1 MNLLKKNKYS
11 IRKYKVGIFSTL
23 IGTVLLLS
31 NPNGAQALTT
41 DHNVQ
46 GGSNQALPGNSQN
59 TNADTNRDIVND
71 SQNTPN
77 AHATDNTST
86 NQALTNHQNVDVANQ
101 VGPAPIQPSASPAQN
116 NNNSNANSTATEP
129 AANTN
134 NNLASNNNTLNVPNN
149 TDNND
154 SARHLTLKE
163 IQEDVRHS
171 SDKPELVAIAEEAS
185 NRPKKRS
192 RRAAP
197 TDPNATPADPTATP
211 ADPTAG
217 NGSAPVAITAPYTPT
232 TDPNANNIGQNA
244 PNEVLSFDDNNIRPS
259 TNRSV
264 PTVTVVDNLPG
275 YTLINGGKVG
285 VFSHAMV
292 RTSMFDSGDAKN
304 YQAQGNVIAL
314 GRIRGNDTNDHGD
327 FNGIEKTLTV
337 NPNSE
342 LIFEF
347 NTMTTKNYQAQ
358 GNVIALG
365 RIRGNDTND
374 HGDFNGIEKTLTVN
388 PNSELI
394 FEFNTMTTKNYQ
406 GMTNLIIKNAD
417 NDTVIGEKV
426 VAYGPIWRL
435 LKVPENVSHL
445 KIQFVPKNDAITDA
459 RGIYQLRDGYK
470 YYDFV
475 DSIGLHSGSHV
486 YVERRTME
494 PTATN
499 NKEFTVTTS
508 LKNNGNFGASFN
520 TDDFVYKIQLPEG
533 VEYVNNSLTK
543 DFPSGNSGV
552 DINDM
557 NVTYDAANRII
568 TIKST
573 GGGTGNS
580 PARLMPDKILD
591 LKYKL
596 RVNNVPTPRTVT
608 FNDTL
613 TYKTYSQDFIN
624 SPAESHTVS
633 TNPYTIDIIMNK
645 DALQAEVDRRIQ
657 QADYTFASLD
667 IFNDLKRRAQT
678 ILDENRNNVPLN
690 KRVSQADIDS
700 LANQMQH
707 TLIRSV
713 DAENAVNRKVD
724 DMEDLVNQNDELTDE
739 EKQAAIQVIEEHKN
753 EIIGNIGDQTTDDG
767 VTRIKDQGIQ
777 TLSGDTATPVVKP
790 NAKQAIRDK
799 AAKQREIINHTPDAT
814 QDEIQDALNQLTT
827 DETDA
832 IDNVTNATTN
842 ADVETAKNN
851 GINTIGA
858 VAPQV
863 THKQA
868 ARDAINQ
875 ATATKR
881 QQINSNREATQE
893 EKNAALNELTQATNH
908 ALEQINQATTNDD
921 VDTAKGDGLNAI
933 NPIAPVTVV
942 KQAAR
947 DAVSHDAQQ
956 HIAEINAN
964 PDATQ
969 EERQAAI
976 EKVNAAVAVANTNIL
991 NANTNAD
998 VEQVK
1003 TNAIQGI
1010 QAIEPATKVKTDAK
1024 NAIDQSAETQHN
1036 AIFNNNDATLEEQQA
1051 AQQLLDQAVATAKQ
1065 NINAAD
1071 TNQEVAQAKDQGT
1084 QNIVVIQPATQVK
1097 TDARN
1102 AVNEKAREAITNI
1115 NATPGATREEKQE
1128 AINRVNTLKNRA
1140 LNDIGVTSTTAMV
1153 NSIRDDAVNQIGAVQ
1168 PHVTKKQTATGVL
1181 TDLATAK
1188 KQEINQNTNATTEE
1202 KQVALNQVD
1211 QDLATAI
1218 NNINQADTNAEVD
1231 QAQQLGTKAINAIQ
1245 PNIVKKP
1252 AALAQTNQHYSAK
1265 LVEINATP
1273 DATDDEKNAA
1283 INTLNQDRQQ
1293 AIESIKQANTN
1304 AEVDQAATVAE
1315 NNIDAVQVDVVK
1327 KQAARDK
1334 ITAEVAKR
1342 IEAVKQTPNAT
1353 DEEKQAA
1360 VNQIN
1365 QLKDQAFNQ
1374 INQNQTNDQ
1383 VDATTNQAINAIDN
1397 VEAEVVIK
1405 PKAIADIEKAVKEKQ
1420 QQIDNSLDSTDN
1432 EKEVALQALAKEK
1445 EKALAAIDQAQTNS
1459 QVNQAATNGVSAIKI
1474 IQPETK
1480 IKPAAREKINQKAN
1494 ELRAQINQ
1502 DKEATAE
1509 ERQAAL
1515 DKIND
1520 LVAKAM
1526 TNITNDRTNQQV
1538 NDSTNQALDDI
1549 ALVTPDHIVRAAARD
1564 AVKQQY
1570 EAKKHEIEQAE
1581 HATDEEKQV
1590 ALNQLANN
1598 EKRAL
1603 QNINQAIANNDVKR
1617 VESNGI
1623 ATLKGVEPHIVV
1635 KPEAQE
1641 AIKAS
1646 ADNQVESIKDTPHAT
1661 TDELDEANQQINDT
1675 LKQGQQDIDNTTQD
1689 AAVNDVRNQT
1699 IKAIEQ
1705 IKPKV
1710 RRKRAALDNID
1721 ESNNNQLDAIRNTL
1735 DTTQDERN
1743 VAIAALNKIVNAIKN
1758 DIAQN
1763 KTNAEVDQTEAD
1775 GNNNI
1780 KVILPKVQVKPAAR
1794 QSVSAKAEAQNALI
1808 DQSDLST
1815 EEERLAAKHLVEQ
1828 ALNQAIDQINHADK
1842 TAQVNQNSIDAQN
1855 IISKIKPAT
1864 TVKATALQ
1872 QIQNIAT
1879 NKINLIKANNEA
1891 TDEEQNAAIVQVEKE
1906 LIKAKQQIA
1915 GAVTNADVAYLLH
1928 DGKNEIREIEPVI
1941 NKKAT
1946 AREQLT
1952 TLFNDKKQAIEANV
1966 QATVEERNSIL
1977 AQLQNIYD
1985 TAIGQIDQDR
1995 SNAQVDKTAT
2005 LNLQTIHDLDVHPI
2019 KKPDAEKTINDD
2031 LARVTHLVQNYRKV
2045 SDRNKADALKA
2056 ITALKLQMDEE
2067 LKTARTNADVDAVLK
2082 RFNVAL
2088 GDIEAVITEKENSL
2102 LRIDNIAQQTYAKF
2116 KAIATPEQLAKV
2128 KALIDQYV
2136 ADGNRMVDEDAT
2148 LNDIKKD
2155 TQLIIDEILA
2165 IKLPAEVI
2173 KASPKVGQPAP
2184 KVCTPIKKEDKQEVR
2199 KVVKELPNTGSE
2211 EMDLPLKELAL
2222 ITGAALLAR
2231 RRSKKEKES

>member
-46 GGSNQALPGNSQN
+46 GGSNQALPGNSPN
-59 TNADTNRDIVND
+59 TNADTNRDIVNG

-86 NQALTNHQNVDVANQ
+86 NQALTNHQNVGVANQ
-101 VGPAPIQPSASPAQN
+101 VAPAPIQPSTSSASN
-116 NNNSNANSTATEP
+116 NNHSDANSTATEP

-197 TDPNATPADPTATP
+197 ADPNATP

-217 NGSAPVAITAPYTPT
+217 NGSAPVAITAPFTPT

-244 PNEVLSFDDNNIRPS
+244 PNEVLTFDDNNIRPS

-314 GRIRGNDTNDHGD
+314 GRIKGNDTNDHG
-327 FNGIEKTLTV
+327 G
-337 NPNSE
+337 
-342 LIFEF
+342 
-347 NTMTTKNYQAQ
+347 
-358 GNVIALG
+358 
-365 RIRGNDTND
+365 
-374 HGDFNGIEKTLTVN
+374 FNGIEKTLTVN

-608 FNDTL
+608 FNDIL
-613 TYKTYSQDFIN
+613 TYKTYTQDFIN

-645 DALQAEVDRRIQ
+645 DVLQAEVDRRIQ

-667 IFNDLKRRAQT
+667 IFNELKRRAQT

-700 LANQMQH
+700 LVNQMQH

-777 TLSGDTATPVVKP
+777 TLSGDTATPVVKT

-799 AAKQREIINHTPDAT
+799 AAKQREIINNTPDAT

-976 EKVNAAVAVANTNIL
+976 EKVNAAVAAANTNIL

-1102 AVNEKAREAITNI
+1102 AVNDKAREAITNI

-1188 KQEINQNTNATTEE
+1188 KQEINQNTNATDEE

-1252 AALAQTNQHYSAK
+1252 TALAQINQHYNAK
-1265 LVEINATP
+1265 LAEINATP

-1397 VEAEVVIK
+1397 VEAKVVIK

-1432 EKEVALQALAKEK
+1432 EKEVALLALAKEK

-1480 IKPAAREKINQKAN
+1480 VKPAAREKINQKAN

-1549 ALVTPDHIVRAAARD
+1549 ALVTPDHIVRATARD

-1603 QNINQAIANNDVKR
+1603 QNIDQAIANNDVKR

-1915 GAVTNADVAYLLH
+1915 SAVTNADVAYLLH

-1952 TLFNDKKQAIEANV
+1952 TLFNDKKLAIEANV

-1995 SNAQVDKTAT
+1995 SNAQVDKTAS

-2136 ADGNRMVDEDAT
+2136 ADGIRMIDEDAT
-2148 LNDIKKD
+2148 LNDIKQH
-2155 TQLIIDEILA
+2155 TQFIVDEILA
-2165 IKLPAEVI
+2165 IKLPAEATKVL
-2173 KASPKVGQPAP
+2173 PKVGQPAP
-2184 KVCTPIKKEDKQEVR
+2184 KLCTSIKK
-2199 KVVKELPNTGSE
+2199 
-2211 EMDLPLKELAL
+2211 
-2222 ITGAALLAR
+2222 
-2231 RRSKKEKES
+2231 

>member
-41 DHNVQ
+41 DNNVQ
-46 GGSNQALPGNSQN
+46 SDTNQATPVNSQ
-59 TNADTNRDIVND
+59 DTNVANNRGLAN
-71 SQNTPN
+71 SAQNTPN
-77 AHATDNTST
+77 QSATTNQST
-86 NQALTNHQNVDVANQ
+86 NQALVNHNNGSIANQ
-101 VGPAPIQPSASPAQN
+101 ATPAPIQPSASRAQN
-116 NNNSNANSTATEP
+116 NNHTDANSTATETVSN
-129 AANTN
+129 AN
-134 NNLASNNNTLNVPNN
+134 NNDVVSNNTTLNVPNRTN
-149 TDNND
+149 ENG
-154 SARHLTLKE
+154 SGGHLTLKE

-171 SDKPELVAIAEEAS
+171 SDKPELVAIAEQAS

-197 TDPNATPADPTATP
+197 ADPNATPADPA
-211 ADPTAG
+211 AAAAG
-217 NGSAPVAITAPYTPT
+217 NGGAPVAITAPYTPT
-232 TDPNANNIGQNA
+232 TDPNANNAGQNA
-244 PNEVLSFDDNNIRPS
+244 PNEVLSFDDNGIRPS

-264 PTVTVVDNLPG
+264 PSVTVVDNLPG
-275 YTLINGGKVG
+275 FTLINGGKVG

-314 GRIRGNDTNDHGD
+314 GRIKGNDTNDHGD
-327 FNGIEKTLTV
+327 FNGIEKSLTV
-337 NPNSE
+337 N
-342 LIFEF
+342 
-347 NTMTTKNYQAQ
+347 T
-358 GNVIALG
+358 
-365 RIRGNDTND
+365 
-374 HGDFNGIEKTLTVN
+374 
-388 PNSELI
+388 NSELI

-406 GMTNLIIKNAD
+406 GVTNLIIKNAD
-417 NDTVIGEKV
+417 NDTVIAEKS

-435 LKVPENVSHL
+435 FKVPENVSHL

-520 TDDFVYKIQLPEG
+520 TDDFVYKVQLPEG

-543 DFPSGNSGV
+543 DFPSSNSGV
-552 DINDM
+552 DMNDF
-557 NVTYDAANRII
+557 NVTYDAANRVI

-573 GGGTGNS
+573 GGGSGNS

-613 TYKTYSQDFIN
+613 TYKTYTQDFIN

-667 IFNDLKRRAQT
+667 IFNGLKRRAQT

-700 LANQMQH
+700 LTNQMQH

-713 DAENAVNRKVD
+713 DAENAVNKKVD
-724 DMEDLVNQNDELTDE
+724 QMEDLVNQNDELTDE

-790 NAKQAIRDK
+790 NAKKAIRDK
-799 AAKQREIINHTPDAT
+799 ATKQREIINATPDAT
-814 QDEIQDALNQLTT
+814 EDEIQDAINQLAT

-858 VAPQV
+858 VVPQV
-863 THKQA
+863 THKKA

-893 EKNAALNELTQATNH
+893 EKDAALNELTQATNH
-908 ALEQINQATTNDD
+908 ALEQINQATTNAD
-921 VDTAKGDGLNAI
+921 VDNAKGDGLNAI

-976 EKVNAAVAVANTNIL
+976 DKVNAAVTAANTNIL
-991 NANTNAD
+991 NANTNAN

-1010 QAIEPATKVKTDAK
+1010 QAITPATKVKTDAK
-1024 NAIDQSAETQHN
+1024 NAIDKSAETQHN
-1036 AIFNNNDATLEEQQA
+1036 TIFNNNDATLEEQQA

-1102 AVNEKAREAITNI
+1102 AVNDKAREAITNI

-1140 LNDIGVTSTTAMV
+1140 LTDIGVTSTTAMV

-1181 TDLATAK
+1181 NDLATAK

-1211 QDLATAI
+1211 QELATAI

-1252 AALAQTNQHYSAK
+1252 AALAQINQHYNAK
-1265 LVEINATP
+1265 LAEINATP
-1273 DATDDEKNAA
+1273 DATNDEKNAA

-1304 AEVDQAATVAE
+1304 AEVDQATTVAE

-1432 EKEVALQALAKEK
+1432 EKEVASQALAKEK

-1480 IKPAAREKINQKAN
+1480 VKPAAREKINQKAN
-1494 ELRAQINQ
+1494 ELRAKINQ

-1509 ERQAAL
+1509 ERQVAL
-1515 DKIND
+1515 DKINEF
-1520 LVAKAM
+1520 VNQAM
-1526 TNITNDRTNQQV
+1526 TDITNNRTNQQV
-1538 NDSTNQALDDI
+1538 DDTTSQALDSI
-1549 ALVTPDHIVRAAARD
+1549 ALVTPEHIVRAGARD

-1570 EAKKHEIEQAE
+1570 EAKKQEIEQAE

-1598 EKRAL
+1598 EKLAL
-1603 QNINQAIANNDVKR
+1603 QNINQAVTNNDVKR
-1617 VESNGI
+1617 VETNGI
-1623 ATLKGVEPHIVV
+1623 ATLKGVQPHIVI
-1635 KPEAQE
+1635 KPEAQQ

-1646 ADNQVESIKDTPHAT
+1646 AENQVESIKDTPHAT
-1661 TDELDEANQQINDT
+1661 VDELDEANQLISDT
-1675 LKQGQQDIDNTTQD
+1675 LKQAQQEIENTNQD
-1689 AAVNDVRNQT
+1689 AAVTDVRNQT

-1710 RRKRAALDNID
+1710 RRKRAALDSI
-1721 ESNNNQLDAIRNTL
+1721 EENNKNQLDAIRNTL

-1743 VAIAALNKIVNAIKN
+1743 VAIDTLNKIVNTIKN

-1763 KTNAEVDQTEAD
+1763 KTNAEVDRTETD
-1775 GNNNI
+1775 GNDNI

-1794 QSVSAKAEAQNALI
+1794 QSVGVKAEAQNTLI

-1842 TAQVNQNSIDAQN
+1842 TAQVNQDSINAQN

-1891 TDEEQNAAIVQVEKE
+1891 TDEEQNAAIAQVEKE

-1915 GAVTNADVAYLLH
+1915 SAVTNADVAYLLH
-1928 DGKNEIREIEPVI
+1928 DEKNEIREIEPII
-1941 NKKAT
+1941 NRKAS

-1952 TLFNDKKQAIEANV
+1952 TVFNDKKQAIEANI

-1995 SNAQVDKTAT
+1995 SNAQVDKTAS

-2136 ADGNRMVDEDAT
+2136 ADGNRMIDEDAT
-2148 LNDIKKD
+2148 LNDIKQH
-2155 TQLIIDEILA
+2155 TQFIVDEILA
-2165 IKLPAEVI
+2165 IKLPAEATKV
-2173 KASPKVGQPAP
+2173 SPKVGQPAP
-2184 KVCTPIKKEDKQEVR
+2184 KVCTPIKKEETHESR
-2199 KVVKELPNTGSE
+2199 KVEKELPNTGSE
-2211 EMDLPLKELAL
+2211 GMDLPLKEFAL

-2231 RRSKKEKES
+2231 RRTKNEKES

>member
-41 DHNVQ
+41 DNNVQ
-46 GGSNQALPGNSQN
+46 SDTNQATPVNSQDKDVAN
-59 TNADTNRDIVND
+59 NRGLAN
-71 SQNTPN
+71 SAQNTPN
-77 AHATDNTST
+77 QSATTNQAT
-86 NQALTNHQNVDVANQ
+86 NQALVNHNNGSIVNQ
-101 VGPAPIQPSASPAQN
+101 ATPTSVQSSTPSAQN
-116 NNNSNANSTATEP
+116 NNHTDGNTTATETVSNAN
-129 AANTN
+129 N
-134 NNLASNNNTLNVPNN
+134 NDAVSNNTTLNVPNKTN
-149 TDNND
+149 ENG
-154 SARHLTLKE
+154 SGGHLTLKE

-171 SDKPELVAIAEEAS
+171 SDKPELVAIAEPAS

-197 TDPNATPADPTATP
+197 ADPNATPADPA
-211 ADPTAG
+211 AAAAG
-217 NGSAPVAITAPYTPT
+217 NGGAPVAITAPYTPT
-232 TDPNANNIGQNA
+232 TDPNANNAGQNA
-244 PNEVLSFDDNNIRPS
+244 PNEVLSFDDNGIRPS

-264 PTVTVVDNLPG
+264 PSVTVVDNLPG
-275 YTLINGGKVG
+275 FTLINGGKVG

-292 RTSMFDSGDAKN
+292 RTSMFDSGDNKN

-314 GRIRGNDTNDHGD
+314 GRINGTDTNDHGD

-347 NTMTTKNYQAQ
+347 NTMTTKNGQ
-358 GNVIALG
+358 GATNV
-365 RIRGNDTND
+365 
-374 HGDFNGIEKTLTVN
+374 
-388 PNSELI
+388 
-394 FEFNTMTTKNYQ
+394 
-406 GMTNLIIKNAD
+406 IIKNAD
-417 NDTVIGEKV
+417 TNDTIAEKTV
-426 VAYGPIWRL
+426 EGGPTLRL
-435 LKVPENVSHL
+435 FKVPDNVRNL
-445 KIQFVPKNDAITDA
+445 KIQFVSKNDAITDA
-459 RGIYQLRDGYK
+459 RGIYQLKDGYK
-470 YYDFV
+470 YYSFV

-508 LKNNGNFGASFN
+508 LKNNGNSGASLD
-520 TDDFVYKIQLPEG
+520 TDEFVYKIQLPEG

-543 DFPSGNSGV
+543 DFPSNNSGV
-552 DINDM
+552 DVNDM
-557 NVTYDAANRII
+557 NVTYDAANRVI

-573 GGGTGNS
+573 GGGTTNS

-613 TYKTYSQDFIN
+613 TYKTYTQDFIN
-624 SPAESHTVS
+624 SAAESHTVS

-667 IFNDLKRRAQT
+667 IFNDLKKRAQT
-678 ILDENRNNVPLN
+678 ILAENRNNVPLN
-690 KRVSQADIDS
+690 KRVSQADIDT
-700 LANQMQH
+700 LTNQMQH

-713 DAENAVNRKVD
+713 DAENAVNQKAD
-724 DMEDLVNQNDELTDE
+724 QMEDLVNQNDELTDE
-739 EKQAAIQVIEEHKN
+739 EKQAAIQVIEEHKGN
-753 EIIGNIGDQTTDDG
+753 IIGDIGDQTTDDG

-790 NAKQAIRDK
+790 NAKKAIRDK
-799 AAKQREIINHTPDAT
+799 ATKQREIINATPDAT
-814 QDEIQDALNQLTT
+814 EDEIQDAINQLAT

-858 VAPQV
+858 VVPQV
-863 THKQA
+863 THKKA

-908 ALEQINQATTNDD
+908 ALEQINQATTNAD
-921 VDTAKGDGLNAI
+921 VDNAKGDGLNAI

-976 EKVNAAVAVANTNIL
+976 DKVNAAVTAANTNIL

-1010 QAIEPATKVKTDAK
+1010 QAITPATKVKTDAK
-1024 NAIDQSAETQHN
+1024 NAIDKSAETQHN
-1036 AIFNNNDATLEEQQA
+1036 TIFNNNDATLEEQQA

-1071 TNQEVAQAKDQGT
+1071 TNQEVAQAKDQGM

-1102 AVNEKAREAITNI
+1102 TVNEKAREAITNI

-1128 AINRVNTLKNRA
+1128 AIDRVNALKNRA
-1140 LNDIGVTSTTAMV
+1140 LTDIGVTSTTAMV

-1181 TDLATAK
+1181 NDLATAK

-1202 KQVALNQVD
+1202 KQMALNQVD

-1218 NNINQADTNAEVD
+1218 NNINQADTNTEVD
-1231 QAQQLGTKAINAIQ
+1231 QAQQLGAQAINAIQ

-1252 AALAQTNQHYSAK
+1252 AALAQINQHYNAK
-1265 LVEINATP
+1265 LAEINATP

-1293 AIESIKQANTN
+1293 AIESVKQANTN
-1304 AEVDQAATVAE
+1304 NEVDQAATTAE

-1383 VDATTNQAINAIDN
+1383 VDTTTNQALNAIDN

-1432 EKEVALQALAKEK
+1432 EKEVASQALAKEK

-1480 IKPAAREKINQKAN
+1480 VKPAAREKINQKAN
-1494 ELRAQINQ
+1494 ELRAKINQ

-1509 ERQAAL
+1509 ERQVAL
-1515 DKIND
+1515 DKINEF
-1520 LVAKAM
+1520 VNQAM
-1526 TNITNDRTNQQV
+1526 TDITNNRTNQQV
-1538 NDSTNQALDDI
+1538 DDTTSQALDSI
-1549 ALVTPDHIVRAAARD
+1549 ALVAPEHIVRAAARD

-1570 EAKKHEIEQAE
+1570 EAKKQEIEQAE

-1598 EKRAL
+1598 EKLAL
-1603 QNINQAIANNDVKR
+1603 QNINQAVTNNDVKR
-1617 VESNGI
+1617 VETNGI
-1623 ATLKGVEPHIVV
+1623 ATLKGVQPHIVI
-1635 KPEAQE
+1635 KPEAQQ

-1646 ADNQVESIKDTPHAT
+1646 AENQVESIKDTPHAT
-1661 TDELDEANQQINDT
+1661 VDELDEANQLISDT
-1675 LKQGQQDIDNTTQD
+1675 LKQAQQEIENTNQD
-1689 AAVNDVRNQT
+1689 AAVTDVRNQT
-1699 IKAIEQ
+1699 IKPIEQ

-1710 RRKRAALDNID
+1710 RRKRAALDSI
-1721 ESNNNQLDAIRNTL
+1721 EENNKNQLDAIRNTL
-1735 DTTQDERN
+1735 DTTQDERD
-1743 VAIAALNKIVNAIKN
+1743 VAIDTLNKIVNTIKN

-1763 KTNAEVDQTEAD
+1763 KTNAEVDRTETD
-1775 GNNNI
+1775 GNDNI

-1794 QSVSAKAEAQNALI
+1794 QSVGVKAEAQNALI

-1842 TAQVNQNSIDAQN
+1842 TAQVNQDSINAQN

-1891 TDEEQNAAIVQVEKE
+1891 TDEEQNIAIAQVEKE

-1915 GAVTNADVAYLLH
+1915 SAVTNADVAYLLH
-1928 DGKNEIREIEPVI
+1928 DEKNEIREIEPVI
-1941 NKKAT
+1941 NRKAS

-1952 TLFNDKKQAIEANV
+1952 TLFNDKKQAIEANF

-1995 SNAQVDKTAT
+1995 SNAQVDKTAS

-2031 LARVTHLVQNYRKV
+2031 LARVTALVQNYRKV

-2136 ADGNRMVDEDAT
+2136 ADGNRMIDEDAT
-2148 LNDIKKD
+2148 LNDIKQH
-2155 TQLIIDEILA
+2155 TQFIVDEILA
-2165 IKLPAEVI
+2165 IKLPAEAMKV
-2173 KASPKVGQPAP
+2173 SPKVIQPAP
-2184 KVCTPIKKEDKQEVR
+2184 KVCTPIKKEETHESR
-2199 KVVKELPNTGSE
+2199 KVEKELPNTGSE
-2211 EMDLPLKELAL
+2211 GMDLPLKEFAL

-2231 RRSKKEKES
+2231 RRTKNEKES

>member
-41 DHNVQ
+41 DNNVQ
-46 GGSNQALPGNSQN
+46 SDTNQATPVNSQDKDVAN
-59 TNADTNRDIVND
+59 NRGLAN
-71 SQNTPN
+71 SAQNTPN
-77 AHATDNTST
+77 QSATTNQAT
-86 NQALTNHQNVDVANQ
+86 NQALVNHNNGSIVNQ
-101 VGPAPIQPSASPAQN
+101 ATPTSVQSSTPSAQN
-116 NNNSNANSTATEP
+116 NNHTDGNTTATETVSNAN
-129 AANTN
+129 N
-134 NNLASNNNTLNVPNN
+134 NDAVSNNTTLNVPNKTN
-149 TDNND
+149 ENG
-154 SARHLTLKE
+154 SGGHLTLKE

-171 SDKPELVAIAEEAS
+171 SDKPELVAIAEPAS

-197 TDPNATPADPTATP
+197 ADPNATPADPA
-211 ADPTAG
+211 AAAAG
-217 NGSAPVAITAPYTPT
+217 NGGAPVAITAPYTPT
-232 TDPNANNIGQNA
+232 TDPNANNAGQNA
-244 PNEVLSFDDNNIRPS
+244 PNEVLSFDDNGIRPS

-264 PTVTVVDNLPG
+264 PSVTVVDNLPG
-275 YTLINGGKVG
+275 FTLINGGKVG

-292 RTSMFDSGDAKN
+292 RTSMFDSADAKN

-314 GRIRGNDTNDHGD
+314 GRI
-327 FNGIEKTLTV
+327 K
-337 NPNSE
+337 
-342 LIFEF
+342 
-347 NTMTTKNYQAQ
+347 
-358 GNVIALG
+358 
-365 RIRGNDTND
+365 GNDTND

-406 GMTNLIIKNAD
+406 GVTNLIIKNAD
-417 NDTVIGEKV
+417 NDTVIAEKS

-435 LKVPENVSHL
+435 FKVPENVSHL

-520 TDDFVYKIQLPEG
+520 TDDFVYQVQLPEG

-543 DFPSGNSGV
+543 DFPSSNSGV
-552 DINDM
+552 DMNDF
-557 NVTYDAANRII
+557 NVTYDAANRVI

-573 GGGTGNS
+573 GGGSGNS

-613 TYKTYSQDFIN
+613 TYKTYTQDFIN

-700 LANQMQH
+700 LTNQMQH

-713 DAENAVNRKVD
+713 DAENAVNKKVD
-724 DMEDLVNQNDELTDE
+724 QMEDLVNQNDELTDE

-790 NAKQAIRDK
+790 NAKKAIRDK
-799 AAKQREIINHTPDAT
+799 ATKQREIINATPDAT
-814 QDEIQDALNQLTT
+814 EDEIQDALNQLAT

-858 VAPQV
+858 VVPQV
-863 THKQA
+863 THKKA

-908 ALEQINQATTNDD
+908 ALEQINQAKTNAD
-921 VDTAKGDGLNAI
+921 VDNAKGDGLNAI

-976 EKVNAAVAVANTNIL
+976 DKVNAAVTAANTNIL

-1010 QAIEPATKVKTDAK
+1010 QAITPATKVKTDAK
-1024 NAIDQSAETQHN
+1024 NAIDKSAETQHN
-1036 AIFNNNDATLEEQQA
+1036 TIFNNNDATLEEQQA

-1102 AVNEKAREAITNI
+1102 VVNDKAREAITNI

-1140 LNDIGVTSTTAMV
+1140 LTDIGVTSTTAMV

-1181 TDLATAK
+1181 NDLATAK
-1188 KQEINQNTNATTEE
+1188 RQEINQNTNATTEE

-1211 QDLATAI
+1211 QELATAI

-1252 AALAQTNQHYSAK
+1252 AALAQINQHYNAK
-1265 LVEINATP
+1265 LAEINATP

-1293 AIESIKQANTN
+1293 AIESVKQANTN

-1383 VDATTNQAINAIDN
+1383 VDTTTNQALNAIDN

-1432 EKEVALQALAKEK
+1432 EKEVASQALAKEK

-1480 IKPAAREKINQKAN
+1480 VKPAAREKINQKVN
-1494 ELRAQINQ
+1494 ELRAKINQ

-1509 ERQAAL
+1509 ERQVAL
-1515 DKIND
+1515 DKINEF
-1520 LVAKAM
+1520 VNQAM
-1526 TNITNDRTNQQV
+1526 TDITNNRTNQQV
-1538 NDSTNQALDDI
+1538 DDTTSQALDSI
-1549 ALVTPDHIVRAAARD
+1549 ALVAPEHIVRAAARD

-1570 EAKKHEIEQAE
+1570 EAKKQEIEQAE

-1598 EKRAL
+1598 EKLAL
-1603 QNINQAIANNDVKR
+1603 QNINQAVTNNDVKR
-1617 VESNGI
+1617 VETNGI
-1623 ATLKGVEPHIVV
+1623 ATLKGVQPHIVI
-1635 KPEAQE
+1635 KPEAQQ

-1646 ADNQVESIKDTPHAT
+1646 AENQVESIKDTPHAT
-1661 TDELDEANQQINDT
+1661 VDELDEANQLISDT
-1675 LKQGQQDIDNTTQD
+1675 LKQAQQEIENTNQD
-1689 AAVNDVRNQT
+1689 AAVTDVRNQT

-1710 RRKRAALDNID
+1710 RRKRAALDSI
-1721 ESNNNQLDAIRNTL
+1721 EENNKNQLDAIRNTL
-1735 DTTQDERN
+1735 DTTQDERD
-1743 VAIAALNKIVNAIKN
+1743 VAIDTLNKIVNTIKN

-1763 KTNAEVDQTEAD
+1763 KTNAEVDRTETD
-1775 GNNNI
+1775 GNDNI

-1794 QSVSAKAEAQNALI
+1794 QSVGVKAEAQNALI

-1842 TAQVNQNSIDAQN
+1842 TAQVNQDSIDAQN

-1879 NKINLIKANNEA
+1879 NKINLSKANNEA
-1891 TDEEQNAAIVQVEKE
+1891 TDEEQNIAIAQVEKE

-1915 GAVTNADVAYLLH
+1915 SAVTNADVAYLLH
-1928 DGKNEIREIEPVI
+1928 DEKNEIREIEPVI
-1941 NKKAT
+1941 NRKAS

-1952 TLFNDKKQAIEANV
+1952 TLFNDKKQAIEANI

-1995 SNAQVDKTAT
+1995 SNAQVDKTAS

-2031 LARVTHLVQNYRKV
+2031 LARVTALVQNYRKV
-2045 SDRNKADALKA
+2045 SNRNKADALKA

-2088 GDIEAVITEKENSL
+2088 SDIEAVITEKENSL

-2128 KALIDQYV
+2128 KVLIDQYV
-2136 ADGNRMVDEDAT
+2136 ADGNRMIDEDAT
-2148 LNDIKKD
+2148 LNDIKQH
-2155 TQLIIDEILA
+2155 TQFIVDEILA
-2165 IKLPAEVI
+2165 IKLPAEPTKV
-2173 KASPKVGQPAP
+2173 SPKVIQPAP
-2184 KVCTPIKKEDKQEVR
+2184 KVCTPIKKEETHESR
-2199 KVVKELPNTGSE
+2199 KVEKELPNTGSE
-2211 EMDLPLKELAL
+2211 GMDLPLKEFAL

-2231 RRSKKEKES
+2231 RRTKNEKES

>member
-41 DHNVQ
+41 DNNVQ
-46 GGSNQALPGNSQN
+46 SDTNQATPVNSQ
-59 TNADTNRDIVND
+59 DTNVANNRGLAN
-71 SQNTPN
+71 SAQNTPN
-77 AHATDNTST
+77 QSATTNQST
-86 NQALTNHQNVDVANQ
+86 NQALVNHNNGSIANQ
-101 VGPAPIQPSASPAQN
+101 ATPTSVQSSTPSAQN
-116 NNNSNANSTATEP
+116 NNHTDGNTTATETVSNAN
-129 AANTN
+129 NKDVV
-134 NNLASNNNTLNVPNN
+134 SNNTTLNVPNKTN
-149 TDNND
+149 ENG
-154 SARHLTLKE
+154 SGGHLTLKE

-171 SDKPELVAIAEEAS
+171 SDKPELVAIAEQAS

-197 TDPNATPADPTATP
+197 ADPNATPADPA
-211 ADPTAG
+211 AAAAG
-217 NGSAPVAITAPYTPT
+217 NGGAPVAITAPYTPT
-232 TDPNANNIGQNA
+232 TDPNANNAGQNA
-244 PNEVLSFDDNNIRPS
+244 PNEVLSFDDNGIRPS

-264 PTVTVVDNLPG
+264 PSVTVVDNLPG
-275 YTLINGGKVG
+275 FTLINGGKVG

-314 GRIRGNDTNDHGD
+314 GRIKGNDTNDHGD
-327 FNGIEKTLTV
+327 FNGIEK
-337 NPNSE
+337 S
-342 LIFEF
+342 
-347 NTMTTKNYQAQ
+347 
-358 GNVIALG
+358 
-365 RIRGNDTND
+365 
-374 HGDFNGIEKTLTVN
+374 LTVN

-406 GMTNLIIKNAD
+406 GVTNLIIKNAD
-417 NDTVIGEKV
+417 NDTVIAEKS

-435 LKVPENVSHL
+435 FKVPENVSHL

-520 TDDFVYKIQLPEG
+520 TDDFVYKVQLPEG

-543 DFPSGNSGV
+543 DFPSSNSGV
-552 DINDM
+552 DMNDF
-557 NVTYDAANRII
+557 NVTYDAANRVI

-573 GGGTGNS
+573 GGGSGNS

-613 TYKTYSQDFIN
+613 TYKTYTQDFIN

-700 LANQMQH
+700 LTNQMQH

-713 DAENAVNRKVD
+713 DAENAVNKKVD
-724 DMEDLVNQNDELTDE
+724 QMEDLVNQNDELTDE

-790 NAKQAIRDK
+790 NAKKAIRDK
-799 AAKQREIINHTPDAT
+799 ATKQREIINATPDAT
-814 QDEIQDALNQLTT
+814 EDEIQDALNQLAT

-842 ADVETAKNN
+842 ADVEIAKNN

-858 VAPQV
+858 VVPQV

-908 ALEQINQATTNDD
+908 ALEQINQATTNAD
-921 VDTAKGDGLNAI
+921 VDNAKGDGLNAI

-976 EKVNAAVAVANTNIL
+976 DKVNAAVTAANTNIL

-1010 QAIEPATKVKTDAK
+1010 QAITPATKVKTDAK
-1024 NAIDQSAETQHN
+1024 NAIDKSAETQHN
-1036 AIFNNNDATLEEQQA
+1036 TIFNNNDATLEEQQA

-1102 AVNEKAREAITNI
+1102 AVNDKAREAITNI

-1140 LNDIGVTSTTAMV
+1140 LTDIGVTSTTAMV

-1168 PHVTKKQTATGVL
+1168 PHVTKKQTVTGVL
-1181 TDLATAK
+1181 NDLATAK

-1211 QDLATAI
+1211 QELATAI

-1252 AALAQTNQHYSAK
+1252 AALAQINQHYNAK
-1265 LVEINATP
+1265 LAEINATP
-1273 DATDDEKNAA
+1273 DATNDEKNAA

-1365 QLKDQAFNQ
+1365 QLKDQAINQ

-1383 VDATTNQAINAIDN
+1383 VDTTTNQAVNAIDN

-1432 EKEVALQALAKEK
+1432 EKEVASQALAKEK

-1480 IKPAAREKINQKAN
+1480 VKPAAREKINQKAN
-1494 ELRAQINQ
+1494 ELRAKINQ

-1509 ERQAAL
+1509 ERQVAL
-1515 DKIND
+1515 DKINEF
-1520 LVAKAM
+1520 VNQAM
-1526 TNITNDRTNQQV
+1526 TDITNNRTNQQV
-1538 NDSTNQALDDI
+1538 DDTTSQALDSI
-1549 ALVTPDHIVRAAARD
+1549 ALVAPEHIVRAAARD

-1570 EAKKHEIEQAE
+1570 EAKKQEIEQAE

-1598 EKRAL
+1598 EKLAL
-1603 QNINQAIANNDVKR
+1603 QNINQAVTNNDVKR
-1617 VESNGI
+1617 VETNGI
-1623 ATLKGVEPHIVV
+1623 ATLKGVQPHIVI
-1635 KPEAQE
+1635 KPEAQQ
-1641 AIKAS
+1641 AIKAT
-1646 ADNQVESIKDTPHAT
+1646 AENQVESIKDTPHAT
-1661 TDELDEANQQINDT
+1661 VDELDEANQLISDT
-1675 LKQGQQDIDNTTQD
+1675 LKQAQQEIENTNQD
-1689 AAVNDVRNQT
+1689 AAVTDVRNQT

-1710 RRKRAALDNID
+1710 RRKRAALDSI
-1721 ESNNNQLDAIRNTL
+1721 EENNKNQLDAIRNTL
-1735 DTTQDERN
+1735 DTTQDERD
-1743 VAIAALNKIVNAIKN
+1743 VAIDTLNKIVNTIKN

-1763 KTNAEVDQTEAD
+1763 KTNAEVDRTETD
-1775 GNNNI
+1775 GNDNI

-1794 QSVSAKAEAQNALI
+1794 QSVGVKAEAQNALI

-1842 TAQVNQNSIDAQN
+1842 TAQVNQDSIDAQN

-1891 TDEEQNAAIVQVEKE
+1891 TDEEQNIAIAQVEKE

-1915 GAVTNADVAYLLH
+1915 SAVTNADVAYLLH
-1928 DGKNEIREIEPVI
+1928 DEKNEIREIEPVI
-1941 NKKAT
+1941 NRKAS

-1952 TLFNDKKQAIEANV
+1952 TLFNDKKQAIEANI

-1995 SNAQVDKTAT
+1995 SNAQVDKTAS

-2031 LARVTHLVQNYRKV
+2031 LARVTALVQNYRKV
-2045 SDRNKADALKA
+2045 SNRNKADALKA

-2088 GDIEAVITEKENSL
+2088 SDIEAVITEKENSL

-2128 KALIDQYV
+2128 KVLIDQYV
-2136 ADGNRMVDEDAT
+2136 ADGNRMIDEDAT
-2148 LNDIKKD
+2148 LNDIKQH
-2155 TQLIIDEILA
+2155 TQFIVDEILA
-2165 IKLPAEVI
+2165 IKLPAEATKV
-2173 KASPKVGQPAP
+2173 SPKEIQPAP
-2184 KVCTPIKKEDKQEVR
+2184 KVCTPIKKEETHESR
-2199 KVVKELPNTGSE
+2199 KVEKELPNTGSE
-2211 EMDLPLKELAL
+2211 GMDLPLKEFAL

-2231 RRSKKEKES
+2231 RRTKNEKES

>member
-41 DHNVQ
+41 DNNVQ
-46 GGSNQALPGNSQN
+46 SDTNQATPVNSQ
-59 TNADTNRDIVND
+59 DTNVANNRGLAN
-71 SQNTPN
+71 SAQNTPN
-77 AHATDNTST
+77 QSATTNQST
-86 NQALTNHQNVDVANQ
+86 NQALVNHNNGSIANQ
-101 VGPAPIQPSASPAQN
+101 ATPTSVQSSTPSAQN
-116 NNNSNANSTATEP
+116 NNHTDGNTTATETVSNAN
-129 AANTN
+129 NKDVV
-134 NNLASNNNTLNVPNN
+134 SNNTTLNVPNKTN
-149 TDNND
+149 ENG
-154 SARHLTLKE
+154 SGGHLTLKE

-171 SDKPELVAIAEEAS
+171 SDKPELVAIAEQAS

-197 TDPNATPADPTATP
+197 ADPNATPADPA
-211 ADPTAG
+211 AAAAG
-217 NGSAPVAITAPYTPT
+217 NGGAPVAITAPYTPT
-232 TDPNANNIGQNA
+232 TDPNANNAGQNA
-244 PNEVLSFDDNNIRPS
+244 PNEVLSFDDNGIRPS

-264 PTVTVVDNLPG
+264 PSVTVVDNLPG
-275 YTLINGGKVG
+275 FTLINGGKVG

-314 GRIRGNDTNDHGD
+314 GRIKGNDTNDHGD
-327 FNGIEKTLTV
+327 FNGIEK
-337 NPNSE
+337 S
-342 LIFEF
+342 
-347 NTMTTKNYQAQ
+347 
-358 GNVIALG
+358 
-365 RIRGNDTND
+365 
-374 HGDFNGIEKTLTVN
+374 LTVN

-406 GMTNLIIKNAD
+406 GVTNLIIKNAD
-417 NDTVIGEKV
+417 NDTVIAEKS

-435 LKVPENVSHL
+435 FKVPENVSHL

-520 TDDFVYKIQLPEG
+520 TDDFVYKVQLPEG

-543 DFPSGNSGV
+543 DFPSSNSGV
-552 DINDM
+552 DMNDF
-557 NVTYDAANRII
+557 NVTYDAANRVI

-573 GGGTGNS
+573 GGGSGNS

-613 TYKTYSQDFIN
+613 TYKTYTQDFIN

-700 LANQMQH
+700 LTNQMQH

-713 DAENAVNRKVD
+713 DAENAVNKKVD
-724 DMEDLVNQNDELTDE
+724 QMEDLVNQNDELTDE

-790 NAKQAIRDK
+790 NAKKAIRDK
-799 AAKQREIINHTPDAT
+799 ATKQREIINATPDAT
-814 QDEIQDALNQLTT
+814 EDEIQDALNQLAT

-842 ADVETAKNN
+842 ADVEIAKNN

-858 VAPQV
+858 VVPQV

-908 ALEQINQATTNDD
+908 ALEQINQATTNAD
-921 VDTAKGDGLNAI
+921 VDNAKGDGLNAI

-976 EKVNAAVAVANTNIL
+976 DKVNAAVTAANTNIL

-1010 QAIEPATKVKTDAK
+1010 QAITPATKVKTDAK
-1024 NAIDQSAETQHN
+1024 NAIDKSAETQHN
-1036 AIFNNNDATLEEQQA
+1036 TIFNNNDATLEEQQA

-1102 AVNEKAREAITNI
+1102 AVNDKAREAITNI
-1115 NATPGATREEKQE
+1115 NATPGANREEKQE

-1140 LNDIGVTSTTAMV
+1140 LTDIGVTSTTAMV

-1181 TDLATAK
+1181 NDLATAK

-1211 QDLATAI
+1211 QELATAI

-1252 AALAQTNQHYSAK
+1252 AALAQINQHYNAK
-1265 LVEINATP
+1265 LAEINATP
-1273 DATDDEKNAA
+1273 DATNDEKNAA

-1365 QLKDQAFNQ
+1365 QLKDQAINQ

-1383 VDATTNQAINAIDN
+1383 VDTTTNQAVNAIDN

-1432 EKEVALQALAKEK
+1432 EKEVASQALAKEK

-1480 IKPAAREKINQKAN
+1480 VKPAAREKINQKAN
-1494 ELRAQINQ
+1494 ELRAKINQ

-1509 ERQAAL
+1509 ERQVAL
-1515 DKIND
+1515 DKINEF
-1520 LVAKAM
+1520 VNQAM
-1526 TNITNDRTNQQV
+1526 TDITNNRTNQQV
-1538 NDSTNQALDDI
+1538 DDTTSQALDSI
-1549 ALVTPDHIVRAAARD
+1549 ALVAPEHIVRAAARD

-1570 EAKKHEIEQAE
+1570 EAKKQEIEQAE

-1598 EKRAL
+1598 EKLAL
-1603 QNINQAIANNDVKR
+1603 QNINQAVTNNDVKR
-1617 VESNGI
+1617 VETNGI
-1623 ATLKGVEPHIVV
+1623 ATLKGVQPHIVI
-1635 KPEAQE
+1635 KPEAQQ
-1641 AIKAS
+1641 AIKAT
-1646 ADNQVESIKDTPHAT
+1646 AENQVESIKDTPHAT
-1661 TDELDEANQQINDT
+1661 VDELDEANQLISDT
-1675 LKQGQQDIDNTTQD
+1675 LKQAQQEIENTNQD
-1689 AAVNDVRNQT
+1689 AAVTDVRNQT

-1710 RRKRAALDNID
+1710 RRKRAALDSI
-1721 ESNNNQLDAIRNTL
+1721 EENNKNQLDAIRNTL
-1735 DTTQDERN
+1735 DTTQDERD
-1743 VAIAALNKIVNAIKN
+1743 VAIDTLNKIVNTIKN

-1763 KTNAEVDQTEAD
+1763 KTNAEVDRTETD
-1775 GNNNI
+1775 GNDNI

-1794 QSVSAKAEAQNALI
+1794 QSVGVKAEAQNALI

-1842 TAQVNQNSIDAQN
+1842 TAQVNQDSIDAQN

-1891 TDEEQNAAIVQVEKE
+1891 TDEEQNIAIAQVEKE

-1915 GAVTNADVAYLLH
+1915 SAVTNADVAYLLH
-1928 DGKNEIREIEPVI
+1928 DEKNEIREIEPVI
-1941 NKKAT
+1941 NRKAS

-1952 TLFNDKKQAIEANV
+1952 TLFNDKKQAIEANI

-1995 SNAQVDKTAT
+1995 SNAQVDKTAS

-2031 LARVTHLVQNYRKV
+2031 LARVTALVQNYRKV
-2045 SDRNKADALKA
+2045 SNRNKADALKA

-2088 GDIEAVITEKENSL
+2088 SDIEAVITEKENSL

-2128 KALIDQYV
+2128 KVLIDQYV
-2136 ADGNRMVDEDAT
+2136 ADGNRMIDEDAT
-2148 LNDIKKD
+2148 LNDIKQH
-2155 TQLIIDEILA
+2155 TQFIVDEILA
-2165 IKLPAEVI
+2165 IKLPAEATKV
-2173 KASPKVGQPAP
+2173 SPKEIQPAP
-2184 KVCTPIKKEDKQEVR
+2184 KVCTPIKKEETHESR
-2199 KVVKELPNTGSE
+2199 KVEKELPNTGSE
-2211 EMDLPLKELAL
+2211 GMDLPLKEFAL

-2231 RRSKKEKES
+2231 RRTKNEKES

>member
-46 GGSNQALPGNSQN
+46 GGS
-59 TNADTNRDIVND
+59 
-71 SQNTPN
+71 
-77 AHATDNTST
+77 

-292 RTSMFDSGDAKN
+292 RTSMFDSGDA
-304 YQAQGNVIAL
+304 
-314 GRIRGNDTNDHGD
+314 
-327 FNGIEKTLTV
+327 
-337 NPNSE
+337 
-342 LIFEF
+342 
-347 NTMTTKNYQAQ
+347 KNYQAQ

-1140 LNDIGVTSTTAMV
+1140 LNDIGVTSTAMV

-2082 RFNVAL
+2082 RFNVTL

>member
-46 GGSNQALPGNSQN
+46 GGSNQALPGNSPN
-59 TNADTNRDIVND
+59 TNADTNRDIVNG

-86 NQALTNHQNVDVANQ
+86 NQALTNHQNVGVANQ
-101 VGPAPIQPSASPAQN
+101 VAPAPIQPSTSSASN
-116 NNNSNANSTATEP
+116 NNHSDANSTATEP

-197 TDPNATPADPTATP
+197 ADPNATP

-217 NGSAPVAITAPYTPT
+217 NGSAPVAITAPFTPT

-244 PNEVLSFDDNNIRPS
+244 PNEVLTFDDNNIRPS

-314 GRIRGNDTNDHGD
+314 GRIKGNDTNDHG
-327 FNGIEKTLTV
+327 G
-337 NPNSE
+337 
-342 LIFEF
+342 
-347 NTMTTKNYQAQ
+347 
-358 GNVIALG
+358 
-365 RIRGNDTND
+365 
-374 HGDFNGIEKTLTVN
+374 FNGIEKTLTVN

-608 FNDTL
+608 FNDIL
-613 TYKTYSQDFIN
+613 TYKTYTQDFIN

-645 DALQAEVDRRIQ
+645 DVLQAEVDRRIQ

-667 IFNDLKRRAQT
+667 IFNELKRRAQT

-700 LANQMQH
+700 LVNQMQH

-777 TLSGDTATPVVKP
+777 TLSGDTATPVVKT

-799 AAKQREIINHTPDAT
+799 AAKQREIINNTPDAT

-976 EKVNAAVAVANTNIL
+976 EKVNAAVAAANTNIL

-1102 AVNEKAREAITNI
+1102 AVNDKAREAITNI

-1188 KQEINQNTNATTEE
+1188 KQEINQNTNATDEE

-1252 AALAQTNQHYSAK
+1252 TALAQINQHYNAK
-1265 LVEINATP
+1265 LAEINATP

-1397 VEAEVVIK
+1397 VEAKVVIK

-1432 EKEVALQALAKEK
+1432 EKEVALLALAKEK

-1480 IKPAAREKINQKAN
+1480 VKPAAREKINQKAN

-1549 ALVTPDHIVRAAARD
+1549 ALVTPDHIVRATARD

-1603 QNINQAIANNDVKR
+1603 QNIDQAIANNDVKR

-1915 GAVTNADVAYLLH
+1915 SAVTNADVAYLLH

-1952 TLFNDKKQAIEANV
+1952 TLFNDKKLAIEANV

-1995 SNAQVDKTAT
+1995 SNAQVDKTAS

-2116 KAIATPEQLAKV
+2116 KAIVTPEQLAKV

-2136 ADGNRMVDEDAT
+2136 ADGIRMIDEDAT
-2148 LNDIKKD
+2148 LNDIKQH
-2155 TQLIIDEILA
+2155 TQFIVDEILA
-2165 IKLPAEVI
+2165 IKLPAEATKVL
-2173 KASPKVGQPAP
+2173 PKVGQPAP
-2184 KVCTPIKKEDKQEVR
+2184 KLCTSIKKVDKQEVR

-2231 RRSKKEKES
+2231 RRNKNEKES

>member
-41 DHNVQ
+41 DNNVQ
-46 GGSNQALPGNSQN
+46 SDTNQATPVNSQ
-59 TNADTNRDIVND
+59 DTNVANNRGLAN
-71 SQNTPN
+71 SAQNTPN
-77 AHATDNTST
+77 QSATTNQST
-86 NQALTNHQNVDVANQ
+86 NQALVNHNNGSIANQ
-101 VGPAPIQPSASPAQN
+101 ATPAPIQPSASPAQN
-116 NNNSNANSTATEP
+116 NNHSDANSTATETVSN
-129 AANTN
+129 AN
-134 NNLASNNNTLNVPNN
+134 NNDVVSNNTTLNVPNRTN
-149 TDNND
+149 ENG
-154 SARHLTLKE
+154 SGGHLTLKE

-171 SDKPELVAIAEEAS
+171 SDKPELVAIAEQAS

-197 TDPNATPADPTATP
+197 ADPNATPADPA
-211 ADPTAG
+211 AAAAG
-217 NGSAPVAITAPYTPT
+217 NGGAPVAITAPYTPT
-232 TDPNANNIGQNA
+232 TDPNANNAGQNA
-244 PNEVLSFDDNNIRPS
+244 PNEVLSFDDNGIRPS

-264 PTVTVVDNLPG
+264 PSVTVVDNLPG
-275 YTLINGGKVG
+275 FTLINGGKVG

-314 GRIRGNDTNDHGD
+314 GRIKGNDTNDHGD
-327 FNGIEKTLTV
+327 FNGIEK
-337 NPNSE
+337 S
-342 LIFEF
+342 
-347 NTMTTKNYQAQ
+347 
-358 GNVIALG
+358 
-365 RIRGNDTND
+365 
-374 HGDFNGIEKTLTVN
+374 LTVN

-406 GMTNLIIKNAD
+406 GVTNLIIKNAD
-417 NDTVIGEKV
+417 NDTVIAEKS

-435 LKVPENVSHL
+435 FKVPDNVSHL

-520 TDDFVYKIQLPEG
+520 TDDFVYKVQLPEG

-543 DFPSGNSGV
+543 DFPSSNSGV
-552 DINDM
+552 DMNDF
-557 NVTYDAANRII
+557 NVTYDAANRVI

-573 GGGTGNS
+573 GGGSGNS

-613 TYKTYSQDFIN
+613 TYKTYTQDFIN

-667 IFNDLKRRAQT
+667 IFNGLKRRAQT

-700 LANQMQH
+700 LTNQMQH

-713 DAENAVNRKVD
+713 DAENAVNKKVD
-724 DMEDLVNQNDELTDE
+724 QMEDLVNQNDELTDE

-753 EIIGNIGDQTTDDG
+753 EIIGDIGDQTTDAG

-790 NAKQAIRDK
+790 NAKKAIRDK
-799 AAKQREIINHTPDAT
+799 ATKQREIINATPDAT
-814 QDEIQDALNQLTT
+814 EDEIQDAINQLAT

-858 VAPQV
+858 VVPQV
-863 THKQA
+863 THKKA

-893 EKNAALNELTQATNH
+893 EKDAALNELTQATNH
-908 ALEQINQATTNDD
+908 ALEQINQATTNAD
-921 VDTAKGDGLNAI
+921 VDNAKGDGLNAI

-976 EKVNAAVAVANTNIL
+976 DKVNAAVTAANTNIL
-991 NANTNAD
+991 NANTNAN

-1010 QAIEPATKVKTDAK
+1010 QAITPATKVKTDAK
-1024 NAIDQSAETQHN
+1024 NAIDKSAETQHN
-1036 AIFNNNDATLEEQQA
+1036 TIFNNDATLEEQQA

-1102 AVNEKAREAITNI
+1102 AVNDKAREAITNI

-1140 LNDIGVTSTTAMV
+1140 LTDIGVTSTTAMV

-1181 TDLATAK
+1181 NDLATAK

-1211 QDLATAI
+1211 QELATAI

-1252 AALAQTNQHYSAK
+1252 AALAQINQHYNAK
-1265 LVEINATP
+1265 LAEINATP
-1273 DATDDEKNAA
+1273 DATNDEKNAA

-1383 VDATTNQAINAIDN
+1383 VDATTNQAVNAIDN

-1432 EKEVALQALAKEK
+1432 EKEVASQALTKEK

-1480 IKPAAREKINQKAN
+1480 VKPAAREKINQKAN
-1494 ELRAQINQ
+1494 KLRAKINQ

-1509 ERQAAL
+1509 ERQVAL
-1515 DKIND
+1515 DKINEF
-1520 LVAKAM
+1520 VNQAM
-1526 TNITNDRTNQQV
+1526 TDITNNRTNQQV
-1538 NDSTNQALDDI
+1538 DDTTSQALDSI
-1549 ALVTPDHIVRAAARD
+1549 ALVTPEHIVRAGARD

-1570 EAKKHEIEQAE
+1570 EAKKQEIEQAE

-1598 EKRAL
+1598 EKLAL
-1603 QNINQAIANNDVKR
+1603 QNINQAVTNNDVKR
-1617 VESNGI
+1617 VETNGI
-1623 ATLKGVEPHIVV
+1623 ATLKGVQPHIVI
-1635 KPEAQE
+1635 KPEEQQ

-1646 ADNQVESIKDTPHAT
+1646 AENQVESIKDTPHAT
-1661 TDELDEANQQINDT
+1661 VDELDEANQLISDT
-1675 LKQGQQDIDNTTQD
+1675 LKKAQQEIENTNQD
-1689 AAVNDVRNQT
+1689 AAVTDVRNQT

-1710 RRKRAALDNID
+1710 RRKRAALDSI
-1721 ESNNNQLDAIRNTL
+1721 EENNKNQLDAIRNTL
-1735 DTTQDERN
+1735 DTTQDERD
-1743 VAIAALNKIVNAIKN
+1743 VAIDTLNKIVNTIKN

-1763 KTNAEVDQTEAD
+1763 KTNAEVDRTETD
-1775 GNNNI
+1775 GNDNI

-1794 QSVSAKAEAQNALI
+1794 QSVGVKAEAQNALI

-1842 TAQVNQNSIDAQN
+1842 TAQVNQDSINAQN

-1891 TDEEQNAAIVQVEKE
+1891 TDEEQNAAIAQVEKE

-1915 GAVTNADVAYLLH
+1915 SAVTNADVAYLLH
-1928 DGKNEIREIEPVI
+1928 DEKNEIREIEPVI
-1941 NKKAT
+1941 NRKAS

-1952 TLFNDKKQAIEANV
+1952 TLFNDKKQAIEANI

-1995 SNAQVDKTAT
+1995 SNAQVDKTAS

-2031 LARVTHLVQNYRKV
+2031 LARVTALVQNYRKV

-2088 GDIEAVITEKENSL
+2088 SDIEAVITEKENSL

-2128 KALIDQYV
+2128 KVLIDQYV
-2136 ADGNRMVDEDAT
+2136 ADGNRMIDEDAT
-2148 LNDIKKD
+2148 LNDIKQH
-2155 TQLIIDEILA
+2155 TQFIVDEILA
-2165 IKLPAEVI
+2165 IKLPAEATKV
-2173 KASPKVGQPAP
+2173 SPKVIQSAP
-2184 KVCTPIKKEDKQEVR
+2184 KVCTPIIKEETHESR
-2199 KVVKELPNTGSE
+2199 KVEKELPNTGSE
-2211 EMDLPLKELAL
+2211 GMDLPLKEFAL

-2231 RRSKKEKES
+2231 RRTKNEKES

>member
-11 IRKYKVGIFSTL
+11 IRKYKIGIFSTL

-41 DHNVQ
+41 DNNVQ
-46 GGSNQALPGNSQN
+46 SDTNQATPVNSQDKDVAN
-59 TNADTNRDIVND
+59 NRGLAN
-71 SQNTPN
+71 SAQNTPN
-77 AHATDNTST
+77 QSATTNQAT
-86 NQALTNHQNVDVANQ
+86 NQALVNHNNGSIVNQ
-101 VGPAPIQPSASPAQN
+101 ATPTSVQSSTPSAQN
-116 NNNSNANSTATEP
+116 NNHTDGNTTATETVSNAN
-129 AANTN
+129 N
-134 NNLASNNNTLNVPNN
+134 NDVASNNTTLNVPNKTN
-149 TDNND
+149 ENG
-154 SARHLTLKE
+154 SGGHLTLKE

-171 SDKPELVAIAEEAS
+171 SDKPELVAIAEPAS

-197 TDPNATPADPTATP
+197 ADPNATPADPGA
-211 ADPTAG
+211 AAAG
-217 NGSAPVAITAPYTPT
+217 NGGAPVAITAPYTPT
-232 TDPNANNIGQNA
+232 TDPNANNAGQNA
-244 PNEVLSFDDNNIRPS
+244 PNEVLSFDDNSIRPS

-264 PTVTVVDNLPG
+264 PSVTVVDNLPG
-275 YTLINGGKVG
+275 FTLINGGKVG
-285 VFSHAMV
+285 VLSHAMV
-292 RTSMFDSGDAKN
+292 RTSMFEAGSN
-304 YQAQGNVIAL
+304 RTYQAQGNVLAL
-314 GRIRGNDTNDHGD
+314 GRISGTDASNHGD
-327 FNGIEKTLTV
+327 FNGIEKSLTV

-347 NTMTTKNYQAQ
+347 NTMPTKNGQ
-358 GNVIALG
+358 GATNV
-365 RIRGNDTND
+365 
-374 HGDFNGIEKTLTVN
+374 
-388 PNSELI
+388 
-394 FEFNTMTTKNYQ
+394 
-406 GMTNLIIKNAD
+406 IIKNAD
-417 NDTVIGEKV
+417 TNDTIAEKTV
-426 VAYGPIWRL
+426 EGGPTLRL
-435 LKVPENVSHL
+435 FKVPDNVRNL

-459 RGIYQLRDGYK
+459 RGIYQLKDGYK
-470 YYDFV
+470 YYSFV

-508 LKNNGNFGASFN
+508 LKNNGNSGASLD
-520 TDDFVYKIQLPEG
+520 TDEFVYKIQLPEG

-543 DFPSGNSGV
+543 DFPSNNSGV
-552 DINDM
+552 DVNDM
-557 NVTYDAANRII
+557 NVTYDAANRVI

-573 GGGTGNS
+573 GGGTTNS

-613 TYKTYSQDFIN
+613 TYKTYTQDFIN
-624 SPAESHTVS
+624 SAAESHTVS

-667 IFNDLKRRAQT
+667 IFNDLKKRAQT
-678 ILDENRNNVPLN
+678 ILAENRNNVPLN

-700 LANQMQH
+700 LTNQMQH

-713 DAENAVNRKVD
+713 DAENAVNQKAD
-724 DMEDLVNQNDELTDE
+724 QMEDLVNQNDELTDE
-739 EKQAAIQVIEEHKN
+739 EKQAAIQVIEEHKGN
-753 EIIGNIGDQTTDDG
+753 IIGDIGDQTTDDG

-790 NAKQAIRDK
+790 NAKKAIRDK
-799 AAKQREIINHTPDAT
+799 ATKQREIINATPDAT
-814 QDEIQDALNQLTT
+814 EDEIQDALNQLAT

-858 VAPQV
+858 VVPQV
-863 THKQA
+863 THKKA

-908 ALEQINQATTNDD
+908 ALEQINQATTNAD
-921 VDTAKGDGLNAI
+921 VDNAKGDGLNAI

-976 EKVNAAVAVANTNIL
+976 DKVNAAVTAANTNIL

-1010 QAIEPATKVKTDAK
+1010 QAITPATKVKTDAK
-1024 NAIDQSAETQHN
+1024 NAIDKSAETQHN
-1036 AIFNNNDATLEEQQA
+1036 TIFNNNDATLEEQQA

-1102 AVNEKAREAITNI
+1102 VVNDKAREAITNI

-1140 LNDIGVTSTTAMV
+1140 LTDIGVTSTTAMV
-1153 NSIRDDAVNQIGAVQ
+1153 NSIRDDAVNRIGAVQ

-1181 TDLATAK
+1181 NDLATAK

-1211 QDLATAI
+1211 QELATAI
-1218 NNINQADTNAEVD
+1218 NNINQADTNEEVD

-1252 AALAQTNQHYSAK
+1252 AALAQINQHYNAK
-1265 LVEINATP
+1265 LAEINATP
-1273 DATDDEKNAA
+1273 DATNDEKNAA

-1293 AIESIKQANTN
+1293 AIESIKKANTN

-1383 VDATTNQAINAIDN
+1383 VDATTNQAVNAIDN

-1432 EKEVALQALAKEK
+1432 EKEVASQALAKEK

-1480 IKPAAREKINQKAN
+1480 VKPAAREKINQKAN
-1494 ELRAQINQ
+1494 ELRAKINQ

-1509 ERQAAL
+1509 ERQVAL
-1515 DKIND
+1515 DKINEF
-1520 LVAKAM
+1520 VNQAM
-1526 TNITNDRTNQQV
+1526 TDITNNRTNQQV
-1538 NDSTNQALDDI
+1538 DDTTSQALDSI
-1549 ALVTPDHIVRAAARD
+1549 ALVAPEHIVRAAARD

-1570 EAKKHEIEQAE
+1570 EAKKQEIEQAE

-1598 EKRAL
+1598 EKLAL
-1603 QNINQAIANNDVKR
+1603 QNINQAVTNNDVKR
-1617 VESNGI
+1617 VETNGI
-1623 ATLKGVEPHIVV
+1623 ATLKGVQPHIVI
-1635 KPEAQE
+1635 KPEAQQ

-1646 ADNQVESIKDTPHAT
+1646 AENQVESIKDTPHAT
-1661 TDELDEANQQINDT
+1661 VDELDEANQLISDT
-1675 LKQGQQDIDNTTQD
+1675 LKQAQQEIENTNQD
-1689 AAVNDVRNQT
+1689 AAVTDVRNQT

-1710 RRKRAALDNID
+1710 RRKRAALDSI
-1721 ESNNNQLDAIRNTL
+1721 EENNKNQLDAIRNTL
-1735 DTTQDERN
+1735 DTTQDERD
-1743 VAIAALNKIVNAIKN
+1743 VAIDTLNKIVNTIKN

-1763 KTNAEVDQTEAD
+1763 KTNAEVDRTETD
-1775 GNNNI
+1775 GNDNI

-1794 QSVSAKAEAQNALI
+1794 QSVGVKAEAQNALI

-1842 TAQVNQNSIDAQN
+1842 TAQVNQDSINAQN

-1891 TDEEQNAAIVQVEKE
+1891 TDEEQNIAIAQVEKE

-1915 GAVTNADVAYLLH
+1915 SAVTNADVAYLLH
-1928 DGKNEIREIEPVI
+1928 NEKNEIREIEPVI
-1941 NKKAT
+1941 NRKAS

-1952 TLFNDKKQAIEANV
+1952 TLFNDKKQAIEANI

-1995 SNAQVDKTAT
+1995 SNAQVDKTAS

-2031 LARVTHLVQNYRKV
+2031 LARVTALVQNYRKV

-2088 GDIEAVITEKENSL
+2088 SDIEAVITEKENSL

-2128 KALIDQYV
+2128 KVLIDQYV
-2136 ADGNRMVDEDAT
+2136 ADGNRMIDEDAT
-2148 LNDIKKD
+2148 LNDIKQH
-2155 TQLIIDEILA
+2155 TQFIVDEILA
-2165 IKLPAEVI
+2165 IKLPAEATKV
-2173 KASPKVGQPAP
+2173 SPKVIQPAP
-2184 KVCTPIKKEDKQEVR
+2184 KVCTPIKKEETHESR
-2199 KVVKELPNTGSE
+2199 KVEKELPNTGSE
-2211 EMDLPLKELAL
+2211 GMDLPLKEFAL

-2231 RRSKKEKES
+2231 RRTKNEKES

>member
-41 DHNVQ
+41 DNNVQ
-46 GGSNQALPGNSQN
+46 SDTNQATPVNSQDKDVAN
-59 TNADTNRDIVND
+59 NRGLAN
-71 SQNTPN
+71 SAQNTPN
-77 AHATDNTST
+77 QSATTNQAT
-86 NQALTNHQNVDVANQ
+86 NQALVNHNNGSIVNQ
-101 VGPAPIQPSASPAQN
+101 ATPTSVQSSTPSAQN
-116 NNNSNANSTATEP
+116 NNHTDGNTTATETVSNAN
-129 AANTN
+129 N
-134 NNLASNNNTLNVPNN
+134 NDAVSNNTTLNVPNKTN
-149 TDNND
+149 ENG
-154 SARHLTLKE
+154 SGGHLTLKE

-171 SDKPELVAIAEEAS
+171 SDKPELVAIAEPAS

-197 TDPNATPADPTATP
+197 ADPNATPADPA
-211 ADPTAG
+211 AAAAG
-217 NGSAPVAITAPYTPT
+217 NGGAPVAITAPYTPT
-232 TDPNANNIGQNA
+232 TDPNANNAGQNA
-244 PNEVLSFDDNNIRPS
+244 PNEVLSFDDNGIRPS

-264 PTVTVVDNLPG
+264 PSVTVVDNLPG
-275 YTLINGGKVG
+275 FTLINGGKVG

-292 RTSMFDSGDAKN
+292 RTSMFDSADAKN

-314 GRIRGNDTNDHGD
+314 GRI
-327 FNGIEKTLTV
+327 K
-337 NPNSE
+337 
-342 LIFEF
+342 
-347 NTMTTKNYQAQ
+347 
-358 GNVIALG
+358 
-365 RIRGNDTND
+365 GNDTND

-406 GMTNLIIKNAD
+406 GVTNLIIKNAD
-417 NDTVIGEKV
+417 NDTVIAEKS

-435 LKVPENVSHL
+435 FKVPENVSHL

-520 TDDFVYKIQLPEG
+520 TDDFVYQVQLPEG

-543 DFPSGNSGV
+543 DFPSSNSGV
-552 DINDM
+552 DMNDF
-557 NVTYDAANRII
+557 NVTYDAANRVI

-573 GGGTGNS
+573 GGGSGNS

-613 TYKTYSQDFIN
+613 TYKTYTQDFIN

-645 DALQAEVDRRIQ
+645 DALQAEIDRRIQ

-700 LANQMQH
+700 LTNQMQH

-713 DAENAVNRKVD
+713 DAENAVNKKVD
-724 DMEDLVNQNDELTDE
+724 QMEDLVNQNDELTDE
-739 EKQAAIQVIEEHKN
+739 EK
-753 EIIGNIGDQTTDDG
+753 
-767 VTRIKDQGIQ
+767 
-777 TLSGDTATPVVKP
+777 
-790 NAKQAIRDK
+790 
-799 AAKQREIINHTPDAT
+799 
-814 QDEIQDALNQLTT
+814 
-827 DETDA
+827 
-832 IDNVTNATTN
+832 
-842 ADVETAKNN
+842 
-851 GINTIGA
+851 
-858 VAPQV
+858 
-863 THKQA
+863 
-868 ARDAINQ
+868 
-875 ATATKR
+875 
-881 QQINSNREATQE
+881 
-893 EKNAALNELTQATNH
+893 
-908 ALEQINQATTNDD
+908 
-921 VDTAKGDGLNAI
+921 
-933 NPIAPVTVV
+933 
-942 KQAAR
+942 
-947 DAVSHDAQQ
+947 
-956 HIAEINAN
+956 
-964 PDATQ
+964 
-969 EERQAAI
+969 
-976 EKVNAAVAVANTNIL
+976 
-991 NANTNAD
+991 
-998 VEQVK
+998 
-1003 TNAIQGI
+1003 
-1010 QAIEPATKVKTDAK
+1010 
-1024 NAIDQSAETQHN
+1024 
-1036 AIFNNNDATLEEQQA
+1036 QA

-1102 AVNEKAREAITNI
+1102 VVNDKAREAITNI

-1140 LNDIGVTSTTAMV
+1140 LTDIGVTSTTAMV

-1181 TDLATAK
+1181 NDLATAK

-1211 QDLATAI
+1211 QELATAI

-1252 AALAQTNQHYSAK
+1252 AALAQINQHYNAK
-1265 LVEINATP
+1265 LAEINATP

-1293 AIESIKQANTN
+1293 AIESVKQANTN

-1383 VDATTNQAINAIDN
+1383 VDTTTNQALNAIDN

-1420 QQIDNSLDSTDN
+1420 QQIYNSLDSTDN
-1432 EKEVALQALAKEK
+1432 EKEVASQALAKEK

-1480 IKPAAREKINQKAN
+1480 VKPAAREKINQKVN
-1494 ELRAQINQ
+1494 ELRAKINQ

-1509 ERQAAL
+1509 ERQVAL
-1515 DKIND
+1515 DKINEF
-1520 LVAKAM
+1520 VNQAM
-1526 TNITNDRTNQQV
+1526 TDITNNRTNQQV
-1538 NDSTNQALDDI
+1538 DDTTSQALDSI
-1549 ALVTPDHIVRAAARD
+1549 ALVAPEHIVRAAARD

-1570 EAKKHEIEQAE
+1570 EAKKQEIEQAE

-1598 EKRAL
+1598 EKLAL
-1603 QNINQAIANNDVKR
+1603 QNINQAVTNNDVKR
-1617 VESNGI
+1617 VETNGI
-1623 ATLKGVEPHIVV
+1623 ATLKGVQPHIVI
-1635 KPEAQE
+1635 KPEAQQ

-1646 ADNQVESIKDTPHAT
+1646 AENQVESIKDTPHAT
-1661 TDELDEANQQINDT
+1661 VDELDEANQLISDT
-1675 LKQGQQDIDNTTQD
+1675 LKQAQQEIENTNQD
-1689 AAVNDVRNQT
+1689 AAVTDVRNQT

-1710 RRKRAALDNID
+1710 RRKRAALDSI
-1721 ESNNNQLDAIRNTL
+1721 EENNKNQLDAIRNTL
-1735 DTTQDERN
+1735 DTTQDERD
-1743 VAIAALNKIVNAIKN
+1743 VAIDTLNKIVNTIKN

-1763 KTNAEVDQTEAD
+1763 KTNAEVDRTETD
-1775 GNNNI
+1775 GNDNI

-1794 QSVSAKAEAQNALI
+1794 QSVGVKAEAQNALI

-1842 TAQVNQNSIDAQN
+1842 TAQVNQDSIDAQN

-1879 NKINLIKANNEA
+1879 NKINLSKANNEA
-1891 TDEEQNAAIVQVEKE
+1891 TDEEQNIAIAQVEKE

-1915 GAVTNADVAYLLH
+1915 SAVTNADVAYLLH
-1928 DGKNEIREIEPVI
+1928 DEKNEIREIEPVI
-1941 NKKAT
+1941 NRKAS

-1952 TLFNDKKQAIEANV
+1952 TLFNDKKQAIEANI

-1995 SNAQVDKTAT
+1995 SNAQVDKTAS

-2031 LARVTHLVQNYRKV
+2031 LARVTALVQNYRKV
-2045 SDRNKADALKA
+2045 SNRNKADALKA

-2088 GDIEAVITEKENSL
+2088 SDIEAVITEKENSL

-2128 KALIDQYV
+2128 KVLIDQYV
-2136 ADGNRMVDEDAT
+2136 ADGNRMIDEDAT
-2148 LNDIKKD
+2148 LNDIKQH
-2155 TQLIIDEILA
+2155 TQFIVDEILA
-2165 IKLPAEVI
+2165 IKLPAEPTKV
-2173 KASPKVGQPAP
+2173 SPKVIQPAP
-2184 KVCTPIKKEDKQEVR
+2184 KVCTPIKKEETHESR
-2199 KVVKELPNTGSE
+2199 KVEKELPNTGSE
-2211 EMDLPLKELAL
+2211 GMDLPLKEFAL

-2231 RRSKKEKES
+2231 RRTKNEKES

>member
-41 DHNVQ
+41 DNNVQ
-46 GGSNQALPGNSQN
+46 SDTNQATPVNSQDKDVAN
-59 TNADTNRDIVND
+59 NRGLAN
-71 SQNTPN
+71 SAQNTPN
-77 AHATDNTST
+77 QSATTNQAT
-86 NQALTNHQNVDVANQ
+86 NQALVNHNNGSIVNQ
-101 VGPAPIQPSASPAQN
+101 ATPTSVQSSTPSAQN
-116 NNNSNANSTATEP
+116 NNHTDGNTTATETVSNAN
-129 AANTN
+129 N
-134 NNLASNNNTLNVPNN
+134 NDVASNNTTLNVPNKTN
-149 TDNND
+149 ENG
-154 SARHLTLKE
+154 SGGHLTLKE

-171 SDKPELVAIAEEAS
+171 SDKPELVAIAEPAS

-197 TDPNATPADPTATP
+197 ADPNATPADPGA
-211 ADPTAG
+211 AAAG
-217 NGSAPVAITAPYTPT
+217 NGGAPVAITAPYTPT
-232 TDPNANNIGQNA
+232 TDPNANNAGQNA
-244 PNEVLSFDDNNIRPS
+244 PNEVLSFDDNSIRPS

-264 PTVTVVDNLPG
+264 PSVTVVDNLPG
-275 YTLINGGKVG
+275 FTLINGGKVG
-285 VFSHAMV
+285 VLSHAMV
-292 RTSMFDSGDAKN
+292 RTSMFEAGSN
-304 YQAQGNVIAL
+304 RTYQAQGNVLAL
-314 GRIRGNDTNDHGD
+314 GRISGTDASNHGD
-327 FNGIEKTLTV
+327 FNGIEKSLTV

-347 NTMTTKNYQAQ
+347 NTMPTKNGQ
-358 GNVIALG
+358 GATNV
-365 RIRGNDTND
+365 
-374 HGDFNGIEKTLTVN
+374 
-388 PNSELI
+388 
-394 FEFNTMTTKNYQ
+394 
-406 GMTNLIIKNAD
+406 IIKNAD
-417 NDTVIGEKV
+417 TNDTIAEKTV
-426 VAYGPIWRL
+426 EGGPTLRL
-435 LKVPENVSHL
+435 FKVPDNVRNL

-459 RGIYQLRDGYK
+459 RGIYQLKDGYK
-470 YYDFV
+470 YYSFV

-508 LKNNGNFGASFN
+508 LKNNGNSGASLD
-520 TDDFVYKIQLPEG
+520 TDEFVYKIQLPEG

-543 DFPSGNSGV
+543 DFPSNNSGV
-552 DINDM
+552 DVNDM
-557 NVTYDAANRII
+557 NVTYDAANRVI

-573 GGGTGNS
+573 GGGTTNS

-613 TYKTYSQDFIN
+613 TYKTYTQDFIN
-624 SPAESHTVS
+624 SAAESHTVS

-667 IFNDLKRRAQT
+667 IFNDLKKRAQT
-678 ILDENRNNVPLN
+678 ILAENRNNVPLN
-690 KRVSQADIDS
+690 KRVSQADIDT
-700 LANQMQH
+700 LTNQMQH

-713 DAENAVNRKVD
+713 DAENAVNQKAD
-724 DMEDLVNQNDELTDE
+724 QMEDLVNQNDELTDE
-739 EKQAAIQVIEEHKN
+739 EKQAAIQVIEEHKGN
-753 EIIGNIGDQTTDDG
+753 IIGDIGDQTTDDG

-777 TLSGDTATPVVKP
+777 TLSGDTATPVVKS
-790 NAKQAIRDK
+790 NAKKAIRDK
-799 AAKQREIINHTPDAT
+799 ATKQREIINATPDAT
-814 QDEIQDALNQLTT
+814 EDEIQDAINQLAT

-851 GINTIGA
+851 GINTIGS
-858 VAPQV
+858 VVPQV

-908 ALEQINQATTNDD
+908 ALEQINQATTNAD
-921 VDTAKGDGLNAI
+921 VDNAKGDGLNAI

-976 EKVNAAVAVANTNIL
+976 DKVNAAVTAANTNIL
-991 NANTNAD
+991 NANTNAE

-1010 QAIEPATKVKTDAK
+1010 QAITPATKVKTDAK
-1024 NAIDQSAETQHN
+1024 NAIDKSAETQHN
-1036 AIFNNNDATLEEQQA
+1036 TIFNNNDATLEEQQA

-1102 AVNEKAREAITNI
+1102 VVNDKAREAITNI

-1140 LNDIGVTSTTAMV
+1140 LTDIGVTSTTAMV

-1181 TDLATAK
+1181 NDLATAK

-1211 QDLATAI
+1211 QELATAI

-1252 AALAQTNQHYSAK
+1252 AALAQINQHYNAK
-1265 LVEINATP
+1265 LAEINATP
-1273 DATDDEKNAA
+1273 DATNDEKNAA

-1383 VDATTNQAINAIDN
+1383 VDTTTNQALNAIDN

-1432 EKEVALQALAKEK
+1432 EKEVASQALAKEK

-1480 IKPAAREKINQKAN
+1480 VKPAAREKINQKAN
-1494 ELRAQINQ
+1494 ELRAKINQ

-1509 ERQAAL
+1509 ERQVAL
-1515 DKIND
+1515 DKINEF
-1520 LVAKAM
+1520 VNQAM
-1526 TNITNDRTNQQV
+1526 TDITNNRTNQQV
-1538 NDSTNQALDDI
+1538 DDTTSQALDSI
-1549 ALVTPDHIVRAAARD
+1549 ALVAPEHIVRAAARD

-1570 EAKKHEIEQAE
+1570 EAKKQEIEQAE

-1598 EKRAL
+1598 KKLAL
-1603 QNINQAIANNDVKR
+1603 QNINQAVTNNDVKR
-1617 VESNGI
+1617 VETNGI
-1623 ATLKGVEPHIVV
+1623 ATLKGVQPHIVI
-1635 KPEAQE
+1635 KPEAQQ

-1646 ADNQVESIKDTPHAT
+1646 AENQVESIKDTPHAT
-1661 TDELDEANQQINDT
+1661 VDELDEANQLISDT
-1675 LKQGQQDIDNTTQD
+1675 LKQAQQEIENTNQD
-1689 AAVNDVRNQT
+1689 AAVTDVRNQT

-1710 RRKRAALDNID
+1710 RRKRAALDSI
-1721 ESNNNQLDAIRNTL
+1721 EENNKNQLDAIRNTL
-1735 DTTQDERN
+1735 DTTQDERD
-1743 VAIAALNKIVNAIKN
+1743 VAIDTLNKIVNTIKN

-1763 KTNAEVDQTEAD
+1763 KTNAEVDRTETD
-1775 GNNNI
+1775 GNDNI

-1794 QSVSAKAEAQNALI
+1794 QSVGVKAEAQNALI

-1842 TAQVNQNSIDAQN
+1842 TAQVNQDSIDAQN

-1891 TDEEQNAAIVQVEKE
+1891 TDEEQNIAIAQVEKE

-1915 GAVTNADVAYLLH
+1915 SAVTNADVAYLLH
-1928 DGKNEIREIEPVI
+1928 DEKNEIREIEPVI
-1941 NKKAT
+1941 SRKAS

-1952 TLFNDKKQAIEANV
+1952 TLFNDKKQAIEANI

-1995 SNAQVDKTAT
+1995 SNAQVDKTAS

-2031 LARVTHLVQNYRKV
+2031 LARVTALVQNYRKV

-2088 GDIEAVITEKENSL
+2088 SDIEAVITEKENSL

-2128 KALIDQYV
+2128 KVLIDQYV
-2136 ADGNRMVDEDAT
+2136 ADGNRMIDEDAT
-2148 LNDIKKD
+2148 LNDIKQH
-2155 TQLIIDEILA
+2155 TQFIVDEILA
-2165 IKLPAEVI
+2165 IKLPAEAMKV
-2173 KASPKVGQPAP
+2173 SPKVIQPAP
-2184 KVCTPIKKEDKQEVR
+2184 KVCTPIKKEETHESR
-2199 KVVKELPNTGSE
+2199 KVEKELPNTGSE
-2211 EMDLPLKELAL
+2211 EMDLPLKEFAL

-2231 RRSKKEKES
+2231 RRTKNEKES

>member
-11 IRKYKVGIFSTL
+11 IRKYKIGIFSTL

-41 DHNVQ
+41 DNNVQ
-46 GGSNQALPGNSQN
+46 SDTNQATPVNSQDKDVAN
-59 TNADTNRDIVND
+59 NRGLAN
-71 SQNTPN
+71 SAQNTPN
-77 AHATDNTST
+77 QSATTNQAT
-86 NQALTNHQNVDVANQ
+86 NQALVNHNNGSIVNQ
-101 VGPAPIQPSASPAQN
+101 ATPTSVQSSTPSAQN
-116 NNNSNANSTATEP
+116 NNHTDGNTTATETVSNAN
-129 AANTN
+129 N
-134 NNLASNNNTLNVPNN
+134 NDVASNNTTLNVPNKTN
-149 TDNND
+149 ENG
-154 SARHLTLKE
+154 SGGHLTLKE

-171 SDKPELVAIAEEAS
+171 SDKPELVAIAEPAS

-197 TDPNATPADPTATP
+197 ADPNATPADPGA
-211 ADPTAG
+211 AAAG
-217 NGSAPVAITAPYTPT
+217 NGGAPVAITAPYTPT
-232 TDPNANNIGQNA
+232 TDPNANNAGQNA
-244 PNEVLSFDDNNIRPS
+244 PNEVLSFDDNSIRPS

-264 PTVTVVDNLPG
+264 PSVTVVDNLPG
-275 YTLINGGKVG
+275 FTLINGGKVG
-285 VFSHAMV
+285 VLSHAMV
-292 RTSMFDSGDAKN
+292 RTSMFEAGSN
-304 YQAQGNVIAL
+304 RTYQAQGNVLAL
-314 GRIRGNDTNDHGD
+314 GRISGTDASNHGD
-327 FNGIEKTLTV
+327 FNGIEKSLTV

-347 NTMTTKNYQAQ
+347 NTMPTKNGQ
-358 GNVIALG
+358 GATNV
-365 RIRGNDTND
+365 
-374 HGDFNGIEKTLTVN
+374 
-388 PNSELI
+388 
-394 FEFNTMTTKNYQ
+394 
-406 GMTNLIIKNAD
+406 IIKNAD
-417 NDTVIGEKV
+417 TNDTIAEKTV
-426 VAYGPIWRL
+426 EGGPTLRL
-435 LKVPENVSHL
+435 FKVPDNVRNL

-459 RGIYQLRDGYK
+459 RGIYQLKDGYK
-470 YYDFV
+470 YYSFV

-508 LKNNGNFGASFN
+508 LKNNGNSGASLD
-520 TDDFVYKIQLPEG
+520 TDEFVYKIQLPEG

-543 DFPSGNSGV
+543 DFPSNNSGV
-552 DINDM
+552 DVNDM
-557 NVTYDAANRII
+557 NVTYDAANRVI

-573 GGGTGNS
+573 GGGTTNS

-613 TYKTYSQDFIN
+613 TYKTYTQDFIN
-624 SPAESHTVS
+624 SAAESHTVS

-667 IFNDLKRRAQT
+667 IFNDLKKRAQT
-678 ILDENRNNVPLN
+678 ILAENRNNVPLN

-700 LANQMQH
+700 LTNQMQH

-713 DAENAVNRKVD
+713 DAENAVNQKAD
-724 DMEDLVNQNDELTDE
+724 QMEDLVNQNDELTDE
-739 EKQAAIQVIEEHKN
+739 EKQAAIQVIEEHKGN
-753 EIIGNIGDQTTDDG
+753 IIGDIGDQTTDDG

-790 NAKQAIRDK
+790 NAKKAIRDK
-799 AAKQREIINHTPDAT
+799 ATKQREIINATPDAT
-814 QDEIQDALNQLTT
+814 EDEIQDALNQLAT

-858 VAPQV
+858 VVPQV
-863 THKQA
+863 THKKA

-908 ALEQINQATTNDD
+908 ALEQINQATTNAD
-921 VDTAKGDGLNAI
+921 VDNAKGDGLNAI

-976 EKVNAAVAVANTNIL
+976 DKVNAAVTAANTNIL

-1010 QAIEPATKVKTDAK
+1010 QAITPATKVKTDAK
-1024 NAIDQSAETQHN
+1024 NAIDKSAETQHN
-1036 AIFNNNDATLEEQQA
+1036 TIFNNNDATLEEQQA

-1102 AVNEKAREAITNI
+1102 VVNDKAREAITNI

-1140 LNDIGVTSTTAMV
+1140 LTDIGVTSTTAMV

-1181 TDLATAK
+1181 NDLATAK

-1211 QDLATAI
+1211 QELATAI
-1218 NNINQADTNAEVD
+1218 NNINQADTNEEVD

-1252 AALAQTNQHYSAK
+1252 AALAQINQHYNAK
-1265 LVEINATP
+1265 LAEINATP
-1273 DATDDEKNAA
+1273 DATNDEKNAA

-1293 AIESIKQANTN
+1293 AIESIKKANTN

-1383 VDATTNQAINAIDN
+1383 VDATTNQAVNAIDN

-1432 EKEVALQALAKEK
+1432 EKEVASQALAKEK

-1480 IKPAAREKINQKAN
+1480 VKPAAREKINQKAN
-1494 ELRAQINQ
+1494 ELRAKINQ

-1509 ERQAAL
+1509 ERQVAL
-1515 DKIND
+1515 DKINEF
-1520 LVAKAM
+1520 VNQAM
-1526 TNITNDRTNQQV
+1526 TDITNNRTNQQV
-1538 NDSTNQALDDI
+1538 DDTTSQALDSI
-1549 ALVTPDHIVRAAARD
+1549 ALVAPEHIVRAAARD

-1570 EAKKHEIEQAE
+1570 EAKKQEIEQAE

-1598 EKRAL
+1598 EKLAL
-1603 QNINQAIANNDVKR
+1603 QNINQAVTNNDVKR
-1617 VESNGI
+1617 VETNGI
-1623 ATLKGVEPHIVV
+1623 ATLKGVQPHIVI
-1635 KPEAQE
+1635 KPEAQQ

-1646 ADNQVESIKDTPHAT
+1646 AENQVESIKDTPHAT
-1661 TDELDEANQQINDT
+1661 VDELDEANQLISNT
-1675 LKQGQQDIDNTTQD
+1675 LKQAQQEIENTNQD
-1689 AAVNDVRNQT
+1689 AAVTDVRNQT

-1710 RRKRAALDNID
+1710 RRKRAALDSI
-1721 ESNNNQLDAIRNTL
+1721 EENNKNQLDAIRNTL
-1735 DTTQDERN
+1735 DTTQDERD
-1743 VAIAALNKIVNAIKN
+1743 VAIDTLNKIVNTIKN

-1763 KTNAEVDQTEAD
+1763 KTNAEVDRTETD
-1775 GNNNI
+1775 GNDNI

-1794 QSVSAKAEAQNALI
+1794 QSVGVKAEAQNALI

-1842 TAQVNQNSIDAQN
+1842 TAQVNQDSINAQN

-1891 TDEEQNAAIVQVEKE
+1891 TDEEQNIAIAQVEKE

-1915 GAVTNADVAYLLH
+1915 SAVTNADVAYLLH
-1928 DGKNEIREIEPVI
+1928 NEKNEIREIEPVI
-1941 NKKAT
+1941 NRKAS

-1952 TLFNDKKQAIEANV
+1952 TLFNDKKQAIEANI

-1995 SNAQVDKTAT
+1995 SNAQVDKTAS

-2031 LARVTHLVQNYRKV
+2031 LARVTALVQNYRKV

-2088 GDIEAVITEKENSL
+2088 SDIEAVITEKENSL

-2128 KALIDQYV
+2128 KVLIDQYV
-2136 ADGNRMVDEDAT
+2136 ADGNRMIDEDAT
-2148 LNDIKKD
+2148 LNDIKQH
-2155 TQLIIDEILA
+2155 TQFIVDEILA
-2165 IKLPAEVI
+2165 IKLPAEATKV
-2173 KASPKVGQPAP
+2173 SPKVIQPAP
-2184 KVCTPIKKEDKQEVR
+2184 KVCTPIKKEETHESR
-2199 KVVKELPNTGSE
+2199 KVEKELPNTGSE
-2211 EMDLPLKELAL
+2211 GMDLPLKEFAL

-2231 RRSKKEKES
+2231 

>member
-41 DHNVQ
+41 DNNVQ
-46 GGSNQALPGNSQN
+46 SDTNQATPVNSQDKDVAN
-59 TNADTNRDIVND
+59 NRGLAN
-71 SQNTPN
+71 SAQNTPN
-77 AHATDNTST
+77 QSATTNQAT
-86 NQALTNHQNVDVANQ
+86 NQALVNHNNGSIVNQ
-101 VGPAPIQPSASPAQN
+101 ATPTSVQSSTPSAQN
-116 NNNSNANSTATEP
+116 NNHTDGNTTATETVSNAN
-129 AANTN
+129 N
-134 NNLASNNNTLNVPNN
+134 NDVASNNTTLNVPNKTN
-149 TDNND
+149 ENG
-154 SARHLTLKE
+154 SGGHLTLKE

-171 SDKPELVAIAEEAS
+171 SDKPELVAIAEPAS

-197 TDPNATPADPTATP
+197 ADPNATPADPGA
-211 ADPTAG
+211 AAAG
-217 NGSAPVAITAPYTPT
+217 NGGAPVAITAPYTPT
-232 TDPNANNIGQNA
+232 TDPNANNAGQNA
-244 PNEVLSFDDNNIRPS
+244 PNEVLSFDDNSIRPS

-264 PTVTVVDNLPG
+264 PSVTVVDNLPG
-275 YTLINGGKVG
+275 FTLINGGKVG
-285 VFSHAMV
+285 VLSHAMV
-292 RTSMFDSGDAKN
+292 RTSMFEAGSN
-304 YQAQGNVIAL
+304 RTYQAQGNVLAL
-314 GRIRGNDTNDHGD
+314 GRISGTDASNHGD
-327 FNGIEKTLTV
+327 FNGIEKSLTV

-347 NTMTTKNYQAQ
+347 NTMPTKNGQ
-358 GNVIALG
+358 GATNV
-365 RIRGNDTND
+365 
-374 HGDFNGIEKTLTVN
+374 
-388 PNSELI
+388 
-394 FEFNTMTTKNYQ
+394 
-406 GMTNLIIKNAD
+406 IIKNAD
-417 NDTVIGEKV
+417 TNDTIAEKTV
-426 VAYGPIWRL
+426 EGGPTLRL
-435 LKVPENVSHL
+435 FKVPDNVRNL

-459 RGIYQLRDGYK
+459 RGIYQLKDGYK
-470 YYDFV
+470 YYSFV

-508 LKNNGNFGASFN
+508 LKNNGNSGASLD
-520 TDDFVYKIQLPEG
+520 TDEFVYKIQLPEG

-543 DFPSGNSGV
+543 DFPSNNSGV
-552 DINDM
+552 DVNDM
-557 NVTYDAANRII
+557 NVTYDAANRVI

-573 GGGTGNS
+573 GGGTTNS

-613 TYKTYSQDFIN
+613 TYKTYTQDFIN
-624 SPAESHTVS
+624 SAAESHTVS

-667 IFNDLKRRAQT
+667 IFNDLKKRAQT
-678 ILDENRNNVPLN
+678 ILAENRNNVPLN
-690 KRVSQADIDS
+690 KRVSQADIDT
-700 LANQMQH
+700 LTNQMQH

-713 DAENAVNRKVD
+713 DAENAVNQKAD
-724 DMEDLVNQNDELTDE
+724 QMEDLVNQNDELTDE
-739 EKQAAIQVIEEHKN
+739 EKQAAIQVIEEHKGN
-753 EIIGNIGDQTTDDG
+753 IIGDIGDQTTDDG

-790 NAKQAIRDK
+790 NAKKAIRDK
-799 AAKQREIINHTPDAT
+799 ATKQREIINATPDAT
-814 QDEIQDALNQLTT
+814 EDEIQDAINQLAT

-851 GINTIGA
+851 GINTIGS
-858 VAPQV
+858 VVPQV

-908 ALEQINQATTNDD
+908 ALEQINQATTNAD
-921 VDTAKGDGLNAI
+921 VDNAKGDGLNAI

-976 EKVNAAVAVANTNIL
+976 DKVNAAVTAANTNIL
-991 NANTNAD
+991 NANTNAE

-1010 QAIEPATKVKTDAK
+1010 QAITPATKVKTDAK
-1024 NAIDQSAETQHN
+1024 NAIDKSAETQHN
-1036 AIFNNNDATLEEQQA
+1036 TIFNNNDATLEEQQA

-1084 QNIVVIQPATQVK
+1084 QNIVVIQPAIQVK

-1102 AVNEKAREAITNI
+1102 VVNDKAREAITNI

-1140 LNDIGVTSTTAMV
+1140 LTDIGVTSTTAMV

-1181 TDLATAK
+1181 NDLATAK

-1211 QDLATAI
+1211 QELATAI

-1252 AALAQTNQHYSAK
+1252 AALAQINQHYNAK
-1265 LVEINATP
+1265 LAEINATP
-1273 DATDDEKNAA
+1273 DATNDEKNAA

-1383 VDATTNQAINAIDN
+1383 VDTTTNQALNAIDN

-1432 EKEVALQALAKEK
+1432 EKEVASQALAKEK

-1480 IKPAAREKINQKAN
+1480 VKPAAREKINQKAN
-1494 ELRAQINQ
+1494 ELRAKINQ

-1509 ERQAAL
+1509 ERQVAL
-1515 DKIND
+1515 DKINEF
-1520 LVAKAM
+1520 VNQAM
-1526 TNITNDRTNQQV
+1526 TDITNNRTNQQV
-1538 NDSTNQALDDI
+1538 DDTTSQALDSI
-1549 ALVTPDHIVRAAARD
+1549 ALVAPEHIVRAAARD

-1570 EAKKHEIEQAE
+1570 EAKKQEIEQAE

-1598 EKRAL
+1598 KKLAL
-1603 QNINQAIANNDVKR
+1603 QNINQAVTNNDVKR
-1617 VESNGI
+1617 VETNGI
-1623 ATLKGVEPHIVV
+1623 ATLKGVQPHIVI
-1635 KPEAQE
+1635 KPEAQQ

-1646 ADNQVESIKDTPHAT
+1646 AENQVESIKDTPHAT
-1661 TDELDEANQQINDT
+1661 VDELDEANQLISDT
-1675 LKQGQQDIDNTTQD
+1675 LKQAQQEIENTNQD
-1689 AAVNDVRNQT
+1689 AAVTDVRNQT

-1710 RRKRAALDNID
+1710 RRKRAALDSI
-1721 ESNNNQLDAIRNTL
+1721 EENNKNQLDAIRNTL
-1735 DTTQDERN
+1735 DTTQDERD
-1743 VAIAALNKIVNAIKN
+1743 VAIDTLNKIVNTIKN

-1763 KTNAEVDQTEAD
+1763 KTNAEVDRTETD
-1775 GNNNI
+1775 GNDNI

-1794 QSVSAKAEAQNALI
+1794 QSVGVKAEAQNALI

-1842 TAQVNQNSIDAQN
+1842 TAQVNQDSIDAQN

-1891 TDEEQNAAIVQVEKE
+1891 TDEEQNIAIAQVEKE

-1915 GAVTNADVAYLLH
+1915 SAVTNADVAYLLH
-1928 DGKNEIREIEPVI
+1928 DEKNEIREIEPVI
-1941 NKKAT
+1941 SRKAS

-1952 TLFNDKKQAIEANV
+1952 TLFNDKKQAIEANI

-1995 SNAQVDKTAT
+1995 SNAQVDKTAS

-2031 LARVTHLVQNYRKV
+2031 LARVTALVQNYRKV

-2088 GDIEAVITEKENSL
+2088 SDIEAVITEKENSL

-2128 KALIDQYV
+2128 KVLIDQYV
-2136 ADGNRMVDEDAT
+2136 ADGNRMIDEDAT
-2148 LNDIKKD
+2148 LNDIKQH
-2155 TQLIIDEILA
+2155 TQFIVDEILA
-2165 IKLPAEVI
+2165 IKLPAEAMKV
-2173 KASPKVGQPAP
+2173 SPKVIQPAP
-2184 KVCTPIKKEDKQEVR
+2184 KVCTPIKKEETHESR
-2199 KVVKELPNTGSE
+2199 KVEKELPNTGSE
-2211 EMDLPLKELAL
+2211 EMDLPLKEFAL

-2231 RRSKKEKES
+2231 RRTKNEKES

>member
-41 DHNVQ
+41 DNNVQ
-46 GGSNQALPGNSQN
+46 SDTNQATPVNSQ
-59 TNADTNRDIVND
+59 DTNVANNRGLAN
-71 SQNTPN
+71 SAQNTPN
-77 AHATDNTST
+77 QSATTNQST
-86 NQALTNHQNVDVANQ
+86 NQALVNHNNGSIANQ
-101 VGPAPIQPSASPAQN
+101 ATPTSVQSSTPSAQN
-116 NNNSNANSTATEP
+116 NNHTDGNTTATETVSNAN
-129 AANTN
+129 NKDVV
-134 NNLASNNNTLNVPNN
+134 SNNTTLNVPNKTN
-149 TDNND
+149 ENG
-154 SARHLTLKE
+154 SGGHLTLKE

-171 SDKPELVAIAEEAS
+171 SDKPELVAIAEQAS

-197 TDPNATPADPTATP
+197 ADPNATPADPA
-211 ADPTAG
+211 AAAAG
-217 NGSAPVAITAPYTPT
+217 NGGAPVAITAPYTPT
-232 TDPNANNIGQNA
+232 TDPNANNAGQNA
-244 PNEVLSFDDNNIRPS
+244 PNEVLSFDDNGIRPS

-264 PTVTVVDNLPG
+264 PSVTVVDNLPG
-275 YTLINGGKVG
+275 FTLINGGKVG

-314 GRIRGNDTNDHGD
+314 GRIKGNDTNDHGD
-327 FNGIEKTLTV
+327 FNGIEK
-337 NPNSE
+337 S
-342 LIFEF
+342 
-347 NTMTTKNYQAQ
+347 
-358 GNVIALG
+358 
-365 RIRGNDTND
+365 
-374 HGDFNGIEKTLTVN
+374 LTVN

-406 GMTNLIIKNAD
+406 GVTNLIIKNAD
-417 NDTVIGEKV
+417 NDTVIAEKS

-435 LKVPENVSHL
+435 FKVPENVSHL

-520 TDDFVYKIQLPEG
+520 TDDFVYKVQLPEG

-543 DFPSGNSGV
+543 DFPSSNSGV
-552 DINDM
+552 DMNDF
-557 NVTYDAANRII
+557 NVTYDAANRVI

-573 GGGTGNS
+573 GGGSGNS

-613 TYKTYSQDFIN
+613 TYKTYTQDFIN

-700 LANQMQH
+700 LTNQMQH

-713 DAENAVNRKVD
+713 DAENAVNKKVD
-724 DMEDLVNQNDELTDE
+724 QMEDLVNQNDELTDE

-790 NAKQAIRDK
+790 NAKKAIRDK
-799 AAKQREIINHTPDAT
+799 ATKQREIINATPDAT
-814 QDEIQDALNQLTT
+814 EDEIQDALNQLAT

-842 ADVETAKNN
+842 ADVEIAKNN

-858 VAPQV
+858 VVPQV

-908 ALEQINQATTNDD
+908 ALEQINQATTNAD
-921 VDTAKGDGLNAI
+921 VDNAKGDGLNAI

-976 EKVNAAVAVANTNIL
+976 DKVNAAVTTANTNIL

-1010 QAIEPATKVKTDAK
+1010 QAITPATKVKTDAK
-1024 NAIDQSAETQHN
+1024 NAIDKSAETQHN
-1036 AIFNNNDATLEEQQA
+1036 TIFNNNDATLEEQQA

-1102 AVNEKAREAITNI
+1102 AVNDKAREAITNI

-1140 LNDIGVTSTTAMV
+1140 LTDIGVTSTTAMV

-1181 TDLATAK
+1181 NDLATAK

-1211 QDLATAI
+1211 QELATAI

-1252 AALAQTNQHYSAK
+1252 AALAQINQHYNAK
-1265 LVEINATP
+1265 LAEINATP
-1273 DATDDEKNAA
+1273 DATNDEKNAA

-1365 QLKDQAFNQ
+1365 QLKDQAINQ

-1383 VDATTNQAINAIDN
+1383 VDTTTNQAVNAIDN

-1432 EKEVALQALAKEK
+1432 EKEVASQALAKEK

-1480 IKPAAREKINQKAN
+1480 VKPAAREKINQKAN
-1494 ELRAQINQ
+1494 ELRAKINQ

-1509 ERQAAL
+1509 ERQVAL
-1515 DKIND
+1515 DKINEF
-1520 LVAKAM
+1520 VNQAM
-1526 TNITNDRTNQQV
+1526 TDITNNRTNQQV
-1538 NDSTNQALDDI
+1538 DDTTSQALDSI
-1549 ALVTPDHIVRAAARD
+1549 ALVAPEHIVRAAARD

-1570 EAKKHEIEQAE
+1570 EAKKQEIEQAE

-1598 EKRAL
+1598 EKLAL
-1603 QNINQAIANNDVKR
+1603 QNINQAVTNNDVKR
-1617 VESNGI
+1617 VETNGI
-1623 ATLKGVEPHIVV
+1623 ATLKGVQPHIVI
-1635 KPEAQE
+1635 KPEAQQ
-1641 AIKAS
+1641 AIKAT
-1646 ADNQVESIKDTPHAT
+1646 AENQVESIKDTPHAT
-1661 TDELDEANQQINDT
+1661 VDELDEANQLISDT
-1675 LKQGQQDIDNTTQD
+1675 LKQAQQEIENTNQD
-1689 AAVNDVRNQT
+1689 AAVTDVRNQT

-1710 RRKRAALDNID
+1710 RRKRAALDSI
-1721 ESNNNQLDAIRNTL
+1721 EENNKNQLDAIRNTL
-1735 DTTQDERN
+1735 DTTQDERD
-1743 VAIAALNKIVNAIKN
+1743 VAIDTLNKIVNTIKN

-1763 KTNAEVDQTEAD
+1763 KTNAEVDRTETD
-1775 GNNNI
+1775 GNDNI

-1794 QSVSAKAEAQNALI
+1794 QSVGVKAEAQNALI

-1842 TAQVNQNSIDAQN
+1842 TAQVNQDSIDAQN

-1891 TDEEQNAAIVQVEKE
+1891 TDEEQNIAIAQVEKE

-1915 GAVTNADVAYLLH
+1915 SAVTNADVAYLLH
-1928 DGKNEIREIEPVI
+1928 DEKNEIREIEPVI
-1941 NKKAT
+1941 NRKAS

-1952 TLFNDKKQAIEANV
+1952 TLFNDKKQAIEANI

-1995 SNAQVDKTAT
+1995 SNAQVDKTAS

-2031 LARVTHLVQNYRKV
+2031 LARVTALVQNYRKV
-2045 SDRNKADALKA
+2045 SNRNKADALKA

-2088 GDIEAVITEKENSL
+2088 SDIEAVITEKENSL

-2128 KALIDQYV
+2128 KVLIDQYV
-2136 ADGNRMVDEDAT
+2136 ADGNRMIDEDAT
-2148 LNDIKKD
+2148 LNDIKQH
-2155 TQLIIDEILA
+2155 TQFIVDEILA
-2165 IKLPAEVI
+2165 IKLPAEATKV
-2173 KASPKVGQPAP
+2173 SPKEIQPAP
-2184 KVCTPIKKEDKQEVR
+2184 KVCTPIKKEETHESR
-2199 KVVKELPNTGSE
+2199 KVEKELPNTGSE
-2211 EMDLPLKELAL
+2211 GMDLPLKEFAL

-2231 RRSKKEKES
+2231 RRTKNEKES

>member
-41 DHNVQ
+41 DNNVQ
-46 GGSNQALPGNSQN
+46 SDTNQATPVNSQDKDVAN
-59 TNADTNRDIVND
+59 NRGLAN
-71 SQNTPN
+71 SAQNTPN
-77 AHATDNTST
+77 QSATTNQAT
-86 NQALTNHQNVDVANQ
+86 NQALVNHNNGSIVNQ
-101 VGPAPIQPSASPAQN
+101 ATPTSVQSSTPSAQN
-116 NNNSNANSTATEP
+116 NNHTDGNTTATETVSNAN
-129 AANTN
+129 N
-134 NNLASNNNTLNVPNN
+134 NDVASNNTTLNVPNKTN
-149 TDNND
+149 ENG
-154 SARHLTLKE
+154 SGGHLTLKE

-171 SDKPELVAIAEEAS
+171 SDKPELVAIAEPAS

-197 TDPNATPADPTATP
+197 ADPNATPADPGA
-211 ADPTAG
+211 AAAG
-217 NGSAPVAITAPYTPT
+217 NGGAPVAITAPYTPT
-232 TDPNANNIGQNA
+232 TDPNANNAGQNA
-244 PNEVLSFDDNNIRPS
+244 PNEVLSFDDNSIRPS

-264 PTVTVVDNLPG
+264 PSVTVVDNLPG
-275 YTLINGGKVG
+275 FTLINGGKVG
-285 VFSHAMV
+285 VLSHAMV
-292 RTSMFDSGDAKN
+292 RTSMFEAGSN
-304 YQAQGNVIAL
+304 RTYQAQGNVLAL
-314 GRIRGNDTNDHGD
+314 GRISGTDASNHGD
-327 FNGIEKTLTV
+327 FNGIEKSLTV

-347 NTMTTKNYQAQ
+347 NTMPTKNGQ
-358 GNVIALG
+358 GATNV
-365 RIRGNDTND
+365 
-374 HGDFNGIEKTLTVN
+374 
-388 PNSELI
+388 
-394 FEFNTMTTKNYQ
+394 
-406 GMTNLIIKNAD
+406 IIKNAD
-417 NDTVIGEKV
+417 TNDTIAEKTV
-426 VAYGPIWRL
+426 EGGPTLRL
-435 LKVPENVSHL
+435 FKVPDNVRNL

-459 RGIYQLRDGYK
+459 RGIYQLKDGYK
-470 YYDFV
+470 YYSFV

-508 LKNNGNFGASFN
+508 LKNNGNSGASLD
-520 TDDFVYKIQLPEG
+520 TDEFVYKIQLPEG

-543 DFPSGNSGV
+543 DFPSNNSGV
-552 DINDM
+552 DVNDM
-557 NVTYDAANRII
+557 NVTYDAANRVI

-573 GGGTGNS
+573 GGGTTNS

-613 TYKTYSQDFIN
+613 TYKTYTQDFIN
-624 SPAESHTVS
+624 SAAESHTVS

-667 IFNDLKRRAQT
+667 IFNDLKKRAQT
-678 ILDENRNNVPLN
+678 ILAENRNNVPLN
-690 KRVSQADIDS
+690 KRVSQADIDT
-700 LANQMQH
+700 LTNQMQH

-713 DAENAVNRKVD
+713 DAENAVNQKAD
-724 DMEDLVNQNDELTDE
+724 QMEDLVNQNDELTDE
-739 EKQAAIQVIEEHKN
+739 EKQAAIQVIEEHKGN
-753 EIIGNIGDQTTDDG
+753 IIGDIGDQTTDDG

-790 NAKQAIRDK
+790 NAKKAIRDK
-799 AAKQREIINHTPDAT
+799 ATKQREIINATPDAT
-814 QDEIQDALNQLTT
+814 EDEIQDAINQLAT

-851 GINTIGA
+851 GINTIGS
-858 VAPQV
+858 VVPQV

-908 ALEQINQATTNDD
+908 ALEQINQATTNAD
-921 VDTAKGDGLNAI
+921 VDNAKGDGLNAI

-976 EKVNAAVAVANTNIL
+976 DKVNAAVTAANINIL
-991 NANTNAD
+991 NANTNAE

-1010 QAIEPATKVKTDAK
+1010 QAITPATKVKTDAK
-1024 NAIDQSAETQHN
+1024 NAIDKSAETQHN
-1036 AIFNNNDATLEEQQA
+1036 TIFNNNDATLEEQQA

-1102 AVNEKAREAITNI
+1102 VVNDKAREAITNI

-1140 LNDIGVTSTTAMV
+1140 LTDIGVTSTTAMV

-1181 TDLATAK
+1181 NDLATAK

-1211 QDLATAI
+1211 QELATAI

-1252 AALAQTNQHYSAK
+1252 AALAQINQHYNAK
-1265 LVEINATP
+1265 LAEINATP
-1273 DATDDEKNAA
+1273 DATNDEKNAA

-1383 VDATTNQAINAIDN
+1383 VDTTTNQALNAIDN

-1432 EKEVALQALAKEK
+1432 EKEVASQALAKEK

-1480 IKPAAREKINQKAN
+1480 VKPAAREKINQKAN
-1494 ELRAQINQ
+1494 ELRAKINQ

-1509 ERQAAL
+1509 ERQVAL
-1515 DKIND
+1515 DKINEF
-1520 LVAKAM
+1520 VNQAM
-1526 TNITNDRTNQQV
+1526 TDITNNRTNQQV
-1538 NDSTNQALDDI
+1538 DDTTSQALDSI
-1549 ALVTPDHIVRAAARD
+1549 ALVAPEHIVRAAARD

-1570 EAKKHEIEQAE
+1570 EAKKQEIEQAE

-1598 EKRAL
+1598 KKLAL
-1603 QNINQAIANNDVKR
+1603 QNINQAVTNNDVKR
-1617 VESNGI
+1617 VETNGI
-1623 ATLKGVEPHIVV
+1623 ATLKGVQPHIVI
-1635 KPEAQE
+1635 KPEAQQ

-1646 ADNQVESIKDTPHAT
+1646 AENQVESIKDTPHAT
-1661 TDELDEANQQINDT
+1661 VDELDEANQLISDT
-1675 LKQGQQDIDNTTQD
+1675 LKQAQQEIENTNQD
-1689 AAVNDVRNQT
+1689 AAVTDVRNQT

-1710 RRKRAALDNID
+1710 RRKRAALDSI
-1721 ESNNNQLDAIRNTL
+1721 EENNKNQLDAIRNTL
-1735 DTTQDERN
+1735 DTTQDERD
-1743 VAIAALNKIVNAIKN
+1743 VAIDTLNKIVNTIKN

-1763 KTNAEVDQTEAD
+1763 KTNAEVDRTETD
-1775 GNNNI
+1775 GNDNI

-1794 QSVSAKAEAQNALI
+1794 QSVGVKAEAQNALI

-1842 TAQVNQNSIDAQN
+1842 TAQVNQDSIDAQN

-1891 TDEEQNAAIVQVEKE
+1891 TDEEQNIAIAQVEKE

-1915 GAVTNADVAYLLH
+1915 SAVTNADVAYLLH
-1928 DGKNEIREIEPVI
+1928 DEKNEIREIEPVI
-1941 NKKAT
+1941 SRKAS

-1952 TLFNDKKQAIEANV
+1952 TLFNDKKQAIEANI

-1995 SNAQVDKTAT
+1995 SNAQVDKTAS

-2031 LARVTHLVQNYRKV
+2031 LARVTALVQNYRKV

-2088 GDIEAVITEKENSL
+2088 SDIEAVITEKENSL

-2128 KALIDQYV
+2128 KVLIDQYV
-2136 ADGNRMVDEDAT
+2136 ADGNRMIDEDAT
-2148 LNDIKKD
+2148 LNDIKQH
-2155 TQLIIDEILA
+2155 TQFIVDEILA
-2165 IKLPAEVI
+2165 IKLPAEAMKV
-2173 KASPKVGQPAP
+2173 SPKVIQPAP
-2184 KVCTPIKKEDKQEVR
+2184 KVCTPIKKEETHESR
-2199 KVVKELPNTGSE
+2199 KVEKELPNTGSE
-2211 EMDLPLKELAL
+2211 EMDLPLKEFAL

-2231 RRSKKEKES
+2231 RRTKNEKES

>member
-41 DHNVQ
+41 DNNVQ
-46 GGSNQALPGNSQN
+46 SDTNQATPVNSQDKDVAN
-59 TNADTNRDIVND
+59 NRGLAN
-71 SQNTPN
+71 SAQNTPN
-77 AHATDNTST
+77 QSATTNQAT
-86 NQALTNHQNVDVANQ
+86 NQALVNHNNGSIVNQ
-101 VGPAPIQPSASPAQN
+101 ATPTSVQSSTPSAQN
-116 NNNSNANSTATEP
+116 NNHTDGNTTATETVSNAN
-129 AANTN
+129 N
-134 NNLASNNNTLNVPNN
+134 NDAVSNNTTLNVPNKTN
-149 TDNND
+149 ENG
-154 SARHLTLKE
+154 SGGHLTLKE

-171 SDKPELVAIAEEAS
+171 SDKPELVAIAEPAS

-197 TDPNATPADPTATP
+197 ADPNATPADPA
-211 ADPTAG
+211 AAAAG
-217 NGSAPVAITAPYTPT
+217 NGGAPVAITAPYTPT
-232 TDPNANNIGQNA
+232 TDPNANNAGQNA
-244 PNEVLSFDDNNIRPS
+244 PNEVLSFDDNGIRPS

-264 PTVTVVDNLPG
+264 PSVTVVDNLPG
-275 YTLINGGKVG
+275 FTLINGGKVG

-292 RTSMFDSGDAKN
+292 RTSMFDSGDNKN

-314 GRIRGNDTNDHGD
+314 GRINGTDTNDHGD

-347 NTMTTKNYQAQ
+347 NTMTTKNGQ
-358 GNVIALG
+358 GATNV
-365 RIRGNDTND
+365 
-374 HGDFNGIEKTLTVN
+374 
-388 PNSELI
+388 
-394 FEFNTMTTKNYQ
+394 
-406 GMTNLIIKNAD
+406 IIKNAD
-417 NDTVIGEKV
+417 TNDTIAEKTV
-426 VAYGPIWRL
+426 EGGPTLRL
-435 LKVPENVSHL
+435 FKVPDNVRNL
-445 KIQFVPKNDAITDA
+445 KIQFVSKNDAITDA
-459 RGIYQLRDGYK
+459 RGIYQLKDGYK
-470 YYDFV
+470 YYSFV

-508 LKNNGNFGASFN
+508 LKNNGNSGASLD
-520 TDDFVYKIQLPEG
+520 TDEFVYKIQLPEG

-543 DFPSGNSGV
+543 DFPSNNSGV
-552 DINDM
+552 DVNDM
-557 NVTYDAANRII
+557 NVTYDAANRVI

-573 GGGTGNS
+573 GGGTTNS

-613 TYKTYSQDFIN
+613 TYKTYTQDFIN
-624 SPAESHTVS
+624 SAAESHTVS

-667 IFNDLKRRAQT
+667 IFNDLKKRAQT
-678 ILDENRNNVPLN
+678 ILAENRNNVPLN
-690 KRVSQADIDS
+690 KRVSQADIDT
-700 LANQMQH
+700 LTNQMQH

-713 DAENAVNRKVD
+713 DAENAVNQKAD
-724 DMEDLVNQNDELTDE
+724 QMEDLVNQNDELTDE
-739 EKQAAIQVIEEHKN
+739 EKQAAIQVIEEHKGN
-753 EIIGNIGDQTTDDG
+753 IIGDIGDQTTDDG

-790 NAKQAIRDK
+790 NAKKAIRDK
-799 AAKQREIINHTPDAT
+799 VTKQREIINATPDAT
-814 QDEIQDALNQLTT
+814 EDEIQDAINQLAT

-858 VAPQV
+858 VVPQV
-863 THKQA
+863 THKKA

-908 ALEQINQATTNDD
+908 ALEQINQATTNAD
-921 VDTAKGDGLNAI
+921 VDNAKGDGLNAI

-976 EKVNAAVAVANTNIL
+976 DKVNAAVTAANTNIL

-1010 QAIEPATKVKTDAK
+1010 QAITPATKVKTDAK
-1024 NAIDQSAETQHN
+1024 NAIDKSAETQHN
-1036 AIFNNNDATLEEQQA
+1036 TIFNNNDATLEEQQA

-1071 TNQEVAQAKDQGT
+1071 TNQEVAQAKDQGM

-1102 AVNEKAREAITNI
+1102 TVNEKAREAITNI

-1128 AINRVNTLKNRA
+1128 AIDRVNALKNRA
-1140 LNDIGVTSTTAMV
+1140 LTDIGVTSTTAMV

-1181 TDLATAK
+1181 NDLATAK

-1202 KQVALNQVD
+1202 KQMALNQVD

-1218 NNINQADTNAEVD
+1218 NNINQADTNTEVD
-1231 QAQQLGTKAINAIQ
+1231 QAQQLGAQAINAIQ

-1252 AALAQTNQHYSAK
+1252 AALAQINQHYNAK
-1265 LVEINATP
+1265 LAEINATP

-1293 AIESIKQANTN
+1293 AIESVKQANTN
-1304 AEVDQAATVAE
+1304 NEVDQAATTAE

-1383 VDATTNQAINAIDN
+1383 VDTTTNQALNAIDN

-1432 EKEVALQALAKEK
+1432 EKEVASQALAKEK

-1480 IKPAAREKINQKAN
+1480 VKPAAREKINQKAN
-1494 ELRAQINQ
+1494 ELRAKINQ

-1509 ERQAAL
+1509 ERQVAL
-1515 DKIND
+1515 DKINEF
-1520 LVAKAM
+1520 VNQAM
-1526 TNITNDRTNQQV
+1526 TDITNNRTNQQV
-1538 NDSTNQALDDI
+1538 DDTTSQALDSI
-1549 ALVTPDHIVRAAARD
+1549 ALVAPEHIVRAAARD

-1570 EAKKHEIEQAE
+1570 EAKKQEIEQAE

-1598 EKRAL
+1598 EKLAL
-1603 QNINQAIANNDVKR
+1603 QNINQAVTNNDVKR
-1617 VESNGI
+1617 VETNGI
-1623 ATLKGVEPHIVV
+1623 ATLKGVQPHIVI
-1635 KPEAQE
+1635 KPEAQQ

-1646 ADNQVESIKDTPHAT
+1646 AENQVESIKDTPHAT
-1661 TDELDEANQQINDT
+1661 VDELDEANQLISDT
-1675 LKQGQQDIDNTTQD
+1675 LKQAQQEIENTNQD
-1689 AAVNDVRNQT
+1689 AAVTDVRNQT

-1710 RRKRAALDNID
+1710 RRKRAALDSI
-1721 ESNNNQLDAIRNTL
+1721 EENNKNQLDAIRNTL
-1735 DTTQDERN
+1735 DTTQDERD
-1743 VAIAALNKIVNAIKN
+1743 VAIDTLNKIVNTIKN

-1763 KTNAEVDQTEAD
+1763 KTNAEVDRTETD
-1775 GNNNI
+1775 GNDNI

-1794 QSVSAKAEAQNALI
+1794 QSVGVKAEAQNALI

-1842 TAQVNQNSIDAQN
+1842 TAQVNQDSINAQN

-1891 TDEEQNAAIVQVEKE
+1891 TDEEQNIAIAQVEKE

-1915 GAVTNADVAYLLH
+1915 SAVTNADVAYLLH
-1928 DGKNEIREIEPVI
+1928 DEKNEIREIEPVI
-1941 NKKAT
+1941 NRKAS

-1952 TLFNDKKQAIEANV
+1952 TLFNDKKQAIEANF

-1995 SNAQVDKTAT
+1995 SNAQVDKTAS

-2031 LARVTHLVQNYRKV
+2031 LARVTALVQNYRKV

-2136 ADGNRMVDEDAT
+2136 ADGNRMIDEDAT
-2148 LNDIKKD
+2148 LNDIKQH
-2155 TQLIIDEILA
+2155 TQFIVDEILA
-2165 IKLPAEVI
+2165 IKLPAEAMKV
-2173 KASPKVGQPAP
+2173 SPKVIQPAP
-2184 KVCTPIKKEDKQEVR
+2184 KVCTPIKKEETHESR
-2199 KVVKELPNTGSE
+2199 KVEKELPNTGSE
-2211 EMDLPLKELAL
+2211 GMDLPLKEFAL

-2231 RRSKKEKES
+2231 RRTKNEKES

>member
-41 DHNVQ
+41 DNNVQ
-46 GGSNQALPGNSQN
+46 SDTNQATPVNSQDKDVAN
-59 TNADTNRDIVND
+59 NRGLAN
-71 SQNTPN
+71 SAQNTPN
-77 AHATDNTST
+77 QSATTNQAT
-86 NQALTNHQNVDVANQ
+86 NQALVNHNNGSIVNQ
-101 VGPAPIQPSASPAQN
+101 ATPTSVQSSTPSAQN
-116 NNNSNANSTATEP
+116 NNHTDGNTTATETVSNAN
-129 AANTN
+129 N
-134 NNLASNNNTLNVPNN
+134 NDVASNNTTLNVPNKTN
-149 TDNND
+149 ENG
-154 SARHLTLKE
+154 SGGHLTLKE

-171 SDKPELVAIAEEAS
+171 SDKPELVAIAEPAS

-197 TDPNATPADPTATP
+197 ADPNATPADPGA
-211 ADPTAG
+211 AAAG
-217 NGSAPVAITAPYTPT
+217 NGGAPVAITAPYTPT
-232 TDPNANNIGQNA
+232 TDPNANNAGQNA
-244 PNEVLSFDDNNIRPS
+244 PNEVLSFDDNSIRPS

-264 PTVTVVDNLPG
+264 PSVTVVDNLPG
-275 YTLINGGKVG
+275 FTLINGGKVG
-285 VFSHAMV
+285 VLSHAMV
-292 RTSMFDSGDAKN
+292 RTSMFEAGSN
-304 YQAQGNVIAL
+304 RTYQAQGNVLAL
-314 GRIRGNDTNDHGD
+314 GRISGTDASNHGD
-327 FNGIEKTLTV
+327 FNGIEKSLTV

-347 NTMTTKNYQAQ
+347 NTMPTKNGQ
-358 GNVIALG
+358 GATNV
-365 RIRGNDTND
+365 
-374 HGDFNGIEKTLTVN
+374 
-388 PNSELI
+388 
-394 FEFNTMTTKNYQ
+394 
-406 GMTNLIIKNAD
+406 IIKNAD
-417 NDTVIGEKV
+417 TNDTIAEKTV
-426 VAYGPIWRL
+426 EGGPTLRL
-435 LKVPENVSHL
+435 FKVPDNVRNL

-459 RGIYQLRDGYK
+459 RGIYQLKDGYK
-470 YYDFV
+470 YYSFV

-508 LKNNGNFGASFN
+508 LKNNGNSGASLD
-520 TDDFVYKIQLPEG
+520 TDEFVYKIQLPEG

-543 DFPSGNSGV
+543 DFPSNNSGV
-552 DINDM
+552 DVNDM
-557 NVTYDAANRII
+557 NVTYDAANRVI

-573 GGGTGNS
+573 GGGTTNS

-613 TYKTYSQDFIN
+613 TYKTYTQDFIN
-624 SPAESHTVS
+624 SAAESHTVS

-667 IFNDLKRRAQT
+667 IFNDLKKRAQT
-678 ILDENRNNVPLN
+678 ILAENRNNVPLN
-690 KRVSQADIDS
+690 KRVSQADIDT
-700 LANQMQH
+700 LTNQMQH

-713 DAENAVNRKVD
+713 DAENAVNQKAD
-724 DMEDLVNQNDELTDE
+724 QMEDLVNQNDELTDE
-739 EKQAAIQVIEEHKN
+739 EKQAAIQVIEEHKGN
-753 EIIGNIGDQTTDDG
+753 IIGDIGDQTTDDG

-790 NAKQAIRDK
+790 NAKKAIRDK
-799 AAKQREIINHTPDAT
+799 ATKQREIINATPDAT
-814 QDEIQDALNQLTT
+814 EDEIQDAINQLAT

-851 GINTIGA
+851 GINTIGS
-858 VAPQV
+858 VVPQV

-908 ALEQINQATTNDD
+908 ALEQINQATTNAD
-921 VDTAKGDGLNAI
+921 VDNAKGDGLNAI

-976 EKVNAAVAVANTNIL
+976 DKVNAAVTAANTNIL
-991 NANTNAD
+991 NANTNAE

-1010 QAIEPATKVKTDAK
+1010 QAITPATKVKTDAK
-1024 NAIDQSAETQHN
+1024 NAIDKSAETQHN
-1036 AIFNNNDATLEEQQA
+1036 TIFNNNDATLEEQQA

-1102 AVNEKAREAITNI
+1102 VVNDKAREAITNI

-1140 LNDIGVTSTTAMV
+1140 LTDIGVTSTTAMV

-1181 TDLATAK
+1181 NDLATAK

-1211 QDLATAI
+1211 QELATAI

-1252 AALAQTNQHYSAK
+1252 AALAQINQHYNAK
-1265 LVEINATP
+1265 LAEINATP
-1273 DATDDEKNAA
+1273 DATNDEKNAA

-1383 VDATTNQAINAIDN
+1383 VDTTTNQALNAIDN

-1432 EKEVALQALAKEK
+1432 EKEVASQALAKEK

-1480 IKPAAREKINQKAN
+1480 VKPAAREKINQKAN
-1494 ELRAQINQ
+1494 ELRAKINQ

-1509 ERQAAL
+1509 ERQVAL
-1515 DKIND
+1515 DKINEF
-1520 LVAKAM
+1520 VNQAM
-1526 TNITNDRTNQQV
+1526 TDITNNRTNQQV
-1538 NDSTNQALDDI
+1538 DDTTSQALDSI
-1549 ALVTPDHIVRAAARD
+1549 ALVAPEHIVRAAARD

-1570 EAKKHEIEQAE
+1570 EAKKQEIEQAE

-1598 EKRAL
+1598 KKLAL
-1603 QNINQAIANNDVKR
+1603 QNINQAVTNNDVKR
-1617 VESNGI
+1617 VETNGI
-1623 ATLKGVEPHIVV
+1623 ATLKGVQPHIVI
-1635 KPEAQE
+1635 KPEAQQ

-1646 ADNQVESIKDTPHAT
+1646 AENQVESIKDTPHAT
-1661 TDELDEANQQINDT
+1661 VDELDEANQLISDT
-1675 LKQGQQDIDNTTQD
+1675 LKQAQQEIENTNQD
-1689 AAVNDVRNQT
+1689 AAVTDVRNQT

-1710 RRKRAALDNID
+1710 RRKRAALDSI
-1721 ESNNNQLDAIRNTL
+1721 EENNKNQLDAIRNTL
-1735 DTTQDERN
+1735 DTTQDERD
-1743 VAIAALNKIVNAIKN
+1743 VAVDTLNKIVNTIKN

-1763 KTNAEVDQTEAD
+1763 KTNAEVDRTETD
-1775 GNNNI
+1775 GNDNI

-1794 QSVSAKAEAQNALI
+1794 QSVGVKAEAQNALI

-1842 TAQVNQNSIDAQN
+1842 TAQVNQDSIDAQN

-1891 TDEEQNAAIVQVEKE
+1891 TDEEQNIAIAQVEKE

-1915 GAVTNADVAYLLH
+1915 SAVTNADVAYLLH
-1928 DGKNEIREIEPVI
+1928 DEKNEIREIEPVI
-1941 NKKAT
+1941 SRKAS

-1952 TLFNDKKQAIEANV
+1952 TLFNDKKQAIEANI

-1995 SNAQVDKTAT
+1995 SNAQVDKTAS

-2031 LARVTHLVQNYRKV
+2031 LARVTALVQNYRKV

-2088 GDIEAVITEKENSL
+2088 SDIEAVITEKENSL

-2128 KALIDQYV
+2128 KVLIDQYV
-2136 ADGNRMVDEDAT
+2136 ADGNRMIDEDAT
-2148 LNDIKKD
+2148 LNDIKQH
-2155 TQLIIDEILA
+2155 TQFIVDEILA
-2165 IKLPAEVI
+2165 IKLPAEAMKV
-2173 KASPKVGQPAP
+2173 SPKVIQPAP
-2184 KVCTPIKKEDKQEVR
+2184 KVCTPIKKEETHESR
-2199 KVVKELPNTGSE
+2199 KVEKELPNTGSE
-2211 EMDLPLKELAL
+2211 EMDLPLKEFAL

-2231 RRSKKEKES
+2231 RRTKNEKES

>member
-41 DHNVQ
+41 DNNVQ
-46 GGSNQALPGNSQN
+46 SDTNQATPVNSQDKDVAN
-59 TNADTNRDIVND
+59 NRGLAN
-71 SQNTPN
+71 SAQNTPN
-77 AHATDNTST
+77 QSATTNQAT
-86 NQALTNHQNVDVANQ
+86 NQALVNHNNGSIVNQ
-101 VGPAPIQPSASPAQN
+101 ATPTSVQSSTPSAQN
-116 NNNSNANSTATEP
+116 NNHTDGNTTATETVSNAN
-129 AANTN
+129 N
-134 NNLASNNNTLNVPNN
+134 NDAVSNNTTLNVPNKTN
-149 TDNND
+149 ENG
-154 SARHLTLKE
+154 SGGHLTLKE

-171 SDKPELVAIAEEAS
+171 SDKPELVAIAEPAS

-192 RRAAP
+192 KRAAP
-197 TDPNATPADPTATP
+197 ADPNATPADPA
-211 ADPTAG
+211 AAAAG
-217 NGSAPVAITAPYTPT
+217 NGGAPVAITAPYTPT
-232 TDPNANNIGQNA
+232 TDPNANNAGQNA
-244 PNEVLSFDDNNIRPS
+244 PNEVLSFDDNGIRPS

-264 PTVTVVDNLPG
+264 PSVTVVDNLPG
-275 YTLINGGKVG
+275 FTLINGGKVG

-292 RTSMFDSGDAKN
+292 RTSMFDSADAKN

-314 GRIRGNDTNDHGD
+314 GRI
-327 FNGIEKTLTV
+327 K
-337 NPNSE
+337 
-342 LIFEF
+342 
-347 NTMTTKNYQAQ
+347 
-358 GNVIALG
+358 
-365 RIRGNDTND
+365 GNDTND

-406 GMTNLIIKNAD
+406 GVTNLIIKNAD
-417 NDTVIGEKV
+417 NDTVIAEKS

-435 LKVPENVSHL
+435 FKVPENVSHL

-520 TDDFVYKIQLPEG
+520 TDDFVYQVQLPEG

-543 DFPSGNSGV
+543 DFPSSNSGV
-552 DINDM
+552 DMNDF
-557 NVTYDAANRII
+557 NVTYDAANRVI

-573 GGGTGNS
+573 GGGSGNS

-613 TYKTYSQDFIN
+613 TYKTYTQDFIN
-624 SPAESHTVS
+624 SPAESHTVR

-700 LANQMQH
+700 LTNQMQH

-713 DAENAVNRKVD
+713 DAENAVNKKVD
-724 DMEDLVNQNDELTDE
+724 QMEDLVNQNDELTDE

-790 NAKQAIRDK
+790 NAKKAIRDK
-799 AAKQREIINHTPDAT
+799 ATKQREIINATPDAT
-814 QDEIQDALNQLTT
+814 EDEIQDALNQLAT

-842 ADVETAKNN
+842 ADVEIAKNN

-858 VAPQV
+858 VVPQV

-908 ALEQINQATTNDD
+908 ALEQINQATTNAD
-921 VDTAKGDGLNAI
+921 VDNAKGDGLNAI

-976 EKVNAAVAVANTNIL
+976 DKVNAAVTAANTNIL

-1010 QAIEPATKVKTDAK
+1010 QAITPATKVKTDAK
-1024 NAIDQSAETQHN
+1024 NAIDKSAETQHN
-1036 AIFNNNDATLEEQQA
+1036 TIFNNNDATLEEQQA

-1102 AVNEKAREAITNI
+1102 VVNDKAREAITNI

-1140 LNDIGVTSTTAMV
+1140 LTDIGVTSTTAMV

-1181 TDLATAK
+1181 NDLATAK

-1211 QDLATAI
+1211 QELATAI

-1252 AALAQTNQHYSAK
+1252 AALAQINQHYNAK
-1265 LVEINATP
+1265 LAEINATP
-1273 DATDDEKNAA
+1273 DATNDEKNAA
-1283 INTLNQDRQQ
+1283 INTLNLDRQQ

-1383 VDATTNQAINAIDN
+1383 VDTTTNQALKAIDN

-1432 EKEVALQALAKEK
+1432 EKEVASQALAKEK
-1445 EKALAAIDQAQTNS
+1445 EKAKALAAIDQAQTNS

-1480 IKPAAREKINQKAN
+1480 VKPAAREKINQKAN
-1494 ELRAQINQ
+1494 ELRAKINQ

-1509 ERQAAL
+1509 ERQVAL
-1515 DKIND
+1515 DKINEF
-1520 LVAKAM
+1520 VNQAM
-1526 TNITNDRTNQQV
+1526 TDITNNRTNQQV
-1538 NDSTNQALDDI
+1538 DDTTSQALDSI

-1570 EAKKHEIEQAE
+1570 EAKKREIEQAE

-1603 QNINQAIANNDVKR
+1603 QNINQAVTNNDVKR
-1617 VESNGI
+1617 VETNGI
-1623 ATLKGVEPHIVV
+1623 ATLKGVQPHIVI
-1635 KPEAQE
+1635 KPEAQQ

-1646 ADNQVESIKDTPHAT
+1646 AENQVESIKDTPHAT
-1661 TDELDEANQQINDT
+1661 VDELDEANQLISDT
-1675 LKQGQQDIDNTTQD
+1675 LKQAQQEIENTNQD
-1689 AAVNDVRNQT
+1689 AAVTDVRNQT

-1710 RRKRAALDNID
+1710 RRKRAALDSI
-1721 ESNNNQLDAIRNTL
+1721 EENNKNQLDAIRNTL
-1735 DTTQDERN
+1735 DTTQDERD
-1743 VAIAALNKIVNAIKN
+1743 VAIDTLNKIVNTIKN

-1763 KTNAEVDQTEAD
+1763 KTNAEVDRTETD
-1775 GNNNI
+1775 GNDNI

-1794 QSVSAKAEAQNALI
+1794 QSVGVKAEAQNALI

-1842 TAQVNQNSIDAQN
+1842 TAQVNQDSINAQN

-1891 TDEEQNAAIVQVEKE
+1891 TDEEQNIAIAQVEKE

-1915 GAVTNADVAYLLH
+1915 SAVTNADVAYLLH
-1928 DGKNEIREIEPVI
+1928 DEKNEIREIEPVI
-1941 NKKAT
+1941 NRKAS

-1952 TLFNDKKQAIEANV
+1952 TLFNDKKQAIEANI

-1995 SNAQVDKTAT
+1995 SNAQVDKTAS

-2031 LARVTHLVQNYRKV
+2031 LARVTALVQNYRKV
-2045 SDRNKADALKA
+2045 SNRNKADALKA

-2088 GDIEAVITEKENSL
+2088 SDIEAVITEKENSL

-2128 KALIDQYV
+2128 KVLIDQYV
-2136 ADGNRMVDEDAT
+2136 ADGNRMIDEDAT
-2148 LNDIKKD
+2148 LNDIKQH
-2155 TQLIIDEILA
+2155 TQFIVDEILA
-2165 IKLPAEVI
+2165 IKLPAEETKV
-2173 KASPKVGQPAP
+2173 SPKEIQPAP
-2184 KVCTPIKKEDKQEVR
+2184 KVCTPIKKEETHESR
-2199 KVVKELPNTGSE
+2199 KVEKELPNTGSE
-2211 EMDLPLKELAL
+2211 GMDLPLKEFAL
-2222 ITGAALLAR
+2222 ITGRLC
-2231 RRSKKEKES
+2231 

>member
-41 DHNVQ
+41 DNNVQ
-46 GGSNQALPGNSQN
+46 SDTNQATPVNSQ
-59 TNADTNRDIVND
+59 DTNVANNRGLAN
-71 SQNTPN
+71 SAQNTPN
-77 AHATDNTST
+77 QSATTNQST
-86 NQALTNHQNVDVANQ
+86 NQALVNHNNGSIANQ
-101 VGPAPIQPSASPAQN
+101 ATPTSVQSSTPSAQN
-116 NNNSNANSTATEP
+116 NNHTDGNTTATETVSNAN
-129 AANTN
+129 NKDVV
-134 NNLASNNNTLNVPNN
+134 SNNTTLNVPNKTN
-149 TDNND
+149 ENG
-154 SARHLTLKE
+154 SGGHLTLKE

-171 SDKPELVAIAEEAS
+171 SDKPELVAIAEQAS

-197 TDPNATPADPTATP
+197 ADPNATPADPA
-211 ADPTAG
+211 AAAAG
-217 NGSAPVAITAPYTPT
+217 NGGAPVAITAPYTPT
-232 TDPNANNIGQNA
+232 TDPNANNAGQNA
-244 PNEVLSFDDNNIRPS
+244 PNEVLSFDDNGIRPS

-264 PTVTVVDNLPG
+264 PSVTVVDNLPG
-275 YTLINGGKVG
+275 FTLINGGKVG

-314 GRIRGNDTNDHGD
+314 GRIKGNDTNDHGD
-327 FNGIEKTLTV
+327 FNGIEK
-337 NPNSE
+337 S
-342 LIFEF
+342 
-347 NTMTTKNYQAQ
+347 
-358 GNVIALG
+358 
-365 RIRGNDTND
+365 
-374 HGDFNGIEKTLTVN
+374 LTVN

-406 GMTNLIIKNAD
+406 GVTNLIIKNAD
-417 NDTVIGEKV
+417 NDTVIAEKS

-435 LKVPENVSHL
+435 FKVPENVSHL

-520 TDDFVYKIQLPEG
+520 TDDFVYKVQLPEG

-543 DFPSGNSGV
+543 DFPSSNSGV
-552 DINDM
+552 DMNDF
-557 NVTYDAANRII
+557 NVTYDAANRVI

-573 GGGTGNS
+573 GGGSGNS

-613 TYKTYSQDFIN
+613 TYKTYTQDFIN

-700 LANQMQH
+700 LTNQMQH

-713 DAENAVNRKVD
+713 DAENAVNKKVD
-724 DMEDLVNQNDELTDE
+724 QMEDLVNQNDELTDE

-790 NAKQAIRDK
+790 NAKKAIRDK
-799 AAKQREIINHTPDAT
+799 ATKQREIINATPDAT
-814 QDEIQDALNQLTT
+814 EDEIQDALNQLAT

-842 ADVETAKNN
+842 ADVEIAKNN

-858 VAPQV
+858 VVPQV

-908 ALEQINQATTNDD
+908 ALEQINQATTNAD
-921 VDTAKGDGLNAI
+921 VDNAKGDGLNAI

-976 EKVNAAVAVANTNIL
+976 DKVNAAVTAANTNIL

-1010 QAIEPATKVKTDAK
+1010 QAITPATKVKTDAK
-1024 NAIDQSAETQHN
+1024 NAIDKSAETQHN
-1036 AIFNNNDATLEEQQA
+1036 TIFNNNDATLEEQQA
-1051 AQQLLDQAVATAKQ
+1051 AQQLLEQAVATAKQ

-1102 AVNEKAREAITNI
+1102 AVNDKAREAITNI

-1140 LNDIGVTSTTAMV
+1140 LTDIGVTSTTAMV

-1181 TDLATAK
+1181 NDLATAK

-1211 QDLATAI
+1211 QELATAI

-1252 AALAQTNQHYSAK
+1252 AALAQINQHYNAK
-1265 LVEINATP
+1265 LAEINATP
-1273 DATDDEKNAA
+1273 DATNDEKNAA

-1365 QLKDQAFNQ
+1365 QLKDQAINQ

-1383 VDATTNQAINAIDN
+1383 VDTTTNQAVNAIDN

-1432 EKEVALQALAKEK
+1432 EKEVASQALAKEK

-1480 IKPAAREKINQKAN
+1480 VKPAAREKINQKAN
-1494 ELRAQINQ
+1494 ELRAKINQ

-1509 ERQAAL
+1509 ERQVAL
-1515 DKIND
+1515 DKINEF
-1520 LVAKAM
+1520 VNQAM
-1526 TNITNDRTNQQV
+1526 TDITNNRTNQQV
-1538 NDSTNQALDDI
+1538 DDTTSQALDSI
-1549 ALVTPDHIVRAAARD
+1549 ALVAPEHIVRAAARD

-1570 EAKKHEIEQAE
+1570 EAKKQEIEQAE

-1598 EKRAL
+1598 EKLAL
-1603 QNINQAIANNDVKR
+1603 QNINQAVTNNDVKR
-1617 VESNGI
+1617 VETNGI
-1623 ATLKGVEPHIVV
+1623 ATLKGVQPHIVI
-1635 KPEAQE
+1635 KPEAQQ
-1641 AIKAS
+1641 AIKAT
-1646 ADNQVESIKDTPHAT
+1646 AENQVESIKDTPHAT
-1661 TDELDEANQQINDT
+1661 VDELDEANQLISDT
-1675 LKQGQQDIDNTTQD
+1675 LKQAQQEIENTNQD
-1689 AAVNDVRNQT
+1689 AAVTDVRNQT

-1710 RRKRAALDNID
+1710 RRKRAALDSI
-1721 ESNNNQLDAIRNTL
+1721 EENNKNQLDAIRNTL
-1735 DTTQDERN
+1735 DTTQDERD
-1743 VAIAALNKIVNAIKN
+1743 VAIDTLNKIVNTIKN

-1763 KTNAEVDQTEAD
+1763 KTNAEVDRTETD
-1775 GNNNI
+1775 GNDNI

-1794 QSVSAKAEAQNALI
+1794 QSVGVKAEAQNALI

-1842 TAQVNQNSIDAQN
+1842 TAQVNQDSIDAQN

-1891 TDEEQNAAIVQVEKE
+1891 TDEEQNIAIAQVEKE

-1915 GAVTNADVAYLLH
+1915 SAVTNADVAYLLH
-1928 DGKNEIREIEPVI
+1928 DEKNEIREIEPVI
-1941 NKKAT
+1941 NRKAS

-1952 TLFNDKKQAIEANV
+1952 TLFNDKKQAIEANI

-1995 SNAQVDKTAT
+1995 SNAQVDKTAS

-2031 LARVTHLVQNYRKV
+2031 LARVTALVQNYRKV
-2045 SDRNKADALKA
+2045 SNRNKADALKA

-2088 GDIEAVITEKENSL
+2088 SDIEAVITEKENSL

-2128 KALIDQYV
+2128 KVLIDQYV
-2136 ADGNRMVDEDAT
+2136 ADGNRMIDEDAT
-2148 LNDIKKD
+2148 LNDIKQH
-2155 TQLIIDEILA
+2155 TQFIVDEILA
-2165 IKLPAEVI
+2165 IKLPAEATKV
-2173 KASPKVGQPAP
+2173 SPKEIQPAP
-2184 KVCTPIKKEDKQEVR
+2184 KVCTPIKKEETHESR
-2199 KVVKELPNTGSE
+2199 KVEKELPNTGSE
-2211 EMDLPLKELAL
+2211 GMDLPLKEFAL

-2231 RRSKKEKES
+2231 RRTKNEKES

>member
-46 GGSNQALPGNSQN
+46 GRSNQALPGNSQN
-59 TNADTNRDIVND
+59 TNADTRRDNVNS

-77 AHATDNTST
+77 AHATVNTST
-86 NQALTNHQNVDVANQ
+86 NQALANHQNVDVASQ
-101 VGPAPIQPSASPAQN
+101 VAPAPIQPSASPAQN

-129 AANTN
+129 ASNTN
-134 NNLASNNNTLNVPNN
+134 NHLASNNTTLNVPNN
-149 TDNND
+149 TNDND
-154 SARHLTLKE
+154 SGRHLTLKE

-197 TDPNATPADPTATP
+197 ADPNATPADPA
-211 ADPTAG
+211 AG
-217 NGSAPVAITAPYTPT
+217 NGGAPVAITAPYTPT
-232 TDPNANNIGQNA
+232 TDPNNNNIGQNA

-275 YTLINGGKVG
+275 FTLINGGKVG

-347 NTMTTKNYQAQ
+347 NTMTTKNYQ
-358 GNVIALG
+358 
-365 RIRGNDTND
+365 
-374 HGDFNGIEKTLTVN
+374 
-388 PNSELI
+388 
-394 FEFNTMTTKNYQ
+394 
-406 GMTNLIIKNAD
+406 GMTNLVIKNAD
-417 NDTVIGEKV
+417 NDAVLGEKV

-435 LKVPENVSHL
+435 FKVPENVSHL
-445 KIQFVPKNDAITDA
+445 KIQFSPKNDAITDA

-475 DSIGLHSGSHV
+475 DSIGLHSGSHL
-486 YVERRTME
+486 YVERRIME

-520 TDDFVYKIQLPEG
+520 TDDFVYKVQLPEG

-543 DFPSGNSGV
+543 DFPSNNSGV
-552 DINDM
+552 DMNDF
-557 NVTYDAANRII
+557 NVTYDAANRVI

-573 GGGTGNS
+573 GGGSGNS

-613 TYKTYSQDFIN
+613 TYKTYTQDFIN

-667 IFNDLKRRAQT
+667 IFNGLKRRAQT

-690 KRVSQADIDS
+690 NRVSQADIDS
-700 LANQMQH
+700 LTNQMQL

-713 DAENAVNRKVD
+713 DAENAVNKKVD
-724 DMEDLVNQNDELTDE
+724 QMEDLVNQNDELTDE

-753 EIIGNIGDQTTDDG
+753 EIIGNIGDQTTDEG

-790 NAKQAIRDK
+790 NAKKAIRDK
-799 AAKQREIINHTPDAT
+799 AAKQREIINNTPDAT

-842 ADVETAKNN
+842 DDVETAKNN

-947 DAVSHDAQQ
+947 DAVTHDAQQ

-976 EKVNAAVAVANTNIL
+976 DKVNAAVTAANTNIL

-1010 QAIEPATKVKTDAK
+1010 QAITPATKVKTDAK
-1024 NAIDQSAETQHN
+1024 NAIDKSAETQHN

-1102 AVNEKAREAITNI
+1102 AVNNKAREVITNI

-1140 LNDIGVTSTTAMV
+1140 LTDIGVTSTTAMV

-1188 KQEINQNTNATTEE
+1188 KQEINQNINATTEE

-1211 QDLATAI
+1211 QELATAI
-1218 NNINQADTNAEVD
+1218 NNINQADTNEEVD

-1252 AALAQTNQHYSAK
+1252 AALAQINQHYNAK
-1265 LVEINATP
+1265 LAEINATP

-1283 INTLNQDRQQ
+1283 INILNQDRQQ
-1293 AIESIKQANTN
+1293 AIESVKQANTN
-1304 AEVDQAATVAE
+1304 AEVDQAATTAE
-1315 NNIDAVQVDVVK
+1315 NNIDAVLVDVVK

-1334 ITAEVAKR
+1334 ITVEVAKR

-1383 VDATTNQAINAIDN
+1383 VDTTTNQAINAIDN

-1480 IKPAAREKINQKAN
+1480 VKPAAREKINQKAN

-1570 EAKKHEIEQAE
+1570 EAKKQEIEQAE

-1603 QNINQAIANNDVKR
+1603 QNIDQAIANNDVKR

-1635 KPEAQE
+1635 KPEAQQP
-1641 AIKAS
+1641 IKAS

-1743 VAIAALNKIVNAIKN
+1743 VAIDALNKIVNAIKN

-1842 TAQVNQNSIDAQN
+1842 TVQVNQNSIDAQN

-1891 TDEEQNAAIVQVEKE
+1891 TDEEQNAAIAQVEKE

-1915 GAVTNADVAYLLH
+1915 SAVTNADVAYLLH

-1941 NKKAT
+1941 NRKAS
-1946 AREQLT
+1946 AREKLT
-1952 TLFNDKKQAIEANV
+1952 TLVNDKKQAIEANI

-1995 SNAQVDKTAT
+1995 SNAQVDKTAS

-2136 ADGNRMVDEDAT
+2136 ADGNRMIDEDAT
-2148 LNDIKKD
+2148 LNDIKQH
-2155 TQLIIDEILA
+2155 TQFIVDEILA
-2165 IKLPAEVI
+2165 IKLPAEATKV
-2173 KASPKVGQPAP
+2173 SPNVGQPAP
-2184 KVCTPIKKEDKQEVR
+2184 KVCTPIKKEDKQEVS
-2199 KVVKELPNTGSE
+2199 KVEKELPNTGSE

>member
-41 DHNVQ
+41 DNNVQ
-46 GGSNQALPGNSQN
+46 SDTNQATPVNSQ
-59 TNADTNRDIVND
+59 DTNVANNRGLAN
-71 SQNTPN
+71 SAQNTPN
-77 AHATDNTST
+77 QSATTNQST
-86 NQALTNHQNVDVANQ
+86 NQALVNHNNGSIANQ
-101 VGPAPIQPSASPAQN
+101 ATPTSVQSSTPSAQN
-116 NNNSNANSTATEP
+116 NNHTDGNTTATETVSNAN
-129 AANTN
+129 NKDVV
-134 NNLASNNNTLNVPNN
+134 SNNTTLNVPNKTN
-149 TDNND
+149 ENG
-154 SARHLTLKE
+154 SGGHLTLKE

-171 SDKPELVAIAEEAS
+171 SDKPELVAIAEQAS

-197 TDPNATPADPTATP
+197 ADPNATPADPA
-211 ADPTAG
+211 AAAAG
-217 NGSAPVAITAPYTPT
+217 NGGAPVAITAPYTPT
-232 TDPNANNIGQNA
+232 TDPNANNAGQNA
-244 PNEVLSFDDNNIRPS
+244 PNEVLSFDDNGIRPS

-264 PTVTVVDNLPG
+264 PSVTVVDNLPG
-275 YTLINGGKVG
+275 FTLINGGKVG

-314 GRIRGNDTNDHGD
+314 GRIKGNDTNDHGD
-327 FNGIEKTLTV
+327 FNGIEK
-337 NPNSE
+337 S
-342 LIFEF
+342 
-347 NTMTTKNYQAQ
+347 
-358 GNVIALG
+358 
-365 RIRGNDTND
+365 
-374 HGDFNGIEKTLTVN
+374 LTVN

-406 GMTNLIIKNAD
+406 GVTNLIIKNAD
-417 NDTVIGEKV
+417 NDTVIAEKS

-435 LKVPENVSHL
+435 FKVPENVSHL

-520 TDDFVYKIQLPEG
+520 TDDFVYKVQLPEG

-543 DFPSGNSGV
+543 DFPSSNSGV
-552 DINDM
+552 DMNDF
-557 NVTYDAANRII
+557 NVTYDAANRVI

-573 GGGTGNS
+573 GGGSGNS

-613 TYKTYSQDFIN
+613 TYKTYTQDFIN

-700 LANQMQH
+700 LTNQMQH

-713 DAENAVNRKVD
+713 DAENAVNKKVD
-724 DMEDLVNQNDELTDE
+724 QMEDLVNQNDELTDE

-790 NAKQAIRDK
+790 NAKKAIRDK
-799 AAKQREIINHTPDAT
+799 ATKQREIINATPDAT
-814 QDEIQDALNQLTT
+814 EDEIQDALNQLAT

-842 ADVETAKNN
+842 ADVEIAKNN

-858 VAPQV
+858 VVPQV

-908 ALEQINQATTNDD
+908 ALEQINQATTNAD
-921 VDTAKGDGLNAI
+921 VDNAKGDGLNAI

-976 EKVNAAVAVANTNIL
+976 DKVNAAVTAANTNIL

-1010 QAIEPATKVKTDAK
+1010 QAITPATKVKTDAK
-1024 NAIDQSAETQHN
+1024 NAIDKSAETQHN
-1036 AIFNNNDATLEEQQA
+1036 TIFNNNDATLEEQQA

-1102 AVNEKAREAITNI
+1102 AVNDKAREAITNI

-1140 LNDIGVTSTTAMV
+1140 LTDIGVTSTTAMV

-1181 TDLATAK
+1181 NDLATAK

-1211 QDLATAI
+1211 QELATAI

-1252 AALAQTNQHYSAK
+1252 AALAQINQHYNAK
-1265 LVEINATP
+1265 LAEINATP
-1273 DATDDEKNAA
+1273 DATNDEKNAA

-1365 QLKDQAFNQ
+1365 QLKDQAINQ

-1383 VDATTNQAINAIDN
+1383 VDTTTNQAVNAIDN

-1432 EKEVALQALAKEK
+1432 EKEVASQALAKEK

-1480 IKPAAREKINQKAN
+1480 VKPAAREKINQKAN
-1494 ELRAQINQ
+1494 ELRAKINQ

-1509 ERQAAL
+1509 ERQVAL
-1515 DKIND
+1515 DKINEF
-1520 LVAKAM
+1520 VNQAM
-1526 TNITNDRTNQQV
+1526 TDITNNRTNQQV
-1538 NDSTNQALDDI
+1538 DDTTSQALDSI
-1549 ALVTPDHIVRAAARD
+1549 ALVAPEHIVRAAARD

-1570 EAKKHEIEQAE
+1570 EAKKQEIEQAE

-1598 EKRAL
+1598 EKLAL
-1603 QNINQAIANNDVKR
+1603 QNINQAVTNNDVKR
-1617 VESNGI
+1617 VETNGI
-1623 ATLKGVEPHIVV
+1623 ATLKGVQPHIVI
-1635 KPEAQE
+1635 KPEAQQ
-1641 AIKAS
+1641 AIKAT
-1646 ADNQVESIKDTPHAT
+1646 AENQVESIKDTPHAT
-1661 TDELDEANQQINDT
+1661 VDELDEANQLISDT
-1675 LKQGQQDIDNTTQD
+1675 LKQAQQEIENTNQD
-1689 AAVNDVRNQT
+1689 AAVTDVRNQT

-1710 RRKRAALDNID
+1710 RRKRAALDSI
-1721 ESNNNQLDAIRNTL
+1721 EENNKNQLDAIRNTL
-1735 DTTQDERN
+1735 DTTQDERD
-1743 VAIAALNKIVNAIKN
+1743 VAIDTLNKIVNTIKN

-1763 KTNAEVDQTEAD
+1763 KTNAEVDRTETD
-1775 GNNNI
+1775 GNDNI

-1794 QSVSAKAEAQNALI
+1794 QSVGVKAEAQNALI

-1842 TAQVNQNSIDAQN
+1842 TAQVNQDSIDAQN

-1891 TDEEQNAAIVQVEKE
+1891 TDEEQNIAIAQVEKE

-1915 GAVTNADVAYLLH
+1915 SAVTNADVAYLLH
-1928 DGKNEIREIEPVI
+1928 DEKNEIREIEPVI
-1941 NKKAT
+1941 NRKAS

-1952 TLFNDKKQAIEANV
+1952 TLFNDKKQAIEANI

-1995 SNAQVDKTAT
+1995 SNAQVDKTAS

-2031 LARVTHLVQNYRKV
+2031 LARVTALVQNYRKV
-2045 SDRNKADALKA
+2045 SNRNKADALKA

-2088 GDIEAVITEKENSL
+2088 SDIEAVITEKENSL

-2116 KAIATPEQLAKV
+2116 KTIATPEQLAKV
-2128 KALIDQYV
+2128 KVLIDQYV
-2136 ADGNRMVDEDAT
+2136 ADGNRMIDEDAT
-2148 LNDIKKD
+2148 LNDIKQH
-2155 TQLIIDEILA
+2155 TQFIVDEILA
-2165 IKLPAEVI
+2165 IKLPAEATKV
-2173 KASPKVGQPAP
+2173 SPKEIQPAP
-2184 KVCTPIKKEDKQEVR
+2184 KVCTPIKKEETHESR
-2199 KVVKELPNTGSE
+2199 KVEKELPNTGSE
-2211 EMDLPLKELAL
+2211 GMDLPLKEFAL

-2231 RRSKKEKES
+2231 RRTKNEKES

>member
-46 GGSNQALPGNSQN
+46 GGSNQALPGNSPN
-59 TNADTNRDIVND
+59 TNADTNRDIVNG

-86 NQALTNHQNVDVANQ
+86 NQALTNHQNVGVANQ
-101 VGPAPIQPSASPAQN
+101 VAPAPIQPSTSSASN
-116 NNNSNANSTATEP
+116 NNHSDANSTATEP

-197 TDPNATPADPTATP
+197 ADPNATP

-217 NGSAPVAITAPYTPT
+217 NGSAPVAITAPFTPT

-244 PNEVLSFDDNNIRPS
+244 PNEVLTFDDNNIRPS

-314 GRIRGNDTNDHGD
+314 GRIKGNDTNDHG
-327 FNGIEKTLTV
+327 G
-337 NPNSE
+337 
-342 LIFEF
+342 
-347 NTMTTKNYQAQ
+347 
-358 GNVIALG
+358 
-365 RIRGNDTND
+365 
-374 HGDFNGIEKTLTVN
+374 FNGIEKTLTVN

-608 FNDTL
+608 FNDIL
-613 TYKTYSQDFIN
+613 TYKTYTQDFIN

-667 IFNDLKRRAQT
+667 IFNELKRRAQT

-700 LANQMQH
+700 LVNQMQH

-753 EIIGNIGDQTTDDG
+753 EIIGNIGDQTTDDD

-799 AAKQREIINHTPDAT
+799 AAKQREIINNTPDAT

-868 ARDAINQ
+868 ARDA
-875 ATATKR
+875 
-881 QQINSNREATQE
+881 
-893 EKNAALNELTQATNH
+893 
-908 ALEQINQATTNDD
+908 
-921 VDTAKGDGLNAI
+921 
-933 NPIAPVTVV
+933 
-942 KQAAR
+942 
-947 DAVSHDAQQ
+947 VSHDAQQ

-976 EKVNAAVAVANTNIL
+976 EKVNAAVAAANTNIL

-1102 AVNEKAREAITNI
+1102 AVNDKAREAITNI

-1188 KQEINQNTNATTEE
+1188 KQEINQNTNATDEE

-1252 AALAQTNQHYSAK
+1252 TALAQINQHYNAK
-1265 LVEINATP
+1265 LAEINATP

-1397 VEAEVVIK
+1397 VEAKVVIK

-1432 EKEVALQALAKEK
+1432 EKEVALLALAKEK

-1480 IKPAAREKINQKAN
+1480 VKPAAREKINQKAN

-1549 ALVTPDHIVRAAARD
+1549 ALVTPDHIVRATARD

-1603 QNINQAIANNDVKR
+1603 QNIDQAIANNDVKR

-1915 GAVTNADVAYLLH
+1915 SAVTNADVAYLLH

-1952 TLFNDKKQAIEANV
+1952 TLFNDKKLAIEANV

-1995 SNAQVDKTAT
+1995 SNAQVDKTAS

-2136 ADGNRMVDEDAT
+2136 ADGIRMIDEDAT
-2148 LNDIKKD
+2148 LNDIKQH
-2155 TQLIIDEILA
+2155 TQFIVDEILA
-2165 IKLPAEVI
+2165 IKLPAEATKVL
-2173 KASPKVGQPAP
+2173 PKVGQPAP
-2184 KVCTPIKKEDKQEVR
+2184 KLCTSIKKVDKQEVR

-2231 RRSKKEKES
+2231 RRNKNEKES

>member
-41 DHNVQ
+41 DNNVQ
-46 GGSNQALPGNSQN
+46 SDTNQATPVNSQ
-59 TNADTNRDIVND
+59 DTNVANNRGLAN
-71 SQNTPN
+71 SAQNTPN
-77 AHATDNTST
+77 QSATTNQST
-86 NQALTNHQNVDVANQ
+86 NQALVNHNNGSIANQ
-101 VGPAPIQPSASPAQN
+101 ATPTSVQSSTPSAQN
-116 NNNSNANSTATEP
+116 NNHTDGNTTATETVSNAN
-129 AANTN
+129 NKDVV
-134 NNLASNNNTLNVPNN
+134 SNNTTLNVPNKTN
-149 TDNND
+149 ENG
-154 SARHLTLKE
+154 SGGHLTLKE

-171 SDKPELVAIAEEAS
+171 SDKPELVAIAEQAS

-197 TDPNATPADPTATP
+197 ADPNATPADPA
-211 ADPTAG
+211 AAAAG
-217 NGSAPVAITAPYTPT
+217 NGGTPVAITAPYTPT
-232 TDPNANNIGQNA
+232 TDPNANNAGQNA
-244 PNEVLSFDDNNIRPS
+244 PNEVLSFDDNGIRPS

-264 PTVTVVDNLPG
+264 PSVTVVDNLPG
-275 YTLINGGKVG
+275 FTLINGGKVG

-314 GRIRGNDTNDHGD
+314 GRIKGNDTNDHGD
-327 FNGIEKTLTV
+327 FNGIEK
-337 NPNSE
+337 S
-342 LIFEF
+342 
-347 NTMTTKNYQAQ
+347 
-358 GNVIALG
+358 
-365 RIRGNDTND
+365 
-374 HGDFNGIEKTLTVN
+374 LTVN

-406 GMTNLIIKNAD
+406 GVTNLIIKNAD
-417 NDTVIGEKV
+417 NDTVIAEKS

-435 LKVPENVSHL
+435 FKVPENVSHL

-520 TDDFVYKIQLPEG
+520 TDDFVYKVQLPEG

-543 DFPSGNSGV
+543 DFPSSNSGV
-552 DINDM
+552 DMNDF
-557 NVTYDAANRII
+557 NVTYDAANRVI

-573 GGGTGNS
+573 GGGSGNS

-613 TYKTYSQDFIN
+613 TYKTYTQDFIN

-700 LANQMQH
+700 LTNQMQH

-713 DAENAVNRKVD
+713 DAENAVNKKVD
-724 DMEDLVNQNDELTDE
+724 QMEDLVNQNDELTDE

-790 NAKQAIRDK
+790 NAKKAIRDK
-799 AAKQREIINHTPDAT
+799 ATKQREIINATPDAT
-814 QDEIQDALNQLTT
+814 EDEIQDALNQLAT

-842 ADVETAKNN
+842 ADVEIAKNN

-858 VAPQV
+858 VVPQV

-908 ALEQINQATTNDD
+908 ALEQINQATTNAD
-921 VDTAKGDGLNAI
+921 VDNAKGDGLNAI

-976 EKVNAAVAVANTNIL
+976 DKVNAAVTAANTNIL

-1010 QAIEPATKVKTDAK
+1010 QAITPATKVKTDAK
-1024 NAIDQSAETQHN
+1024 NAIDKSAETQHN
-1036 AIFNNNDATLEEQQA
+1036 TIFNNNDATLEEQQA

-1102 AVNEKAREAITNI
+1102 AVNDKAREAITNI

-1140 LNDIGVTSTTAMV
+1140 LTDIGVTSTTAMV

-1181 TDLATAK
+1181 NDLATAK

-1211 QDLATAI
+1211 QELATAI

-1252 AALAQTNQHYSAK
+1252 AALAQINQHYNAK
-1265 LVEINATP
+1265 LAEINATP
-1273 DATDDEKNAA
+1273 DATNDEKNAA

-1365 QLKDQAFNQ
+1365 QLKDQAINQ

-1383 VDATTNQAINAIDN
+1383 VDTTTNQAVNAIDN

-1405 PKAIADIEKAVKEKQ
+1405 PTAIADIEKAVKEKQ

-1432 EKEVALQALAKEK
+1432 EKEVASQALAKEK

-1480 IKPAAREKINQKAN
+1480 VKPAAREKINQKAN
-1494 ELRAQINQ
+1494 ELRAKINQ

-1509 ERQAAL
+1509 ERQVAL
-1515 DKIND
+1515 DKINEF
-1520 LVAKAM
+1520 VNQAM
-1526 TNITNDRTNQQV
+1526 TDITNNRTNQQV
-1538 NDSTNQALDDI
+1538 DDTTSQALDSI
-1549 ALVTPDHIVRAAARD
+1549 ALVAPEHIVRAAARD

-1570 EAKKHEIEQAE
+1570 EAKKQEIEQAE

-1598 EKRAL
+1598 EKLAL
-1603 QNINQAIANNDVKR
+1603 QNINQAVTNNDVKR
-1617 VESNGI
+1617 VETNGI
-1623 ATLKGVEPHIVV
+1623 ATLKGVQPHIVI
-1635 KPEAQE
+1635 KPEAQQ
-1641 AIKAS
+1641 AIKAT
-1646 ADNQVESIKDTPHAT
+1646 AENQVESIKDTPHAT
-1661 TDELDEANQQINDT
+1661 VDELDEANQLISDT
-1675 LKQGQQDIDNTTQD
+1675 LKQAQQEIENTNQD
-1689 AAVNDVRNQT
+1689 AAVTDVRNQT

-1710 RRKRAALDNID
+1710 RRKRAALDSI
-1721 ESNNNQLDAIRNTL
+1721 EENNKNQLDAIRNTL
-1735 DTTQDERN
+1735 DTTQDERD
-1743 VAIAALNKIVNAIKN
+1743 VAIDTLNKIVNTIKN

-1763 KTNAEVDQTEAD
+1763 KTNAEVDRTETD
-1775 GNNNI
+1775 GNDNI

-1794 QSVSAKAEAQNALI
+1794 QSVGVKAEAQNALI

-1842 TAQVNQNSIDAQN
+1842 TAQVNQDSIDAQN

-1891 TDEEQNAAIVQVEKE
+1891 TDEEQNIAIAQVEKE

-1915 GAVTNADVAYLLH
+1915 SAVTNADVAYLLH
-1928 DGKNEIREIEPVI
+1928 DEKNEIREIEPVI
-1941 NKKAT
+1941 NRKAS

-1952 TLFNDKKQAIEANV
+1952 TLFNDKKQAIEANI

-1995 SNAQVDKTAT
+1995 SNAQVDKTAS

-2031 LARVTHLVQNYRKV
+2031 LARVTALVQNYRKV
-2045 SDRNKADALKA
+2045 SNRNKADALKA

-2088 GDIEAVITEKENSL
+2088 SDIEAVITEKENSL

-2128 KALIDQYV
+2128 KVLIDQYV
-2136 ADGNRMVDEDAT
+2136 ADGNRMIDEDAT
-2148 LNDIKKD
+2148 LNDIKQH
-2155 TQLIIDEILA
+2155 TQFIVDEILA
-2165 IKLPAEVI
+2165 IKLPAEATKV
-2173 KASPKVGQPAP
+2173 SPKEIQPAP
-2184 KVCTPIKKEDKQEVR
+2184 KVCTPIKKEETHESR
-2199 KVVKELPNTGSE
+2199 KVEKELPNTGSE
-2211 EMDLPLKELAL
+2211 GMDLPLKEFAL

-2231 RRSKKEKES
+2231 RRTKNEKES

>member
-41 DHNVQ
+41 DNNVQ
-46 GGSNQALPGNSQN
+46 SDTNQATPVNSQ
-59 TNADTNRDIVND
+59 DTNVANNRGLAN
-71 SQNTPN
+71 SAQNTPN
-77 AHATDNTST
+77 QSATTNQST
-86 NQALTNHQNVDVANQ
+86 NQALVNHNNGSIANQ
-101 VGPAPIQPSASPAQN
+101 ATPTSVQSSTPSAQN
-116 NNNSNANSTATEP
+116 NNHTDGNTTATETVSNAN
-129 AANTN
+129 NKDVV
-134 NNLASNNNTLNVPNN
+134 SNNTTLNVPNKTN
-149 TDNND
+149 ENG
-154 SARHLTLKE
+154 SGGHLTLKE

-171 SDKPELVAIAEEAS
+171 SDKPELVAIAEQAS

-197 TDPNATPADPTATP
+197 ADPNATPADPA
-211 ADPTAG
+211 AAAAG
-217 NGSAPVAITAPYTPT
+217 NGGAPVAITAPYTPT
-232 TDPNANNIGQNA
+232 TDPNANNAGQNA
-244 PNEVLSFDDNNIRPS
+244 PNEVLSFDDNGIRPS

-264 PTVTVVDNLPG
+264 PSVTVVDNLPG
-275 YTLINGGKVG
+275 FTLINGGKVG

-314 GRIRGNDTNDHGD
+314 GRIKGNDTNDHGD
-327 FNGIEKTLTV
+327 FNGIEK
-337 NPNSE
+337 S
-342 LIFEF
+342 
-347 NTMTTKNYQAQ
+347 
-358 GNVIALG
+358 
-365 RIRGNDTND
+365 
-374 HGDFNGIEKTLTVN
+374 LTVN

-406 GMTNLIIKNAD
+406 GVTNLIIKNAD
-417 NDTVIGEKV
+417 NDTVIAEKS

-435 LKVPENVSHL
+435 FKVPENVSHL

-520 TDDFVYKIQLPEG
+520 TDDFVYKVQLPEG

-543 DFPSGNSGV
+543 DFPSSNSGV
-552 DINDM
+552 DMNDF
-557 NVTYDAANRII
+557 NVTYDAANRVI

-573 GGGTGNS
+573 GGGSGNS

-613 TYKTYSQDFIN
+613 TYKTYTQDFIN

-700 LANQMQH
+700 LTNQMQH

-713 DAENAVNRKVD
+713 DAENAVNKKVD
-724 DMEDLVNQNDELTDE
+724 QMEDLVNQNDELTDE

-790 NAKQAIRDK
+790 NAKKAIRDK
-799 AAKQREIINHTPDAT
+799 ATKQREIINATPDAT
-814 QDEIQDALNQLTT
+814 EDEIQDALNQLAT

-842 ADVETAKNN
+842 ADVEIAKNN

-858 VAPQV
+858 VVPQV

-908 ALEQINQATTNDD
+908 ALEQINQATTNAD
-921 VDTAKGDGLNAI
+921 VDNAKGDGLNAI

-976 EKVNAAVAVANTNIL
+976 DKVNAAVTAANTNIL

-1010 QAIEPATKVKTDAK
+1010 QAITPATKVKTDAK
-1024 NAIDQSAETQHN
+1024 NAIDKSAETQHN
-1036 AIFNNNDATLEEQQA
+1036 TIFNNNDATLEEQQA

-1102 AVNEKAREAITNI
+1102 AVNDKAREAITNI

-1140 LNDIGVTSTTAMV
+1140 LTDIGVTSTTAMV

-1181 TDLATAK
+1181 NDLATAK

-1211 QDLATAI
+1211 QELATAI

-1252 AALAQTNQHYSAK
+1252 AALAQINQHYNAK
-1265 LVEINATP
+1265 LAEINATP
-1273 DATDDEKNAA
+1273 DATNDEKNAA

-1365 QLKDQAFNQ
+1365 QLKDQAINQ

-1383 VDATTNQAINAIDN
+1383 VDTTTNQAVNAIDN

-1432 EKEVALQALAKEK
+1432 EKEVASQALAKEK

-1480 IKPAAREKINQKAN
+1480 VKPAAREKINQKAN
-1494 ELRAQINQ
+1494 ELRAKINQ

-1509 ERQAAL
+1509 ERQVAL
-1515 DKIND
+1515 DKINEF
-1520 LVAKAM
+1520 VNQAM
-1526 TNITNDRTNQQV
+1526 TDITNNRTNQQV
-1538 NDSTNQALDDI
+1538 DDTTSQALDSI
-1549 ALVTPDHIVRAAARD
+1549 ALVAPEHIVRAAARD

-1570 EAKKHEIEQAE
+1570 EAKKQEIEQAE

-1598 EKRAL
+1598 EKLAL
-1603 QNINQAIANNDVKR
+1603 QNINQAVTNNDVKR
-1617 VESNGI
+1617 VETNDI
-1623 ATLKGVEPHIVV
+1623 ATLKGVQPHIVI
-1635 KPEAQE
+1635 KPEAQQ

-1646 ADNQVESIKDTPHAT
+1646 AENQVESIKDTPHAT
-1661 TDELDEANQQINDT
+1661 VDELDEANQLISDT
-1675 LKQGQQDIDNTTQD
+1675 LKQAQQEIENTNQD
-1689 AAVNDVRNQT
+1689 AAVTDVRNQT

-1710 RRKRAALDNID
+1710 RRKRAALDSI
-1721 ESNNNQLDAIRNTL
+1721 EENNKNQLDAIRNTL
-1735 DTTQDERN
+1735 DTTQDERD
-1743 VAIAALNKIVNAIKN
+1743 VAIDTLNKIVNTIKN

-1763 KTNAEVDQTEAD
+1763 KTNAEVDRTETD
-1775 GNNNI
+1775 GNDNI

-1794 QSVSAKAEAQNALI
+1794 QSVGVKAEAQNALI

-1842 TAQVNQNSIDAQN
+1842 TAQVNQDSIDAQN

-1891 TDEEQNAAIVQVEKE
+1891 TDEEQNIAIAQVEKE

-1915 GAVTNADVAYLLH
+1915 SAVTNADVAYLLH
-1928 DGKNEIREIEPVI
+1928 DEKNEIREIEPVI
-1941 NKKAT
+1941 NRKAS

-1952 TLFNDKKQAIEANV
+1952 TLFNDKKQAIEANI

-1995 SNAQVDKTAT
+1995 SNAQVDKTAS

-2031 LARVTHLVQNYRKV
+2031 LARVTALVQNYRKV
-2045 SDRNKADALKA
+2045 SNRNKADALKA

-2088 GDIEAVITEKENSL
+2088 SDIEAVITEKENSL

-2128 KALIDQYV
+2128 KVLIDQYV
-2136 ADGNRMVDEDAT
+2136 ADGNRMIDEDAT
-2148 LNDIKKD
+2148 LNDIKQH
-2155 TQLIIDEILA
+2155 TQFIVEEILA
-2165 IKLPAEVI
+2165 IKLPAEATKV
-2173 KASPKVGQPAP
+2173 SPKEIQPAP
-2184 KVCTPIKKEDKQEVR
+2184 KVCTPIKKEETHESR
-2199 KVVKELPNTGSE
+2199 KVEKELPNTGSE
-2211 EMDLPLKELAL
+2211 GMDLPLKEFAL

-2231 RRSKKEKES
+2231 RRTKNEKES

>member
-41 DHNVQ
+41 DNNVQ
-46 GGSNQALPGNSQN
+46 SDTNQATPVNSQDKDVAN
-59 TNADTNRDIVND
+59 NRGLAN
-71 SQNTPN
+71 SAQNTPN
-77 AHATDNTST
+77 QSATTNQAT
-86 NQALTNHQNVDVANQ
+86 NQALVNHNNGSIVNQ
-101 VGPAPIQPSASPAQN
+101 ATPTSVQSSTPSAQN
-116 NNNSNANSTATEP
+116 NNHTDGNTTATETVSNAN
-129 AANTN
+129 N
-134 NNLASNNNTLNVPNN
+134 NDVASNNTTLNVPNKTN
-149 TDNND
+149 ENG
-154 SARHLTLKE
+154 SGGHLTLKE

-171 SDKPELVAIAEEAS
+171 SDKPELVAIAEPAS

-197 TDPNATPADPTATP
+197 ADPNATPADPGA
-211 ADPTAG
+211 AAAG
-217 NGSAPVAITAPYTPT
+217 NGGAPVAITAPYTPT
-232 TDPNANNIGQNA
+232 TDPNANNAGQNA
-244 PNEVLSFDDNNIRPS
+244 PNEVLSFDDNSIRPS

-264 PTVTVVDNLPG
+264 PSVTVVDNLPG
-275 YTLINGGKVG
+275 FTLINGGKVG
-285 VFSHAMV
+285 VLSHAMV
-292 RTSMFDSGDAKN
+292 RTSMFEAGSN
-304 YQAQGNVIAL
+304 RTYQAQGNVLAL
-314 GRIRGNDTNDHGD
+314 GRISGTDASNHGD
-327 FNGIEKTLTV
+327 FNGIEKSLTV

-347 NTMTTKNYQAQ
+347 NTMPTKNGQ
-358 GNVIALG
+358 GATNV
-365 RIRGNDTND
+365 
-374 HGDFNGIEKTLTVN
+374 
-388 PNSELI
+388 
-394 FEFNTMTTKNYQ
+394 
-406 GMTNLIIKNAD
+406 IIKNAD
-417 NDTVIGEKV
+417 TNDTIAEKTV
-426 VAYGPIWRL
+426 EGGPTLRL
-435 LKVPENVSHL
+435 FKVPDNVRNL

-459 RGIYQLRDGYK
+459 RGIYQLKDGYK
-470 YYDFV
+470 YYSFV

-508 LKNNGNFGASFN
+508 LKNNGNSGASLD
-520 TDDFVYKIQLPEG
+520 TDEFVYKIQLPEG

-543 DFPSGNSGV
+543 DFPSNNSGV
-552 DINDM
+552 DVNDM
-557 NVTYDAANRII
+557 NVTYDAANRVI

-573 GGGTGNS
+573 GGGTTNS

-613 TYKTYSQDFIN
+613 TYKTYTQDFIN
-624 SPAESHTVS
+624 SAAESHTVS

-667 IFNDLKRRAQT
+667 IFNDLKKRAQT
-678 ILDENRNNVPLN
+678 ILAENRNNVPLN
-690 KRVSQADIDS
+690 KRVSQADIDT
-700 LANQMQH
+700 LTNQMQH

-713 DAENAVNRKVD
+713 DAENAVNQKAD
-724 DMEDLVNQNDELTDE
+724 QMEDLVNQNDELTDE
-739 EKQAAIQVIEEHKN
+739 EKQAAIQVIEEHKGN
-753 EIIGNIGDQTTDDG
+753 IIGDIGDQTTDDG

-790 NAKQAIRDK
+790 NAKKAIRDK
-799 AAKQREIINHTPDAT
+799 ATKQREIINATPDAT
-814 QDEIQDALNQLTT
+814 EDEIQDAINQLAT

-851 GINTIGA
+851 SINTIGS
-858 VAPQV
+858 VVPQV

-908 ALEQINQATTNDD
+908 ALEQINQATTNAD
-921 VDTAKGDGLNAI
+921 VDNAKGDGLNAI

-976 EKVNAAVAVANTNIL
+976 DKVNAAVTAANTNIL
-991 NANTNAD
+991 NANTNAE

-1010 QAIEPATKVKTDAK
+1010 QAITPATKVKTDAK
-1024 NAIDQSAETQHN
+1024 NAIDKSAETQHN
-1036 AIFNNNDATLEEQQA
+1036 TIFNNNDATLEEQQA

-1102 AVNEKAREAITNI
+1102 VVNDKAREAITNI

-1140 LNDIGVTSTTAMV
+1140 LTDIGVTSTTAMV

-1181 TDLATAK
+1181 NDLATAK

-1211 QDLATAI
+1211 QELATAI

-1252 AALAQTNQHYSAK
+1252 AALAQINQHYNAK
-1265 LVEINATP
+1265 LAEINATP
-1273 DATDDEKNAA
+1273 DATNDEKNAA

-1383 VDATTNQAINAIDN
+1383 VDTTTNQALNAIDN

-1432 EKEVALQALAKEK
+1432 EKEVASQALAKEK

-1480 IKPAAREKINQKAN
+1480 VKPAAREKINQKAN
-1494 ELRAQINQ
+1494 ELRAKINQ

-1509 ERQAAL
+1509 ERQVAL
-1515 DKIND
+1515 DKINEF
-1520 LVAKAM
+1520 VNQAM
-1526 TNITNDRTNQQV
+1526 TDITNNRTNQQV
-1538 NDSTNQALDDI
+1538 DDTTSQALDSI
-1549 ALVTPDHIVRAAARD
+1549 ALVAPEHIVRAAARD

-1570 EAKKHEIEQAE
+1570 EAKKQEIEQAE

-1598 EKRAL
+1598 KKLAL
-1603 QNINQAIANNDVKR
+1603 QNINQAVTNNDVKR
-1617 VESNGI
+1617 VETNGI
-1623 ATLKGVEPHIVV
+1623 ATLKGVQPHIVI
-1635 KPEAQE
+1635 KPEAQQ

-1646 ADNQVESIKDTPHAT
+1646 AENQVESIKDTPHAT
-1661 TDELDEANQQINDT
+1661 VDELDEANQLISDT
-1675 LKQGQQDIDNTTQD
+1675 LKQAQQEIENTNQD
-1689 AAVNDVRNQT
+1689 AAVTDVRNQT

-1710 RRKRAALDNID
+1710 RRKRAALDSI
-1721 ESNNNQLDAIRNTL
+1721 EENNKNQLDAIRNTL
-1735 DTTQDERN
+1735 DTTQDERD
-1743 VAIAALNKIVNAIKN
+1743 VAIDTLNKIVNTIKN

-1763 KTNAEVDQTEAD
+1763 KTNAEVDRTETD
-1775 GNNNI
+1775 GNDNI

-1794 QSVSAKAEAQNALI
+1794 QSVGVKAEAQNALI

-1842 TAQVNQNSIDAQN
+1842 TAQVNQDSIDAQN

-1891 TDEEQNAAIVQVEKE
+1891 TDEEQNIAIAQVEKE

-1915 GAVTNADVAYLLH
+1915 SAVTNADVAYLLH
-1928 DGKNEIREIEPVI
+1928 DEKNEIREIEPVI
-1941 NKKAT
+1941 SRKAS

-1952 TLFNDKKQAIEANV
+1952 TLFNDKKQAIEANI

-1995 SNAQVDKTAT
+1995 SNAQVDKTAS

-2031 LARVTHLVQNYRKV
+2031 LARVTALVQNYRKV

-2088 GDIEAVITEKENSL
+2088 SDIEAVITEKENSL

-2128 KALIDQYV
+2128 KVLIDQYV
-2136 ADGNRMVDEDAT
+2136 ADGNRMIDEDAT
-2148 LNDIKKD
+2148 LNDIKQH
-2155 TQLIIDEILA
+2155 TQFIVDEILA
-2165 IKLPAEVI
+2165 IKLPAEAMKV
-2173 KASPKVGQPAP
+2173 SPKVIQPAP
-2184 KVCTPIKKEDKQEVR
+2184 KVCTPIKKEETHESR
-2199 KVVKELPNTGSE
+2199 KVEKELPNTGSE
-2211 EMDLPLKELAL
+2211 EMDLPLKEFAL

-2231 RRSKKEKES
+2231 RRTKNEKES

>member
-41 DHNVQ
+41 DNNVQ
-46 GGSNQALPGNSQN
+46 SDTNQATPVNSQ
-59 TNADTNRDIVND
+59 DTNVANNRGLAN
-71 SQNTPN
+71 SAQNTPN
-77 AHATDNTST
+77 QSATTNQST
-86 NQALTNHQNVDVANQ
+86 NQALVNHNNGSIANQ
-101 VGPAPIQPSASPAQN
+101 ATPTSVQSSTPSAQN
-116 NNNSNANSTATEP
+116 NNHTDGNTTATETVSNAN
-129 AANTN
+129 NKDVV
-134 NNLASNNNTLNVPNN
+134 SNNTTLNVPNKTN
-149 TDNND
+149 ENG
-154 SARHLTLKE
+154 SGGHLTLKE

-171 SDKPELVAIAEEAS
+171 SDKPELVAIAEQAS

-197 TDPNATPADPTATP
+197 ADPNATPADPA
-211 ADPTAG
+211 AAAAG
-217 NGSAPVAITAPYTPT
+217 NGGAPVAITAPYTPT
-232 TDPNANNIGQNA
+232 TDPNANNAGQNA
-244 PNEVLSFDDNNIRPS
+244 PNEVLSFDDNGIKPS

-264 PTVTVVDNLPG
+264 PSVTVVDNLPG
-275 YTLINGGKVG
+275 FTLINGGKVG

-314 GRIRGNDTNDHGD
+314 GRIKGNDTNDHGD
-327 FNGIEKTLTV
+327 FNGIEK
-337 NPNSE
+337 S
-342 LIFEF
+342 
-347 NTMTTKNYQAQ
+347 
-358 GNVIALG
+358 
-365 RIRGNDTND
+365 
-374 HGDFNGIEKTLTVN
+374 LTVN

-406 GMTNLIIKNAD
+406 GVTNLIIKNAD
-417 NDTVIGEKV
+417 NDTVIAEKS

-435 LKVPENVSHL
+435 FKVPENVSHL

-520 TDDFVYKIQLPEG
+520 TDDFVYKVQLPEG

-543 DFPSGNSGV
+543 DFPSSNSGV
-552 DINDM
+552 DMNDF
-557 NVTYDAANRII
+557 NVTYDAANRVI

-573 GGGTGNS
+573 GGGSGNS

-613 TYKTYSQDFIN
+613 TYKTYTQDFIN

-700 LANQMQH
+700 LTNQMQH

-713 DAENAVNRKVD
+713 DAENAVNKKVD
-724 DMEDLVNQNDELTDE
+724 QMEDLVNQNDELTDE

-790 NAKQAIRDK
+790 NAKKAIRDK
-799 AAKQREIINHTPDAT
+799 ATKQREIINATPDAT
-814 QDEIQDALNQLTT
+814 EDEIQDALNQLAT

-842 ADVETAKNN
+842 ADVEIAKNN

-858 VAPQV
+858 VVPQV

-908 ALEQINQATTNDD
+908 ALEQINQATTNAD
-921 VDTAKGDGLNAI
+921 VDNAKGDGLNAI

-976 EKVNAAVAVANTNIL
+976 DKVNAAVTAANTNIL

-1010 QAIEPATKVKTDAK
+1010 QAITPATKVKTDAK
-1024 NAIDQSAETQHN
+1024 NAIDKSAETQHN
-1036 AIFNNNDATLEEQQA
+1036 TIFNNNDATLEEQQA

-1102 AVNEKAREAITNI
+1102 AVNDKAREAITNI

-1140 LNDIGVTSTTAMV
+1140 LTDIGVTSTTAMV

-1181 TDLATAK
+1181 NDLATAK

-1211 QDLATAI
+1211 QELATAI

-1252 AALAQTNQHYSAK
+1252 AALAQINQHYNAK
-1265 LVEINATP
+1265 LAEINATP
-1273 DATDDEKNAA
+1273 DATNDEKNAA

-1365 QLKDQAFNQ
+1365 QLKDQAINQ

-1383 VDATTNQAINAIDN
+1383 VDTTTNQAVNAIDN

-1432 EKEVALQALAKEK
+1432 EKEVASQALAKEK

-1480 IKPAAREKINQKAN
+1480 VKPAAREKINQKAN
-1494 ELRAQINQ
+1494 ELRAKINQ

-1509 ERQAAL
+1509 ERQVAL
-1515 DKIND
+1515 DKINEF
-1520 LVAKAM
+1520 VNQAM
-1526 TNITNDRTNQQV
+1526 TDITNNRTNQQV
-1538 NDSTNQALDDI
+1538 DDTTSQALDSI
-1549 ALVTPDHIVRAAARD
+1549 ALVAPEHIVRAAARD

-1570 EAKKHEIEQAE
+1570 EAKKQEIEQAE

-1598 EKRAL
+1598 EKLAL
-1603 QNINQAIANNDVKR
+1603 QNINQAVTNNDVKR
-1617 VESNGI
+1617 VETNGI
-1623 ATLKGVEPHIVV
+1623 ATLKGVQPHIVI
-1635 KPEAQE
+1635 KPEAQQ
-1641 AIKAS
+1641 AIKAT
-1646 ADNQVESIKDTPHAT
+1646 AENQVESIKDTPHAT
-1661 TDELDEANQQINDT
+1661 VDELDEANQLISDT
-1675 LKQGQQDIDNTTQD
+1675 LKQAQQEIENTNQD
-1689 AAVNDVRNQT
+1689 AAVTDVRNQT

-1710 RRKRAALDNID
+1710 RRKRAALDSI
-1721 ESNNNQLDAIRNTL
+1721 EENNKNQLDAIRNTL
-1735 DTTQDERN
+1735 DTTQDERD
-1743 VAIAALNKIVNAIKN
+1743 VAIDTLNKIVNTIKN

-1763 KTNAEVDQTEAD
+1763 KTNAEVDRTETD
-1775 GNNNI
+1775 GNDNI

-1794 QSVSAKAEAQNALI
+1794 QSVGVKAEAQNALI

-1842 TAQVNQNSIDAQN
+1842 TAQVNQDSIDAQN

-1891 TDEEQNAAIVQVEKE
+1891 TDEEQNIAIAQVEKE

-1915 GAVTNADVAYLLH
+1915 SAVTNADVAYLLH
-1928 DGKNEIREIEPVI
+1928 DEKNEIREIEPVI
-1941 NKKAT
+1941 NRKAS

-1952 TLFNDKKQAIEANV
+1952 TLFNDKKQAIEANI

-1995 SNAQVDKTAT
+1995 SNAQVDKTAS

-2031 LARVTHLVQNYRKV
+2031 LARVTALVQNYRKV
-2045 SDRNKADALKA
+2045 SNRNKADALKA

-2088 GDIEAVITEKENSL
+2088 SDIEAVITEKENSL

-2128 KALIDQYV
+2128 KVLIDQYV
-2136 ADGNRMVDEDAT
+2136 ADGNRMIDEDAT
-2148 LNDIKKD
+2148 LNDIKQH
-2155 TQLIIDEILA
+2155 TQFIVDEILA
-2165 IKLPAEVI
+2165 IKLPAEATKV
-2173 KASPKVGQPAP
+2173 SPKEIQPAP
-2184 KVCTPIKKEDKQEVR
+2184 KVCTPIKKEETHESR
-2199 KVVKELPNTGSE
+2199 KVEKELPNTGSE
-2211 EMDLPLKELAL
+2211 GMDLPLKEFAL

-2231 RRSKKEKES
+2231 RRTKNEKES

>member
-41 DHNVQ
+41 DNNVQ
-46 GGSNQALPGNSQN
+46 SDTNQATPVNSQ
-59 TNADTNRDIVND
+59 DTNVANNRGLAN
-71 SQNTPN
+71 SAQNTPN
-77 AHATDNTST
+77 QSATTNPST
-86 NQALTNHQNVDVANQ
+86 NQALVNHNNGSIANQ
-101 VGPAPIQPSASPAQN
+101 ATPAPIQPSASPAQN
-116 NNNSNANSTATEP
+116 NNHSDANSTATETVSN
-129 AANTN
+129 AN
-134 NNLASNNNTLNVPNN
+134 NNDVVSNNTTLNVPNRTN
-149 TDNND
+149 ENG
-154 SARHLTLKE
+154 SGGHLTLKE

-171 SDKPELVAIAEEAS
+171 SDKPELVAIAEQAS

-197 TDPNATPADPTATP
+197 ADPNATPADPA
-211 ADPTAG
+211 AAAAG
-217 NGSAPVAITAPYTPT
+217 NGGAPVAITAPYTPT
-232 TDPNANNIGQNA
+232 TDPNANNAGQNA
-244 PNEVLSFDDNNIRPS
+244 PNEVLSFDDNGIRPS

-264 PTVTVVDNLPG
+264 PSVTVVDNLPG
-275 YTLINGGKVG
+275 FTLINGGKVG

-314 GRIRGNDTNDHGD
+314 GRIKGNDTNDHGD
-327 FNGIEKTLTV
+327 FNGIEK
-337 NPNSE
+337 S
-342 LIFEF
+342 
-347 NTMTTKNYQAQ
+347 
-358 GNVIALG
+358 
-365 RIRGNDTND
+365 
-374 HGDFNGIEKTLTVN
+374 LTVN

-406 GMTNLIIKNAD
+406 GVTNLIIKNAD
-417 NDTVIGEKV
+417 NDTVIAEKS

-435 LKVPENVSHL
+435 FKVPDNVSHL

-520 TDDFVYKIQLPEG
+520 TDDFVYKVQLPEG

-543 DFPSGNSGV
+543 DFPSSNSGV
-552 DINDM
+552 DMNDF
-557 NVTYDAANRII
+557 NVTYDAANRVI

-573 GGGTGNS
+573 GGGSGNS

-613 TYKTYSQDFIN
+613 TYKTYTQDFIN

-667 IFNDLKRRAQT
+667 IFNGLKRRAQT

-700 LANQMQH
+700 LTNQMQH

-713 DAENAVNRKVD
+713 DAENAVNKKVD
-724 DMEDLVNQNDELTDE
+724 QMEDLVNQNDELTDE

-753 EIIGNIGDQTTDDG
+753 EIIGDIGDQTTDAG

-790 NAKQAIRDK
+790 NAKKAIRDK
-799 AAKQREIINHTPDAT
+799 ATKQREIINATPDAT
-814 QDEIQDALNQLTT
+814 EDEIQDAINQLAT

-858 VAPQV
+858 VVPQV
-863 THKQA
+863 THKKA

-893 EKNAALNELTQATNH
+893 EKDAALNELTQATNH
-908 ALEQINQATTNDD
+908 ALEQINQATTNAD
-921 VDTAKGDGLNAI
+921 VDNAKGDGLNAI

-976 EKVNAAVAVANTNIL
+976 DKVNAAVTAANTNIL
-991 NANTNAD
+991 NANTNAN

-1010 QAIEPATKVKTDAK
+1010 QAITPATKVKTDAK
-1024 NAIDQSAETQHN
+1024 NAIDKSAETQHN
-1036 AIFNNNDATLEEQQA
+1036 TIFNNDATLEEQQA

-1102 AVNEKAREAITNI
+1102 AVNDKAREAITNI

-1140 LNDIGVTSTTAMV
+1140 LTDIGVTSTTAMV

-1181 TDLATAK
+1181 NDLATAK

-1211 QDLATAI
+1211 QELATAI

-1252 AALAQTNQHYSAK
+1252 AALAQINQHYNAK
-1265 LVEINATP
+1265 LAEINATP
-1273 DATDDEKNAA
+1273 DATNDEKNAA

-1383 VDATTNQAINAIDN
+1383 VDATTNQAVNAIDN

-1432 EKEVALQALAKEK
+1432 EKEVASQALTKEK

-1480 IKPAAREKINQKAN
+1480 VKPAAREKINQKAN
-1494 ELRAQINQ
+1494 ELRAKINQ

-1509 ERQAAL
+1509 ERQVAL
-1515 DKIND
+1515 DKINEF
-1520 LVAKAM
+1520 VNQAM
-1526 TNITNDRTNQQV
+1526 TDITNNRTNQQV
-1538 NDSTNQALDDI
+1538 DDTTSQALDSI
-1549 ALVTPDHIVRAAARD
+1549 ALVTPEHIVRAGARD

-1570 EAKKHEIEQAE
+1570 EAKKQEIEQAE

-1598 EKRAL
+1598 EKLAL
-1603 QNINQAIANNDVKR
+1603 QNINQAVTNNDVKR
-1617 VESNGI
+1617 VETNGI
-1623 ATLKGVEPHIVV
+1623 ATLKGVQPHIVI
-1635 KPEAQE
+1635 KPEEQQ

-1646 ADNQVESIKDTPHAT
+1646 AENQVESIKDTPHAT
-1661 TDELDEANQQINDT
+1661 VDELDEANQLISDT
-1675 LKQGQQDIDNTTQD
+1675 LKKAQQEIENTNQD
-1689 AAVNDVRNQT
+1689 AAVTDVRNQT

-1710 RRKRAALDNID
+1710 RRKRAALDSI
-1721 ESNNNQLDAIRNTL
+1721 EENNKNQLDAIRNTL
-1735 DTTQDERN
+1735 DTTQDERD
-1743 VAIAALNKIVNAIKN
+1743 VAIDTLNKIVNTIKN

-1763 KTNAEVDQTEAD
+1763 KTNAEVDRTETD
-1775 GNNNI
+1775 GNDNI

-1794 QSVSAKAEAQNALI
+1794 QSVGVKAEAQNALI

-1842 TAQVNQNSIDAQN
+1842 TAQVNQDSINAQN

-1891 TDEEQNAAIVQVEKE
+1891 TDEEQNAAIAQVEKE

-1915 GAVTNADVAYLLH
+1915 SAVTNADVAYLLH
-1928 DGKNEIREIEPVI
+1928 DEKNEIREIEPVI
-1941 NKKAT
+1941 NRKAS

-1952 TLFNDKKQAIEANV
+1952 TLFNDKKQAIEANI

-1995 SNAQVDKTAT
+1995 SNAQVDKTAS

-2031 LARVTHLVQNYRKV
+2031 LARVTALVQNYRKV

-2088 GDIEAVITEKENSL
+2088 SDIEAVITEKENSL

-2128 KALIDQYV
+2128 KVLIDQYV
-2136 ADGNRMVDEDAT
+2136 ADGNRMIDEDAT
-2148 LNDIKKD
+2148 LNDIKQH
-2155 TQLIIDEILA
+2155 TQFIVDEILA
-2165 IKLPAEVI
+2165 IKLPAEATKV
-2173 KASPKVGQPAP
+2173 SPKVIQSAP
-2184 KVCTPIKKEDKQEVR
+2184 KVCTPIIKEETHESR
-2199 KVVKELPNTGSE
+2199 KVEKELPNTGSE
-2211 EMDLPLKELAL
+2211 GMDLPLKEFAL

-2231 RRSKKEKES
+2231 RRTKNEKES

>member
-41 DHNVQ
+41 DNNVQ
-46 GGSNQALPGNSQN
+46 SDTNQATPVNSQDKDVAN
-59 TNADTNRDIVND
+59 NRGLAN
-71 SQNTPN
+71 SAQNTPN
-77 AHATDNTST
+77 QSATTNQAT
-86 NQALTNHQNVDVANQ
+86 NQALVNHNNGSIVNQ
-101 VGPAPIQPSASPAQN
+101 ATPTSVQSSTPSAQN
-116 NNNSNANSTATEP
+116 NNHTDGNTTATETVSNAN
-129 AANTN
+129 N
-134 NNLASNNNTLNVPNN
+134 NDAVSNNTTLNVPNKTN
-149 TDNND
+149 ENG
-154 SARHLTLKE
+154 SGGHLTLKE

-171 SDKPELVAIAEEAS
+171 SDKPELVAIAEPAS

-197 TDPNATPADPTATP
+197 ADPNATPADPA
-211 ADPTAG
+211 AAAAG
-217 NGSAPVAITAPYTPT
+217 NGGAPVAITAPYTPT
-232 TDPNANNIGQNA
+232 TDPNANNAGQNA
-244 PNEVLSFDDNNIRPS
+244 PNEVLSFDDNGIRSS

-264 PTVTVVDNLPG
+264 PSVTVVDNLPG
-275 YTLINGGKVG
+275 FTLINGGKVG

-292 RTSMFDSGDAKN
+292 RTSMFDSADAKN

-314 GRIRGNDTNDHGD
+314 GRI
-327 FNGIEKTLTV
+327 K
-337 NPNSE
+337 
-342 LIFEF
+342 
-347 NTMTTKNYQAQ
+347 
-358 GNVIALG
+358 
-365 RIRGNDTND
+365 GNDTND

-406 GMTNLIIKNAD
+406 GVTNLIIKNAD
-417 NDTVIGEKV
+417 NDTVIAEKS

-435 LKVPENVSHL
+435 FKVPENVSHL

-520 TDDFVYKIQLPEG
+520 TDDFVYQVQLPEG

-543 DFPSGNSGV
+543 DFPSSNSGV
-552 DINDM
+552 DMNDF
-557 NVTYDAANRII
+557 NVTYGAANRVI

-573 GGGTGNS
+573 GGGSGNS

-613 TYKTYSQDFIN
+613 TYKTYTQDFIN

-700 LANQMQH
+700 LTNQMQH

-713 DAENAVNRKVD
+713 DAENAVNKKVD
-724 DMEDLVNQNDELTDE
+724 QMEDLVNQNDELTDE

-790 NAKQAIRDK
+790 NAKKAIRDK
-799 AAKQREIINHTPDAT
+799 ATKQREIINATPDAT
-814 QDEIQDALNQLTT
+814 EDEIQDALNQLAT

-858 VAPQV
+858 VVPQV
-863 THKQA
+863 THKKA

-908 ALEQINQATTNDD
+908 ALEQINQATTNAD
-921 VDTAKGDGLNAI
+921 VDNAKGDGLNAI

-976 EKVNAAVAVANTNIL
+976 DKVNAAVTAANTNIL

-1010 QAIEPATKVKTDAK
+1010 QAITPATKVKTDAK
-1024 NAIDQSAETQHN
+1024 NAIDKSAETQHN
-1036 AIFNNNDATLEEQQA
+1036 TIFNNNDATLEEQQA

-1102 AVNEKAREAITNI
+1102 VVNDKAREAITNI

-1140 LNDIGVTSTTAMV
+1140 LTDIGVTSTTAMV

-1181 TDLATAK
+1181 NDLATAK

-1211 QDLATAI
+1211 QELATAI

-1252 AALAQTNQHYSAK
+1252 AALAQINQHYNAK
-1265 LVEINATP
+1265 LAEINATP

-1293 AIESIKQANTN
+1293 AIESVKQANTN

-1383 VDATTNQAINAIDN
+1383 VDTTTNQALNAIDN

-1432 EKEVALQALAKEK
+1432 EKEVASQALAKEK

-1480 IKPAAREKINQKAN
+1480 VKPAAREKINQKVN
-1494 ELRAQINQ
+1494 ELRAKINQ

-1509 ERQAAL
+1509 ERQVAL
-1515 DKIND
+1515 DKINEF
-1520 LVAKAM
+1520 VNQAM
-1526 TNITNDRTNQQV
+1526 TDITNNRTNQQV
-1538 NDSTNQALDDI
+1538 DDTTSQALDSI
-1549 ALVTPDHIVRAAARD
+1549 ALVAPEHIVRAAARD

-1570 EAKKHEIEQAE
+1570 EAKKQEIEQAE

-1598 EKRAL
+1598 EKLTL
-1603 QNINQAIANNDVKR
+1603 QNINQAVTNNDVKR
-1617 VESNGI
+1617 VETNGI
-1623 ATLKGVEPHIVV
+1623 ATLKGVQPHIVI
-1635 KPEAQE
+1635 KPEAQQ

-1646 ADNQVESIKDTPHAT
+1646 AENQVESIKDTPHAT
-1661 TDELDEANQQINDT
+1661 VDELDEANQLISDT
-1675 LKQGQQDIDNTTQD
+1675 LKQAQQEIENTNQD
-1689 AAVNDVRNQT
+1689 AAVTDVRNQT

-1710 RRKRAALDNID
+1710 RRKRAALDSI
-1721 ESNNNQLDAIRNTL
+1721 EENNKNQLDAIRNTL
-1735 DTTQDERN
+1735 DTTQDERD
-1743 VAIAALNKIVNAIKN
+1743 VAIDTLNKIVNTIKN

-1763 KTNAEVDQTEAD
+1763 KTNAEVDRTETD
-1775 GNNNI
+1775 GNDNI

-1794 QSVSAKAEAQNALI
+1794 QSVGVKAEAQNALI

-1842 TAQVNQNSIDAQN
+1842 TAQVNQDSIDAQN

-1879 NKINLIKANNEA
+1879 NKINLSKANNEA
-1891 TDEEQNAAIVQVEKE
+1891 TDEEQNIAIAQVEKE

-1915 GAVTNADVAYLLH
+1915 SAVTNADVAYLLH
-1928 DGKNEIREIEPVI
+1928 DEKNEIREIEPVI
-1941 NKKAT
+1941 NRKAS

-1952 TLFNDKKQAIEANV
+1952 TLFNDKKQAIEANI

-1995 SNAQVDKTAT
+1995 SNAQVDKTAS

-2031 LARVTHLVQNYRKV
+2031 LARVTALVQNYRKV
-2045 SDRNKADALKA
+2045 SNRNKADALKA

-2088 GDIEAVITEKENSL
+2088 SDIEAVITEKENSL

-2128 KALIDQYV
+2128 KVLIDQYV
-2136 ADGNRMVDEDAT
+2136 ADGNRMIDEDAT
-2148 LNDIKKD
+2148 LNDIKQH
-2155 TQLIIDEILA
+2155 TQFIVDEILA
-2165 IKLPAEVI
+2165 IKLPAEPTKV
-2173 KASPKVGQPAP
+2173 SPKVIQPAP
-2184 KVCTPIKKEDKQEVR
+2184 KVCTPIKKEETHESR
-2199 KVVKELPNTGSE
+2199 KVEKELPNTGSE
-2211 EMDLPLKELAL
+2211 GMDLPLKEFAL

-2231 RRSKKEKES
+2231 RRTKNEKES

>member
-59 TNADTNRDIVND
+59 TNADTNRNIVNG

-77 AHATDNTST
+77 ADATDNTST
-86 NQALTNHQNVDVANQ
+86 NQALTNHQNVGVANQ
-101 VGPAPIQPSASPAQN
+101 VAPTPVQPNSLSELN
-116 NNNSNANSTATEP
+116 NNHSDAHATVTETASNTNHHL
-129 AANTN
+129 AANN
-134 NNLASNNNTLNVPNN
+134 STLNVPNN
-149 TDNND
+149 INDND
-154 SARHLTLKE
+154 SERHLTLKE

-197 TDPNATPADPTATP
+197 ADPNATPADPA
-211 ADPTAG
+211 AG
-217 NGSAPVAITAPYTPT
+217 NGGAPVAITAPYTPT

-314 GRIRGNDTNDHGD
+314 GRI
-327 FNGIEKTLTV
+327 K
-337 NPNSE
+337 
-342 LIFEF
+342 
-347 NTMTTKNYQAQ
+347 
-358 GNVIALG
+358 
-365 RIRGNDTND
+365 GNDTND

-406 GMTNLIIKNAD
+406 GMTNLVIKNAD
-417 NDTVIGEKV
+417 NDAILGEKV

-435 LKVPENVSHL
+435 FKVPENVSHL
-445 KIQFVPKNDAITDA
+445 KIQFSPKNDAITDV

-475 DSIGLHSGSHV
+475 DSIGLHSGSHL
-486 YVERRTME
+486 YVERRIME

-552 DINDM
+552 DMNDMNDM
-557 NVTYDAANRII
+557 NVTYDATNRVI

-573 GGGTGNS
+573 GGGSGNS
-580 PARLMPDKILD
+580 PARLMPDKILY

-613 TYKTYSQDFIN
+613 TYKTFSQDFIN

-739 EKQAAIQVIEEHKN
+739 E
-753 EIIGNIGDQTTDDG
+753 
-767 VTRIKDQGIQ
+767 
-777 TLSGDTATPVVKP
+777 
-790 NAKQAIRDK
+790 
-799 AAKQREIINHTPDAT
+799 
-814 QDEIQDALNQLTT
+814 
-827 DETDA
+827 
-832 IDNVTNATTN
+832 
-842 ADVETAKNN
+842 
-851 GINTIGA
+851 
-858 VAPQV
+858 
-863 THKQA
+863 
-868 ARDAINQ
+868 
-875 ATATKR
+875 
-881 QQINSNREATQE
+881 
-893 EKNAALNELTQATNH
+893 
-908 ALEQINQATTNDD
+908 
-921 VDTAKGDGLNAI
+921 
-933 NPIAPVTVV
+933 
-942 KQAAR
+942 
-947 DAVSHDAQQ
+947 
-956 HIAEINAN
+956 
-964 PDATQ
+964 
-969 EERQAAI
+969 
-976 EKVNAAVAVANTNIL
+976 
-991 NANTNAD
+991 
-998 VEQVK
+998 
-1003 TNAIQGI
+1003 
-1010 QAIEPATKVKTDAK
+1010 
-1024 NAIDQSAETQHN
+1024 
-1036 AIFNNNDATLEEQQA
+1036 
-1051 AQQLLDQAVATAKQ
+1051 
-1065 NINAAD
+1065 
-1071 TNQEVAQAKDQGT
+1071 
-1084 QNIVVIQPATQVK
+1084 
-1097 TDARN
+1097 
-1102 AVNEKAREAITNI
+1102 
-1115 NATPGATREEKQE
+1115 
-1128 AINRVNTLKNRA
+1128 
-1140 LNDIGVTSTTAMV
+1140 
-1153 NSIRDDAVNQIGAVQ
+1153 
-1168 PHVTKKQTATGVL
+1168 
-1181 TDLATAK
+1181 
-1188 KQEINQNTNATTEE
+1188 
-1202 KQVALNQVD
+1202 
-1211 QDLATAI
+1211 
-1218 NNINQADTNAEVD
+1218 
-1231 QAQQLGTKAINAIQ
+1231 
-1245 PNIVKKP
+1245 
-1252 AALAQTNQHYSAK
+1252 
-1265 LVEINATP
+1265 
-1273 DATDDEKNAA
+1273 
-1283 INTLNQDRQQ
+1283 
-1293 AIESIKQANTN
+1293 
-1304 AEVDQAATVAE
+1304 
-1315 NNIDAVQVDVVK
+1315 

-1459 QVNQAATNGVSAIKI
+1459 QVNQAATDGITAIKM

-1480 IKPAAREKINQKAN
+1480 VKPAAREKINQKAN

-1549 ALVTPDHIVRAAARD
+1549 ALVTPDHIVRATARD

-1570 EAKKHEIEQAE
+1570 EVKKHEIEQAE

-1603 QNINQAIANNDVKR
+1603 QNIDQAIANNDVKR

-1675 LKQGQQDIDNTTQD
+1675 LKQGQQNIDNTTQD

-1721 ESNNNQLDAIRNTL
+1721 ESNNNQLAAIRNTL

-1864 TVKATALQ
+1864 TVKTTALQ

-1879 NKINLIKANNEA
+1879 HKINLIKSNNEA
-1891 TDEEQNAAIVQVEKE
+1891 TDEEQNAAIAQVEQA
-1906 LIKAKQQIA
+1906 LIKAKQHIA
-1915 GAVTNADVAYLLH
+1915 SAVTNADVAYLLH

-1941 NKKAT
+1941 NRKAS

-1952 TLFNDKKQAIEANV
+1952 TLLNDKKQAIEANV
-1966 QATVEERNSIL
+1966 QATVEERNSVL

-1985 TAIGQIDQDR
+1985 AAIGQLDHDR
-1995 SNAQVDKTAT
+1995 SNAQVDKTASF
-2005 LNLQTIHDLDVHPI
+2005 NLQTIQGLDVHPV
-2019 KKPDAEKTINDD
+2019 KKPEAEKTINQDI
-2031 LARVTHLVQNYRKV
+2031 ARVTHLVQNYRKV

-2088 GDIEAVITEKENSL
+2088 GDIEAVITEKEHSL
-2102 LRIDNIAQQTYAKF
+2102 MRIENIAQQTYAKF

-2136 ADGNRMVDEDAT
+2136 ADGNRMIDEDAT
-2148 LNDIKKD
+2148 LNDIKQH
-2155 TQLIIDEILA
+2155 TQFIIDEILA

-2199 KVVKELPNTGSE
+2199 KVEKELPNTGSE

-2231 RRSKKEKES
+2231 RRTKNEKES

>member
-41 DHNVQ
+41 DNNVQ
-46 GGSNQALPGNSQN
+46 SDTNQATPVNSQ
-59 TNADTNRDIVND
+59 DTNVANNRGLAN
-71 SQNTPN
+71 SAQNTPN
-77 AHATDNTST
+77 QSATTNQST
-86 NQALTNHQNVDVANQ
+86 NQALVNHNNGSIANQ
-101 VGPAPIQPSASPAQN
+101 ATPTSVQSSTPSAQN
-116 NNNSNANSTATEP
+116 NNHTDGNTTATETVSNAN
-129 AANTN
+129 NKDVV
-134 NNLASNNNTLNVPNN
+134 SNNTTLNVPNKTN
-149 TDNND
+149 ENG
-154 SARHLTLKE
+154 SGGHLTLKE

-171 SDKPELVAIAEEAS
+171 SDKPELVAIAEQAS

-197 TDPNATPADPTATP
+197 ADPNATPADPA
-211 ADPTAG
+211 AAAAG
-217 NGSAPVAITAPYTPT
+217 NGGAPVAITAPYTPT
-232 TDPNANNIGQNA
+232 TDPNANNAGQNA
-244 PNEVLSFDDNNIRPS
+244 PNEVLSFDDNGIRPS

-264 PTVTVVDNLPG
+264 PSVTVVDNLPG
-275 YTLINGGKVG
+275 FTLINGGKVG

-292 RTSMFDSGDAKN
+292 RTSIFDSGDAKN

-314 GRIRGNDTNDHGD
+314 GRIKGNDTNDHGD
-327 FNGIEKTLTV
+327 FNGIEK
-337 NPNSE
+337 S
-342 LIFEF
+342 
-347 NTMTTKNYQAQ
+347 
-358 GNVIALG
+358 
-365 RIRGNDTND
+365 
-374 HGDFNGIEKTLTVN
+374 LTVN

-406 GMTNLIIKNAD
+406 GVTNLIIKNAD
-417 NDTVIGEKV
+417 NDTVIAEKS

-435 LKVPENVSHL
+435 FKVPENVSHL

-520 TDDFVYKIQLPEG
+520 TDDFVYKVQLPEG

-543 DFPSGNSGV
+543 DFPSSNSGV
-552 DINDM
+552 DMNDF
-557 NVTYDAANRII
+557 NVTYDAANRVI

-573 GGGTGNS
+573 GGGSGNS

-613 TYKTYSQDFIN
+613 TYKTYTQDFIN

-700 LANQMQH
+700 LTNQMQH

-713 DAENAVNRKVD
+713 DAENAVNKKVD
-724 DMEDLVNQNDELTDE
+724 QMEDLVNQNDELTDE

-790 NAKQAIRDK
+790 NAKKAIRDK
-799 AAKQREIINHTPDAT
+799 ATKQREIINATPDAT
-814 QDEIQDALNQLTT
+814 EDEIQDALNQLAT

-842 ADVETAKNN
+842 ADVEIAKNN

-858 VAPQV
+858 VVPQV

-908 ALEQINQATTNDD
+908 ALEQINQATTNAD
-921 VDTAKGDGLNAI
+921 VDNAKGDGLNAI

-976 EKVNAAVAVANTNIL
+976 DKVNAAVTAANTNIL

-1010 QAIEPATKVKTDAK
+1010 QAITPATKVKTDAK
-1024 NAIDQSAETQHN
+1024 NAIDKSAETQHN
-1036 AIFNNNDATLEEQQA
+1036 TIFNNNDATLEEQQA

-1102 AVNEKAREAITNI
+1102 AVNDKAREAITNI

-1140 LNDIGVTSTTAMV
+1140 LTDIGVTSTTAMV

-1181 TDLATAK
+1181 NDLATAK

-1211 QDLATAI
+1211 QELATAI

-1252 AALAQTNQHYSAK
+1252 AALAQINQHYNAK
-1265 LVEINATP
+1265 LAEINATP
-1273 DATDDEKNAA
+1273 DATNDEKNAA

-1365 QLKDQAFNQ
+1365 QLKDQAINQ

-1383 VDATTNQAINAIDN
+1383 VDTTTNQAVNAIDN

-1432 EKEVALQALAKEK
+1432 EKEVASQALAKEK

-1480 IKPAAREKINQKAN
+1480 VKPAAREKINQKAN
-1494 ELRAQINQ
+1494 ELRAKINQ

-1509 ERQAAL
+1509 ERQVAL
-1515 DKIND
+1515 DKINEF
-1520 LVAKAM
+1520 VNQAM
-1526 TNITNDRTNQQV
+1526 TDITNNRTNQQV
-1538 NDSTNQALDDI
+1538 DDTTSQALDSI
-1549 ALVTPDHIVRAAARD
+1549 ALVAPEHIVRAAARD

-1570 EAKKHEIEQAE
+1570 EAKKQEIEQAE

-1598 EKRAL
+1598 EKLAL
-1603 QNINQAIANNDVKR
+1603 QNINQAVTNNDVKR
-1617 VESNGI
+1617 VETNGI
-1623 ATLKGVEPHIVV
+1623 ATLKGVQPHIVI
-1635 KPEAQE
+1635 KPEAQQ
-1641 AIKAS
+1641 AIKAT
-1646 ADNQVESIKDTPHAT
+1646 AENQVESIKDTPHAT
-1661 TDELDEANQQINDT
+1661 VDELDEANQLISDT
-1675 LKQGQQDIDNTTQD
+1675 LKQAQQEIENTNQD
-1689 AAVNDVRNQT
+1689 AAVTDVRNQT

-1710 RRKRAALDNID
+1710 RRKRAALDSI
-1721 ESNNNQLDAIRNTL
+1721 EENNKNQLDAIRNTL
-1735 DTTQDERN
+1735 DTTQDERD
-1743 VAIAALNKIVNAIKN
+1743 VAIDTLNKIVNTIKN

-1763 KTNAEVDQTEAD
+1763 KTNAEVDRTETD
-1775 GNNNI
+1775 GNDNI

-1794 QSVSAKAEAQNALI
+1794 QSVGVKAEAQNALI

-1842 TAQVNQNSIDAQN
+1842 TAQVNQDSIDAQN

-1891 TDEEQNAAIVQVEKE
+1891 TDEEQNIAIAQVEKE

-1915 GAVTNADVAYLLH
+1915 SAVTNADVAYLLH
-1928 DGKNEIREIEPVI
+1928 DEKNEIREIEPVI
-1941 NKKAT
+1941 NRKAS

-1952 TLFNDKKQAIEANV
+1952 TLFNDKKQAIEANI

-1995 SNAQVDKTAT
+1995 SNAQVDKTAS

-2031 LARVTHLVQNYRKV
+2031 LARVTALVQNYRKV
-2045 SDRNKADALKA
+2045 SNRNKADALKA

-2067 LKTARTNADVDAVLK
+2067 LKTARTNAYVDAVLK

-2088 GDIEAVITEKENSL
+2088 SDIEAVITEKENSL

-2128 KALIDQYV
+2128 KVLIDQYV
-2136 ADGNRMVDEDAT
+2136 ADGNRMIDEDAT
-2148 LNDIKKD
+2148 LNDIKQH
-2155 TQLIIDEILA
+2155 TQFIVDEILA
-2165 IKLPAEVI
+2165 IKLPAEATKV
-2173 KASPKVGQPAP
+2173 SPKEIQPSP
-2184 KVCTPIKKEDKQEVR
+2184 KVCTPIKKEETHESR
-2199 KVVKELPNTGSE
+2199 KVEKELPNTGSE
-2211 EMDLPLKELAL
+2211 GMDLPLKEFAL

-2231 RRSKKEKES
+2231 RRTKNEKES

>member
-41 DHNVQ
+41 DNNVQ
-46 GGSNQALPGNSQN
+46 SDTNQATPVNSQ
-59 TNADTNRDIVND
+59 DTNVANNRGLAN
-71 SQNTPN
+71 SAQNTPN
-77 AHATDNTST
+77 QSATTNQST
-86 NQALTNHQNVDVANQ
+86 NQALVNHNNGSIANQ
-101 VGPAPIQPSASPAQN
+101 ATPTSVQSSTPSAQN
-116 NNNSNANSTATEP
+116 NNHTDGNTTATETVSNAN
-129 AANTN
+129 NKDVV
-134 NNLASNNNTLNVPNN
+134 SNNTTLNVPNKTN
-149 TDNND
+149 ENG
-154 SARHLTLKE
+154 SGGHLTLKE

-171 SDKPELVAIAEEAS
+171 SDKPELVAIAEQAS

-197 TDPNATPADPTATP
+197 ADPNATPADPA
-211 ADPTAG
+211 AAAAG
-217 NGSAPVAITAPYTPT
+217 NGGAPVAITAPYTPT
-232 TDPNANNIGQNA
+232 TDPNANNAGQNA
-244 PNEVLSFDDNNIRPS
+244 PNEVLSFDDNGIRPS

-264 PTVTVVDNLPG
+264 PSVTVVDNLPG
-275 YTLINGGKVG
+275 FTLINGGKVG

-314 GRIRGNDTNDHGD
+314 GRIKGNDTNDHGD
-327 FNGIEKTLTV
+327 FNGIEK
-337 NPNSE
+337 S
-342 LIFEF
+342 
-347 NTMTTKNYQAQ
+347 
-358 GNVIALG
+358 
-365 RIRGNDTND
+365 
-374 HGDFNGIEKTLTVN
+374 LTVN

-406 GMTNLIIKNAD
+406 GVTNLIIKNAD
-417 NDTVIGEKV
+417 NDTVIAEKS

-435 LKVPENVSHL
+435 FKVPENVSHL

-520 TDDFVYKIQLPEG
+520 TDDFVYKVQLPEG

-543 DFPSGNSGV
+543 DFPSSNSGV
-552 DINDM
+552 DMNDF
-557 NVTYDAANRII
+557 NVTYDAANRVI

-573 GGGTGNS
+573 GGGSGNS

-613 TYKTYSQDFIN
+613 TYKTYTQDFIN

-700 LANQMQH
+700 LTNQMQH

-713 DAENAVNRKVD
+713 DAENAVNKKVD
-724 DMEDLVNQNDELTDE
+724 QMEDLVNQNDELTDE

-790 NAKQAIRDK
+790 NAKKAIRDK
-799 AAKQREIINHTPDAT
+799 ATKQREIINATPDAT
-814 QDEIQDALNQLTT
+814 EDEIQDALNQLAT

-842 ADVETAKNN
+842 ADVEIAKNN

-858 VAPQV
+858 VVPQV

-908 ALEQINQATTNDD
+908 ALEQINQATTNAD
-921 VDTAKGDGLNAI
+921 VDNAKGDGLNAI

-976 EKVNAAVAVANTNIL
+976 DKVNAAVTAANTNIL

-1010 QAIEPATKVKTDAK
+1010 QAITPATKVKTDAK
-1024 NAIDQSAETQHN
+1024 NAIDKSAETQHN
-1036 AIFNNNDATLEEQQA
+1036 TIFNNNDATLEEQQA

-1102 AVNEKAREAITNI
+1102 AVNDKAREAITNI

-1140 LNDIGVTSTTAMV
+1140 LTDIGVTSTTAMV

-1181 TDLATAK
+1181 NDLATAK

-1211 QDLATAI
+1211 QELATAI

-1252 AALAQTNQHYSAK
+1252 AALAQINQHYNAK
-1265 LVEINATP
+1265 LAEINATP
-1273 DATDDEKNAA
+1273 DATNDEKNAA

-1365 QLKDQAFNQ
+1365 QLKDQAINQ

-1383 VDATTNQAINAIDN
+1383 VDTTTNQAVNAIDN

-1432 EKEVALQALAKEK
+1432 EKEVASQALAKEK

-1480 IKPAAREKINQKAN
+1480 VKPAAREKINQKAN
-1494 ELRAQINQ
+1494 ELRAKINQ

-1509 ERQAAL
+1509 ERQVAL
-1515 DKIND
+1515 DKINEF
-1520 LVAKAM
+1520 VNQAM
-1526 TNITNDRTNQQV
+1526 TDITNNRTNQQV
-1538 NDSTNQALDDI
+1538 DDTTSQALDSI
-1549 ALVTPDHIVRAAARD
+1549 ALVAPEHIVRAAARD

-1570 EAKKHEIEQAE
+1570 ETKKQEIEQAE

-1598 EKRAL
+1598 EKLAL
-1603 QNINQAIANNDVKR
+1603 QNINQAVTNNDVKR
-1617 VESNGI
+1617 VETNGI
-1623 ATLKGVEPHIVV
+1623 ATLKGVQPHIVI
-1635 KPEAQE
+1635 KPEAQQ

-1646 ADNQVESIKDTPHAT
+1646 AENQVESIKDTPHAT
-1661 TDELDEANQQINDT
+1661 VDELDEANQLISDT
-1675 LKQGQQDIDNTTQD
+1675 LKQAQQEIENTNQD
-1689 AAVNDVRNQT
+1689 AAVTDVRNQT

-1710 RRKRAALDNID
+1710 RRKRAALDSI
-1721 ESNNNQLDAIRNTL
+1721 EENNKNQLDAIRNTL
-1735 DTTQDERN
+1735 DTTQDERD
-1743 VAIAALNKIVNAIKN
+1743 VAIDTLNKIVNTIKN

-1763 KTNAEVDQTEAD
+1763 KTNAEVDRTETD
-1775 GNNNI
+1775 GNDNI

-1794 QSVSAKAEAQNALI
+1794 QSVGVKAEAQNALI

-1842 TAQVNQNSIDAQN
+1842 TAQVNQDSIDAQN

-1891 TDEEQNAAIVQVEKE
+1891 TDEEQNIAIAQVEKE

-1915 GAVTNADVAYLLH
+1915 SAVTNADVAYLLH
-1928 DGKNEIREIEPVI
+1928 DEKNEIREIEPVI
-1941 NKKAT
+1941 NRKAS

-1952 TLFNDKKQAIEANV
+1952 TLFNDKKQAIEANI

-1995 SNAQVDKTAT
+1995 SNAQVDKTAS

-2031 LARVTHLVQNYRKV
+2031 LARVTALVQNYRKV
-2045 SDRNKADALKA
+2045 SNRNKADALKA

-2088 GDIEAVITEKENSL
+2088 SDIEAVITEKENSL

-2128 KALIDQYV
+2128 KVLIDQYV
-2136 ADGNRMVDEDAT
+2136 ADGNRMIDEDAT
-2148 LNDIKKD
+2148 LNDIKQH
-2155 TQLIIDEILA
+2155 TQFIVDEILA
-2165 IKLPAEVI
+2165 IKLPAEATKV
-2173 KASPKVGQPAP
+2173 SPKEIQPAP
-2184 KVCTPIKKEDKQEVR
+2184 KVCTPIKKEETHESR
-2199 KVVKELPNTGSE
+2199 KVEKELPNTGSE
-2211 EMDLPLKELAL
+2211 GMDLPLKEFAL

-2231 RRSKKEKES
+2231 RRTKNEKES

>member
-41 DHNVQ
+41 DNNVQ
-46 GGSNQALPGNSQN
+46 SDTNQATPVNSQ
-59 TNADTNRDIVND
+59 DTNVANNRGLAN
-71 SQNTPN
+71 SAQNTPN
-77 AHATDNTST
+77 QSATTNQST
-86 NQALTNHQNVDVANQ
+86 NQALVNHNNGSIANQ
-101 VGPAPIQPSASPAQN
+101 ATPTSVQSSTPSAQN
-116 NNNSNANSTATEP
+116 NNHTDGNTTATETVSNAN
-129 AANTN
+129 NKDVV
-134 NNLASNNNTLNVPNN
+134 SNNTTLNVPNKTN
-149 TDNND
+149 ENG
-154 SARHLTLKE
+154 SGGHLTLKE

-171 SDKPELVAIAEEAS
+171 SDKPELVAIAEQAS

-197 TDPNATPADPTATP
+197 ADPNATPADPA
-211 ADPTAG
+211 AAVAG
-217 NGSAPVAITAPYTPT
+217 NGGAPVAITAPYTPT
-232 TDPNANNIGQNA
+232 TDPNANNAGQNA
-244 PNEVLSFDDNNIRPS
+244 PNEVLSFDDNGIRPS

-264 PTVTVVDNLPG
+264 PSVTVVDNLPG
-275 YTLINGGKVG
+275 FTLINGGKVG

-314 GRIRGNDTNDHGD
+314 GRIKGNDTNDHGD
-327 FNGIEKTLTV
+327 FNGIEK
-337 NPNSE
+337 S
-342 LIFEF
+342 
-347 NTMTTKNYQAQ
+347 
-358 GNVIALG
+358 
-365 RIRGNDTND
+365 
-374 HGDFNGIEKTLTVN
+374 LTVN

-406 GMTNLIIKNAD
+406 GVTNLIIKNAD
-417 NDTVIGEKV
+417 NDTVIAEKS

-435 LKVPENVSHL
+435 FKVPENVSHL

-520 TDDFVYKIQLPEG
+520 TDDFVYKVQLPEG

-543 DFPSGNSGV
+543 DFPSSNSGV
-552 DINDM
+552 DMNDF
-557 NVTYDAANRII
+557 NVTYDAANRVI

-573 GGGTGNS
+573 GGGSGNS

-613 TYKTYSQDFIN
+613 TYKTYTQDFIN

-700 LANQMQH
+700 LTNQMQH

-713 DAENAVNRKVD
+713 DAENAVNKKVD
-724 DMEDLVNQNDELTDE
+724 QMEDLVNQNDELTDE

-790 NAKQAIRDK
+790 NAKKAIRDK
-799 AAKQREIINHTPDAT
+799 ATKQREIINATPDAT
-814 QDEIQDALNQLTT
+814 EDEIQDALNQLAT

-842 ADVETAKNN
+842 ADVEIAKNN

-858 VAPQV
+858 VVPQV

-908 ALEQINQATTNDD
+908 ALEQINQATTNAD
-921 VDTAKGDGLNAI
+921 VDNAKGDGLNAI

-976 EKVNAAVAVANTNIL
+976 DKVNAAVTAANTNIL

-1010 QAIEPATKVKTDAK
+1010 QAITPATKVKTDAK
-1024 NAIDQSAETQHN
+1024 NAIDKSAETQHN
-1036 AIFNNNDATLEEQQA
+1036 TIFNNNDATLEEQQA

-1102 AVNEKAREAITNI
+1102 AVNDKAREAITNI

-1140 LNDIGVTSTTAMV
+1140 LTDIGVTSTTAMV

-1181 TDLATAK
+1181 NDLATAK

-1211 QDLATAI
+1211 QELATAI

-1252 AALAQTNQHYSAK
+1252 AALAQINQHYNAK
-1265 LVEINATP
+1265 LAEINATP
-1273 DATDDEKNAA
+1273 DATNDEKNAA

-1365 QLKDQAFNQ
+1365 QLKDQAINQ

-1383 VDATTNQAINAIDN
+1383 VDTTTNQAVNAIDN

-1405 PKAIADIEKAVKEKQ
+1405 PTAIADIEKAVKEKQ

-1432 EKEVALQALAKEK
+1432 EKEVASQALAKEK

-1480 IKPAAREKINQKAN
+1480 VKPAAREKINQKAN
-1494 ELRAQINQ
+1494 ELRAKINQ

-1509 ERQAAL
+1509 ERQVAL
-1515 DKIND
+1515 DKINEF
-1520 LVAKAM
+1520 VNQAM
-1526 TNITNDRTNQQV
+1526 TDITNNRTNQQV
-1538 NDSTNQALDDI
+1538 DDTTSQALDSI
-1549 ALVTPDHIVRAAARD
+1549 ALVAPEHIVRAAARD

-1570 EAKKHEIEQAE
+1570 EAKKQEIEQAE

-1598 EKRAL
+1598 EKLAL
-1603 QNINQAIANNDVKR
+1603 QNINQAVTNNDVKR
-1617 VESNGI
+1617 VETNGI
-1623 ATLKGVEPHIVV
+1623 ATLKGVQPHIVI
-1635 KPEAQE
+1635 KPEAQQ
-1641 AIKAS
+1641 AIKAT
-1646 ADNQVESIKDTPHAT
+1646 AENQVESIKDTPHAT
-1661 TDELDEANQQINDT
+1661 VDELDEANQLISDT
-1675 LKQGQQDIDNTTQD
+1675 LKQAQQEIENTNQD
-1689 AAVNDVRNQT
+1689 AAVTDVRNQT

-1710 RRKRAALDNID
+1710 RRKRAALDSI
-1721 ESNNNQLDAIRNTL
+1721 EENNKNQLDAIRNTL
-1735 DTTQDERN
+1735 DTTQDERD
-1743 VAIAALNKIVNAIKN
+1743 VAIDTLNKIVNTIKN

-1763 KTNAEVDQTEAD
+1763 KTNAEVDRTETD
-1775 GNNNI
+1775 GNDNI

-1794 QSVSAKAEAQNALI
+1794 QSVGVKAEAQNALI

-1842 TAQVNQNSIDAQN
+1842 TAQVNQDSIDAQN

-1891 TDEEQNAAIVQVEKE
+1891 TDEEQNIAIAQVEKE

-1915 GAVTNADVAYLLH
+1915 SAVTNADVAYLLH
-1928 DGKNEIREIEPVI
+1928 DEKNEIREIEPVI
-1941 NKKAT
+1941 NRKAS

-1952 TLFNDKKQAIEANV
+1952 TLFNDKKQAIEANI

-1995 SNAQVDKTAT
+1995 SNAQVDKTAS

-2031 LARVTHLVQNYRKV
+2031 LARVTALVQNYRKV
-2045 SDRNKADALKA
+2045 SNRNKADALKA

-2088 GDIEAVITEKENSL
+2088 SDIEAVITEKENSL

-2128 KALIDQYV
+2128 KVLIDQYV
-2136 ADGNRMVDEDAT
+2136 ADGNRMIDEDAT
-2148 LNDIKKD
+2148 LNDIKQH
-2155 TQLIIDEILA
+2155 TQFIVDEILA
-2165 IKLPAEVI
+2165 IKLPAEATKV
-2173 KASPKVGQPAP
+2173 SPKEIQPAP
-2184 KVCTPIKKEDKQEVR
+2184 KVCTPIKKEETHESR
-2199 KVVKELPNTGSE
+2199 KVEKELPNTGSE
-2211 EMDLPLKELAL
+2211 GMDLPLKEFAL

-2231 RRSKKEKES
+2231 RRTKNEKES

>member
-41 DHNVQ
+41 DNNVQ
-46 GGSNQALPGNSQN
+46 S
-59 TNADTNRDIVND
+59 D
-71 SQNTPN
+71 
-77 AHATDNTST
+77 T
-86 NQALTNHQNVDVANQ
+86 NQATPVNSQDKDVAN
-101 VGPAPIQPSASPAQN
+101 N
-116 NNNSNANSTATEP
+116 NDVV
-129 AANTN
+129 
-134 NNLASNNNTLNVPNN
+134 SNNTTLNVPNKTN
-149 TDNND
+149 ENG
-154 SARHLTLKE
+154 SGGHLTLKE

-171 SDKPELVAIAEEAS
+171 SDKPELVAIAEPAS

-197 TDPNATPADPTATP
+197 ADPNATPADPA
-211 ADPTAG
+211 AAAAG
-217 NGSAPVAITAPYTPT
+217 NGGAPVAITAPYTPT
-232 TDPNANNIGQNA
+232 TDPNANNAGQNA
-244 PNEVLSFDDNNIRPS
+244 PNEVLSFDDNGIRPS

-264 PTVTVVDNLPG
+264 PTVNVVNNLPG
-275 YTLINGGKVG
+275 FTLINGGKVG

-292 RTSMFDSGDAKN
+292 RTSMFDSGDNKN

-314 GRIRGNDTNDHGD
+314 GRILGTDTNDHGD
-327 FNGIEKTLTV
+327 FNGIEKALTV

-347 NTMTTKNYQAQ
+347 NTMTTKNGQ
-358 GNVIALG
+358 GATNV
-365 RIRGNDTND
+365 
-374 HGDFNGIEKTLTVN
+374 
-388 PNSELI
+388 
-394 FEFNTMTTKNYQ
+394 
-406 GMTNLIIKNAD
+406 IIKNAD
-417 NDTVIGEKV
+417 TNDTIAEKTV
-426 VAYGPIWRL
+426 EGGPTLRL
-435 LKVPENVSHL
+435 FKVPDNVRNL

-459 RGIYQLRDGYK
+459 RGIYQLKDGYK
-470 YYDFV
+470 YYSFV

-486 YVERRTME
+486 YVERRTMD

-508 LKNNGNFGASFN
+508 LKNNGNSGASLDTN
-520 TDDFVYKIQLPEG
+520 DFVYQVQLPEG

-543 DFPSGNSGV
+543 DFPSNNSGV
-552 DINDM
+552 DVNDM
-557 NVTYDAANRII
+557 NVTYDAANRVI

-573 GGGTGNS
+573 GGGTANS

-591 LKYKL
+591 LRYKL

-608 FNDTL
+608 FNETL
-613 TYKTYSQDFIN
+613 TYKTYTQDFIN

-667 IFNDLKRRAQT
+667 IFNDLKKRAQT
-678 ILDENRNNVPLN
+678 ILAENRNNVPLN
-690 KRVSQADIDS
+690 KRVSQADIDT
-700 LANQMQH
+700 LTNQMQH

-713 DAENAVNRKVD
+713 DAENAVNQKAD
-724 DMEDLVNQNDELTDE
+724 QMEDLVNQNDELTDE
-739 EKQAAIQVIEEHKN
+739 EKQAAIQVIEEHKGN
-753 EIIGNIGDQTTDDG
+753 IIGDIGDQTTDDG

-790 NAKQAIRDK
+790 NAKKAIRDK
-799 AAKQREIINHTPDAT
+799 ATKQREIINATPDAT
-814 QDEIQDALNQLTT
+814 EDEIQDAINQLAT

-858 VAPQV
+858 VVPQV
-863 THKQA
+863 THKKA

-908 ALEQINQATTNDD
+908 ALEQINQATTNAD
-921 VDTAKGDGLNAI
+921 VDNAKGDGLNAI

-976 EKVNAAVAVANTNIL
+976 DKVNAAVTAANTNIL

-1010 QAIEPATKVKTDAK
+1010 QAITPATKVKTDAK
-1024 NAIDQSAETQHN
+1024 NAIDKSAETQHN
-1036 AIFNNNDATLEEQQA
+1036 TIFNNNDATLEEQQA

-1102 AVNEKAREAITNI
+1102 VVNDKAREAITNI
-1115 NATPGATREEKQE
+1115 NATTGATREEKQE

-1140 LNDIGVTSTTAMV
+1140 LTDIGVTSTTAMV

-1181 TDLATAK
+1181 NDLATAK

-1211 QDLATAI
+1211 QELATAI

-1252 AALAQTNQHYSAK
+1252 AALAQINQHYNAK
-1265 LVEINATP
+1265 LAEINATP
-1273 DATDDEKNAA
+1273 DATNDEKNAA

-1365 QLKDQAFNQ
+1365 QLKDQAINQ

-1383 VDATTNQAINAIDN
+1383 VDTTTNQAVNAIDN

-1432 EKEVALQALAKEK
+1432 EKEVASQALAKEK

-1480 IKPAAREKINQKAN
+1480 VKPAAREKINQKAN
-1494 ELRAQINQ
+1494 ELRAKINQ

-1509 ERQAAL
+1509 ERQVAL
-1515 DKIND
+1515 DKINEF
-1520 LVAKAM
+1520 VNQAM
-1526 TNITNDRTNQQV
+1526 TDITNNRTNQQV
-1538 NDSTNQALDDI
+1538 DDTTSQALDSI

-1570 EAKKHEIEQAE
+1570 ETKKREIEQAE

-1603 QNINQAIANNDVKR
+1603 QNIDQAIANNDVKR
-1617 VESNGI
+1617 VETNGI
-1623 ATLKGVEPHIVV
+1623 ATLKGVQPHIVI
-1635 KPEAQE
+1635 KPEAQQ

-1646 ADNQVESIKDTPHAT
+1646 AENQVESIKDTPHAT
-1661 TDELDEANQQINDT
+1661 VDELDEANQLISDT
-1675 LKQGQQDIDNTTQD
+1675 LKQAQQEIENTNQD
-1689 AAVNDVRNQT
+1689 AAVTDVRNQT

-1710 RRKRAALDNID
+1710 RRKRAALDSI
-1721 ESNNNQLDAIRNTL
+1721 EENNKNQLDAIRNTL
-1735 DTTQDERN
+1735 DTTQDERD
-1743 VAIAALNKIVNAIKN
+1743 VAIDTLNKIVNTIKN

-1763 KTNAEVDQTEAD
+1763 KTNAEVDRTETD
-1775 GNNNI
+1775 GNDNI

-1794 QSVSAKAEAQNALI
+1794 QSVGVKAEAQNALI

-1842 TAQVNQNSIDAQN
+1842 TAQVNQDSINAQN

-1891 TDEEQNAAIVQVEKE
+1891 TDEEQNIAIAQVEKE

-1915 GAVTNADVAYLLH
+1915 SAVTNADVAYLLH
-1928 DGKNEIREIEPVI
+1928 DEKNEIREIEPVI
-1941 NKKAT
+1941 NRKAS

-1952 TLFNDKKQAIEANV
+1952 TLFNDKKQAIEANI

-1995 SNAQVDKTAT
+1995 SNAQVDKTAS

-2031 LARVTHLVQNYRKV
+2031 LARVTALVQNYRKV
-2045 SDRNKADALKA
+2045 SNRNKADALKA

-2088 GDIEAVITEKENSL
+2088 SDIEAVITEKENSL

-2128 KALIDQYV
+2128 KVLIDQYV
-2136 ADGNRMVDEDAT
+2136 ADGNRMIDEDAT
-2148 LNDIKKD
+2148 LNDIKQH
-2155 TQLIIDEILA
+2155 TQFIVDEILA
-2165 IKLPAEVI
+2165 IKLPAEATKV
-2173 KASPKVGQPAP
+2173 SPKEIQPAP
-2184 KVCTPIKKEDKQEVR
+2184 KVCTPIKKEETHESR
-2199 KVVKELPNTGSE
+2199 KVEKELPNTGSE
-2211 EMDLPLKELAL
+2211 GMDLPLKEFAL

-2231 RRSKKEKES
+2231 RRTKNEKES

>member
-41 DHNVQ
+41 DNNVQ
-46 GGSNQALPGNSQN
+46 SDTNQATPVNSQDKDVAN
-59 TNADTNRDIVND
+59 NRGLANSAQNIPNQSATTNQA
-71 SQNTPN
+71 
-77 AHATDNTST
+77 T
-86 NQALTNHQNVDVANQ
+86 NQALVNHNNGSIVNQ
-101 VGPAPIQPSASPAQN
+101 ATPTSVQSSTPSAQN
-116 NNNSNANSTATEP
+116 NNHTDGNTTATETVSNAN
-129 AANTN
+129 N
-134 NNLASNNNTLNVPNN
+134 NDAVSNNTTLNVPNKTN
-149 TDNND
+149 ENG
-154 SARHLTLKE
+154 SGGHLTLKE

-171 SDKPELVAIAEEAS
+171 SDKPELVAIAEPAS

-197 TDPNATPADPTATP
+197 ADPNATPADPA
-211 ADPTAG
+211 AAAAG
-217 NGSAPVAITAPYTPT
+217 NGGAPVAITAPYTPT
-232 TDPNANNIGQNA
+232 TDPNANNAGQNA
-244 PNEVLSFDDNNIRPS
+244 PNEVLSFDDNGIRPS

-264 PTVTVVDNLPG
+264 PSVTVVDNLPG
-275 YTLINGGKVG
+275 FTLINGGKVG

-292 RTSMFDSGDAKN
+292 RTSMFDSADAKN

-314 GRIRGNDTNDHGD
+314 GRI
-327 FNGIEKTLTV
+327 K
-337 NPNSE
+337 
-342 LIFEF
+342 
-347 NTMTTKNYQAQ
+347 
-358 GNVIALG
+358 
-365 RIRGNDTND
+365 GNDTND

-406 GMTNLIIKNAD
+406 GVTNLIIKNAD
-417 NDTVIGEKV
+417 NDTVIAEKS

-435 LKVPENVSHL
+435 FKVPENVSHL

-508 LKNNGNFGASFN
+508 LKNNSNFGASFN
-520 TDDFVYKIQLPEG
+520 TDDFVYQVQLPEG

-543 DFPSGNSGV
+543 DFPSSNSGV
-552 DINDM
+552 DMNDF
-557 NVTYDAANRII
+557 NVTYDAANRVI

-573 GGGTGNS
+573 GGGSGNS

-613 TYKTYSQDFIN
+613 TYKTYTQDFIN
-624 SPAESHTVS
+624 SAAESHTVS

-667 IFNDLKRRAQT
+667 IFNDLKKRAQT
-678 ILDENRNNVPLN
+678 ILAENRNNVPLN
-690 KRVSQADIDS
+690 KRVSQADIDT
-700 LANQMQH
+700 LTNQMQH

-713 DAENAVNRKVD
+713 DAENAVNQKAD
-724 DMEDLVNQNDELTDE
+724 QMEDLVNQNDELTDE
-739 EKQAAIQVIEEHKN
+739 EKQAAIQVIEEHKGN
-753 EIIGNIGDQTTDDG
+753 IIGDIGDQTTDDG

-790 NAKQAIRDK
+790 NAKKAIRDK
-799 AAKQREIINHTPDAT
+799 ATKQREIINATPDAT
-814 QDEIQDALNQLTT
+814 EDEIQDALNQLAT

-851 GINTIGA
+851 GINTIEA
-858 VAPQV
+858 VVPQV
-863 THKQA
+863 THKKA

-893 EKNAALNELTQATNH
+893 EKNAALNELTQATNY
-908 ALEQINQATTNDD
+908 ALEQINQATTNAD
-921 VDTAKGDGLNAI
+921 VDNAKGDGLNAI

-976 EKVNAAVAVANTNIL
+976 DKVNAAVTAANTNIL
-991 NANTNAD
+991 NTNTNAD

-1003 TNAIQGI
+1003 TNEIQGI
-1010 QAIEPATKVKTDAK
+1010 QAITPATKVKTDAK
-1024 NAIDQSAETQHN
+1024 NAIDKSAEKQHN
-1036 AIFNNNDATLEEQQA
+1036 TIFNNNDATLEEQQA

-1102 AVNEKAREAITNI
+1102 VVNDKAREAITNI

-1140 LNDIGVTSTTAMV
+1140 LTDIGVTSTTAMV
-1153 NSIRDDAVNQIGAVQ
+1153 NSIRDNAVNQIGAVQ

-1181 TDLATAK
+1181 NDLATAK

-1211 QDLATAI
+1211 QELATAI

-1252 AALAQTNQHYSAK
+1252 AALAQINQHYNAK
-1265 LVEINATP
+1265 LAEINATP
-1273 DATDDEKNAA
+1273 DATNDEKNAA

-1365 QLKDQAFNQ
+1365 QLKDQAINQ

-1383 VDATTNQAINAIDN
+1383 VDTTTNQAVNAIDN

-1432 EKEVALQALAKEK
+1432 EKEVASQALAKEK

-1480 IKPAAREKINQKAN
+1480 VKPAAREKINQKAN
-1494 ELRAQINQ
+1494 ELRAKINQ

-1509 ERQAAL
+1509 ERQVAL
-1515 DKIND
+1515 DKINEF
-1520 LVAKAM
+1520 VNQAM
-1526 TNITNDRTNQQV
+1526 TDITNNRTNQQV
-1538 NDSTNQALDDI
+1538 DDTTSQALDSI
-1549 ALVTPDHIVRAAARD
+1549 ALVAPEHIVRAAARD

-1570 EAKKHEIEQAE
+1570 ETKKQEIEQAE

-1598 EKRAL
+1598 EKLAL
-1603 QNINQAIANNDVKR
+1603 QNINQAVTNNDVKR
-1617 VESNGI
+1617 VETNGI
-1623 ATLKGVEPHIVV
+1623 ATLKGVQPHIVI
-1635 KPEAQE
+1635 KPEAQQ

-1646 ADNQVESIKDTPHAT
+1646 AENQVESIKDTPHAT
-1661 TDELDEANQQINDT
+1661 VDELDEANQLISDT
-1675 LKQGQQDIDNTTQD
+1675 LKQAQQEIENTNQD
-1689 AAVNDVRNQT
+1689 AAVTDVRNQT

-1710 RRKRAALDNID
+1710 RRKRAALDSI
-1721 ESNNNQLDAIRNTL
+1721 EENNKNQLDAIRNTL
-1735 DTTQDERN
+1735 DTTQDERD
-1743 VAIAALNKIVNAIKN
+1743 VAIDTLNKIVNTIKN

-1763 KTNAEVDQTEAD
+1763 KTNAEVDRTETD
-1775 GNNNI
+1775 GNDNI

-1794 QSVSAKAEAQNALI
+1794 QSVGVKAEAQNALI

-1842 TAQVNQNSIDAQN
+1842 TAQVNQDSINAQN

-1864 TVKATALQ
+1864 TVKTTALQ

-1891 TDEEQNAAIVQVEKE
+1891 TDEEQNIAIAQVEKE

-1915 GAVTNADVAYLLH
+1915 SAVTNADVAYLLH
-1928 DGKNEIREIEPVI
+1928 NEKNEIREIEPVI
-1941 NKKAT
+1941 NRKAS

-1952 TLFNDKKQAIEANV
+1952 TLFNDKKQAIEANI

-1995 SNAQVDKTAT
+1995 SNAQVDKTAS

-2031 LARVTHLVQNYRKV
+2031 LARVTALVQNYRKV

-2088 GDIEAVITEKENSL
+2088 SDIEAVITEKENSL

-2128 KALIDQYV
+2128 KVLIDQYV
-2136 ADGNRMVDEDAT
+2136 ADGNRMIDEDAT
-2148 LNDIKKD
+2148 LNDIKQH
-2155 TQLIIDEILA
+2155 TQFIVDEILA
-2165 IKLPAEVI
+2165 IKLPAEPTKV
-2173 KASPKVGQPAP
+2173 SPKVIQPAP
-2184 KVCTPIKKEDKQEVR
+2184 KVCTPIKKEETHESR
-2199 KVVKELPNTGSE
+2199 KVEKELPNTGSE
-2211 EMDLPLKELAL
+2211 GMDLPLKEFAL

-2231 RRSKKEKES
+2231 RRTKNEKES

>member
-41 DHNVQ
+41 DNNVQ
-46 GGSNQALPGNSQN
+46 SDTNQATPVNSQDKDVAN
-59 TNADTNRDIVND
+59 NRGLAN
-71 SQNTPN
+71 SAQNTPN
-77 AHATDNTST
+77 QSATTNQAT
-86 NQALTNHQNVDVANQ
+86 NQALVNHNNGSIVNQ
-101 VGPAPIQPSASPAQN
+101 ATPTSVQSSTPSAQN
-116 NNNSNANSTATEP
+116 NNHTDGNTTATETVSNAN
-129 AANTN
+129 N
-134 NNLASNNNTLNVPNN
+134 NDAVSNNTTLNVPNKTN
-149 TDNND
+149 ENG
-154 SARHLTLKE
+154 SGGHLTLKE

-171 SDKPELVAIAEEAS
+171 SDKPELVAIAEPAS

-192 RRAAP
+192 KRAAP
-197 TDPNATPADPTATP
+197 ADPNATPADPA
-211 ADPTAG
+211 AAAAG
-217 NGSAPVAITAPYTPT
+217 NGGAPVAITAPYTPT
-232 TDPNANNIGQNA
+232 TDPNANNAGQNA
-244 PNEVLSFDDNNIRPS
+244 PNEVLSFDDNGIRPS

-264 PTVTVVDNLPG
+264 PSVTVVDNLPG
-275 YTLINGGKVG
+275 FTLINGGKVG

-292 RTSMFDSGDAKN
+292 RTSMFDSADAKN

-314 GRIRGNDTNDHGD
+314 GRI
-327 FNGIEKTLTV
+327 K
-337 NPNSE
+337 
-342 LIFEF
+342 
-347 NTMTTKNYQAQ
+347 
-358 GNVIALG
+358 
-365 RIRGNDTND
+365 GNDTND

-406 GMTNLIIKNAD
+406 GVTNLIIKNAD
-417 NDTVIGEKV
+417 NDTVIAEKS

-435 LKVPENVSHL
+435 FKVPENVSHL

-520 TDDFVYKIQLPEG
+520 TDDFVYQVQLPEG

-543 DFPSGNSGV
+543 DFPSSNSGV
-552 DINDM
+552 DMNDF
-557 NVTYDAANRII
+557 NVTYDAANRVI

-573 GGGTGNS
+573 GGGSGNS

-613 TYKTYSQDFIN
+613 TYKTYTQDFIN
-624 SPAESHTVS
+624 SPAESHTVR

-700 LANQMQH
+700 LTNQMQH

-713 DAENAVNRKVD
+713 DAENAVNKKVD
-724 DMEDLVNQNDELTDE
+724 QMEDLVNQNDELTDE

-790 NAKQAIRDK
+790 NAKKAIRDK
-799 AAKQREIINHTPDAT
+799 ATKQRKIINATPDAT
-814 QDEIQDALNQLTT
+814 EDEIQDALNQLAT

-842 ADVETAKNN
+842 ADVEIAKNN

-858 VAPQV
+858 VVPQV

-908 ALEQINQATTNDD
+908 ALEQINQATTNAD
-921 VDTAKGDGLNAI
+921 VDNAKGDGLNAI

-976 EKVNAAVAVANTNIL
+976 DKVNAAVTAANTNIL

-1010 QAIEPATKVKTDAK
+1010 QAITPATKVKTDAK
-1024 NAIDQSAETQHN
+1024 NAIDKSAETQHN
-1036 AIFNNNDATLEEQQA
+1036 TIFNNNDATLEEQQA

-1102 AVNEKAREAITNI
+1102 VVNDKAREAITNI

-1140 LNDIGVTSTTAMV
+1140 LTDIGVTSTTAMV

-1181 TDLATAK
+1181 NDLATAK

-1211 QDLATAI
+1211 QELATAI

-1252 AALAQTNQHYSAK
+1252 AALAQINQHYNAK
-1265 LVEINATP
+1265 LAEINATP
-1273 DATDDEKNAA
+1273 DATNDEKNAA
-1283 INTLNQDRQQ
+1283 INTLNLDRQQ

-1383 VDATTNQAINAIDN
+1383 VDTTTNQALKAIDN

-1432 EKEVALQALAKEK
+1432 EKEVASQALAKEK

-1480 IKPAAREKINQKAN
+1480 VKPAAREKINQKAN
-1494 ELRAQINQ
+1494 ELRAKINQ

-1509 ERQAAL
+1509 ERQVAL
-1515 DKIND
+1515 DKINEF
-1520 LVAKAM
+1520 VNQAM
-1526 TNITNDRTNQQV
+1526 TDITNNRTNQQV
-1538 NDSTNQALDDI
+1538 DDTTSQALDSI

-1570 EAKKHEIEQAE
+1570 EAKKREIEQAE

-1603 QNINQAIANNDVKR
+1603 QNINQAVTNNDVKR
-1617 VESNGI
+1617 VETNGI
-1623 ATLKGVEPHIVV
+1623 ATLKGVQPHIVI
-1635 KPEAQE
+1635 KPEAQQ

-1646 ADNQVESIKDTPHAT
+1646 AENQVESIKDTPHAT
-1661 TDELDEANQQINDT
+1661 VDELDEANQLISDT
-1675 LKQGQQDIDNTTQD
+1675 LKQAQQEIENTNQD
-1689 AAVNDVRNQT
+1689 AAVTDVRNQT

-1710 RRKRAALDNID
+1710 RRKRAALDSI
-1721 ESNNNQLDAIRNTL
+1721 EENNKNQLDAIRNTL
-1735 DTTQDERN
+1735 DTTQDERD
-1743 VAIAALNKIVNAIKN
+1743 VAIDTLNKIVNTIKN

-1763 KTNAEVDQTEAD
+1763 KTNAEVDRTETD
-1775 GNNNI
+1775 GNDNI

-1794 QSVSAKAEAQNALI
+1794 QSVGVKAEAQNALI

-1842 TAQVNQNSIDAQN
+1842 TAQVNQDSINAQN

-1891 TDEEQNAAIVQVEKE
+1891 TDEEQNIAIAQVEKE

-1915 GAVTNADVAYLLH
+1915 SAVTNADVAYLLH
-1928 DGKNEIREIEPVI
+1928 DEKNEIREIEPVI
-1941 NKKAT
+1941 NRKAS

-1952 TLFNDKKQAIEANV
+1952 TLFNDKKQAIEANI

-1995 SNAQVDKTAT
+1995 SNAQVDKTAS

-2031 LARVTHLVQNYRKV
+2031 LARVTALVQNYRKV
-2045 SDRNKADALKA
+2045 SNRNKADALKA

-2088 GDIEAVITEKENSL
+2088 SDIEAVITEKENSL

-2128 KALIDQYV
+2128 KVLIDQYV
-2136 ADGNRMVDEDAT
+2136 ADGNRMIDEDAT
-2148 LNDIKKD
+2148 LNDIKQH
-2155 TQLIIDEILA
+2155 TQFIVDEILA
-2165 IKLPAEVI
+2165 IKLPAEETKV
-2173 KASPKVGQPAP
+2173 SPKEIQPAP
-2184 KVCTPIKKEDKQEVR
+2184 KVCTPIKKEETHESR
-2199 KVVKELPNTGSE
+2199 KVEKELPNTGSE
-2211 EMDLPLKELAL
+2211 GMDLPLKEFAL
-2222 ITGAALLAR
+2222 ITGRLC
-2231 RRSKKEKES
+2231 

>member
-41 DHNVQ
+41 DNNVQ
-46 GGSNQALPGNSQN
+46 SDTNQATPVNSQ
-59 TNADTNRDIVND
+59 DTNVANNRGLAN
-71 SQNTPN
+71 SAQNTPN
-77 AHATDNTST
+77 QSATTNQST
-86 NQALTNHQNVDVANQ
+86 NQALVNHNNGSIANQ
-101 VGPAPIQPSASPAQN
+101 ATPTSVQSSTPSAQN
-116 NNNSNANSTATEP
+116 NNHTDGNTTATETVSNAN
-129 AANTN
+129 NKDVV
-134 NNLASNNNTLNVPNN
+134 SNNTTLNVPNKTN
-149 TDNND
+149 ENG
-154 SARHLTLKE
+154 SGGHLTLKE

-171 SDKPELVAIAEEAS
+171 SDKPELVAIAEQAS

-197 TDPNATPADPTATP
+197 ADPNATPADPA
-211 ADPTAG
+211 AAAAG
-217 NGSAPVAITAPYTPT
+217 NGGAPVAITAPYTPT
-232 TDPNANNIGQNA
+232 TDPNANNAGQNA
-244 PNEVLSFDDNNIRPS
+244 PNEVLSFDDNGIRPS

-264 PTVTVVDNLPG
+264 PSVTVVDNLPG
-275 YTLINGGKVG
+275 FTLINGGKVG

-314 GRIRGNDTNDHGD
+314 GRIKGNDTNDHGD
-327 FNGIEKTLTV
+327 FNGIEK
-337 NPNSE
+337 S
-342 LIFEF
+342 
-347 NTMTTKNYQAQ
+347 
-358 GNVIALG
+358 
-365 RIRGNDTND
+365 
-374 HGDFNGIEKTLTVN
+374 LTVN

-406 GMTNLIIKNAD
+406 GVTNLIIKNAD
-417 NDTVIGEKV
+417 NDTVIAEKS

-435 LKVPENVSHL
+435 FKVPENVSHL

-520 TDDFVYKIQLPEG
+520 TDDFVYKVQLPEG
-533 VEYVNNSLTK
+533 IEYVNNSLTK
-543 DFPSGNSGV
+543 DFPSSNSGV
-552 DINDM
+552 DMNDF
-557 NVTYDAANRII
+557 NVTYDAANRVI

-573 GGGTGNS
+573 GGGSGNS

-613 TYKTYSQDFIN
+613 TYKTYTQDFIN

-700 LANQMQH
+700 LTNQMQH

-713 DAENAVNRKVD
+713 DAENAVNKKVD
-724 DMEDLVNQNDELTDE
+724 QMEDLVNQNDELTDE

-790 NAKQAIRDK
+790 NAKKAIRDK
-799 AAKQREIINHTPDAT
+799 ATKQREIINATPDAT
-814 QDEIQDALNQLTT
+814 EDEIQDALNQLAT

-842 ADVETAKNN
+842 ADVEIAKNN

-858 VAPQV
+858 VVPQV

-908 ALEQINQATTNDD
+908 ALEQINQATTNAD
-921 VDTAKGDGLNAI
+921 VDNAKGDGLNAI

-976 EKVNAAVAVANTNIL
+976 EKVNAAVTAANTNIL

-1010 QAIEPATKVKTDAK
+1010 QAITPATKVKTDAK
-1024 NAIDQSAETQHN
+1024 NAIDKSAETQHN
-1036 AIFNNNDATLEEQQA
+1036 TIFNNNDATLEEQQA

-1102 AVNEKAREAITNI
+1102 AVNDKAREAITNI

-1140 LNDIGVTSTTAMV
+1140 LTDIGVTSTTAMV

-1181 TDLATAK
+1181 NDLATAK

-1202 KQVALNQVD
+1202 KQVALNQVG
-1211 QDLATAI
+1211 QELATAI

-1252 AALAQTNQHYSAK
+1252 AALAQINQHYNAK
-1265 LVEINATP
+1265 LAEINATP
-1273 DATDDEKNAA
+1273 DATNDEKNAA

-1365 QLKDQAFNQ
+1365 QLKEQAINQ

-1383 VDATTNQAINAIDN
+1383 VDTTTNQAVNAIDN

-1432 EKEVALQALAKEK
+1432 EKEVASQALAKEK

-1480 IKPAAREKINQKAN
+1480 VKPAAREKINQKAN
-1494 ELRAQINQ
+1494 ELRAKINQ

-1509 ERQAAL
+1509 ERQVAL
-1515 DKIND
+1515 DKINEF
-1520 LVAKAM
+1520 VNQAM
-1526 TNITNDRTNQQV
+1526 TDITNNRTNQQV
-1538 NDSTNQALDDI
+1538 DDTTSQALDSI
-1549 ALVTPDHIVRAAARD
+1549 ALVAPEHIVRAAARD

-1570 EAKKHEIEQAE
+1570 EAKKQEIEQAE

-1598 EKRAL
+1598 EKLAL
-1603 QNINQAIANNDVKR
+1603 QNINQAVTNNDVKR
-1617 VESNGI
+1617 VETNGI
-1623 ATLKGVEPHIVV
+1623 ATLKGVQPHIVI
-1635 KPEAQE
+1635 KPEAQQ
-1641 AIKAS
+1641 AIKAT
-1646 ADNQVESIKDTPHAT
+1646 AENQVESIKDTPHAT
-1661 TDELDEANQQINDT
+1661 VDELDEANQLISDT
-1675 LKQGQQDIDNTTQD
+1675 LKQAQQEIENTNQD
-1689 AAVNDVRNQT
+1689 AAVTDVRNQT

-1710 RRKRAALDNID
+1710 RRKRAALDSI
-1721 ESNNNQLDAIRNTL
+1721 EENNKNQLDAIRNTL
-1735 DTTQDERN
+1735 DTTQDERD
-1743 VAIAALNKIVNAIKN
+1743 VAIDTLNKIVNTIKN

-1763 KTNAEVDQTEAD
+1763 KTNAEVDRTETD
-1775 GNNNI
+1775 GNDNI

-1794 QSVSAKAEAQNALI
+1794 QSVGVKAEAQNALI

-1842 TAQVNQNSIDAQN
+1842 TAQVNQDSIDAQN

-1891 TDEEQNAAIVQVEKE
+1891 TDEEQNIAIAQVEKE

-1915 GAVTNADVAYLLH
+1915 SAVTNADVAYLLH
-1928 DGKNEIREIEPVI
+1928 DEKNEIREIEPVI
-1941 NKKAT
+1941 NRKAS

-1952 TLFNDKKQAIEANV
+1952 TLFNDKKQAIEANI

-1995 SNAQVDKTAT
+1995 SNAQVDKTAS

-2031 LARVTHLVQNYRKV
+2031 LARVTALVQNYRKV
-2045 SDRNKADALKA
+2045 SNRNKADALKA

-2088 GDIEAVITEKENSL
+2088 SDIEAVITEKENSL

-2128 KALIDQYV
+2128 KVLIDQYV
-2136 ADGNRMVDEDAT
+2136 ADGNRMIDEDAT
-2148 LNDIKKD
+2148 LNDIKQH
-2155 TQLIIDEILA
+2155 TQFIVDEILA
-2165 IKLPAEVI
+2165 IKLPAEATKV
-2173 KASPKVGQPAP
+2173 SPKEIQPAP
-2184 KVCTPIKKEDKQEVR
+2184 KVCTPIKKEETHESR
-2199 KVVKELPNTGSE
+2199 KVEKELPNTGSE
-2211 EMDLPLKELAL
+2211 GMDLPLKEFAL

-2231 RRSKKEKES
+2231 RRTKNEKES

>member
-41 DHNVQ
+41 DNNVQ
-46 GGSNQALPGNSQN
+46 SDTNQATPVNSQ
-59 TNADTNRDIVND
+59 DTNVANNRGLAN
-71 SQNTPN
+71 SAQNTPN
-77 AHATDNTST
+77 QSATTNQST
-86 NQALTNHQNVDVANQ
+86 NQALVNHNNGSIANQ
-101 VGPAPIQPSASPAQN
+101 ATPTSVQSSTPSAQN
-116 NNNSNANSTATEP
+116 NNHTDGNTTATETVSNAN
-129 AANTN
+129 NKDVV
-134 NNLASNNNTLNVPNN
+134 SNNTTLNVPNKTN
-149 TDNND
+149 ENG
-154 SARHLTLKE
+154 SGGHLTLKE

-171 SDKPELVAIAEEAS
+171 SDKPELVAIAEQAS

-197 TDPNATPADPTATP
+197 ADPNATPADPA
-211 ADPTAG
+211 AAAAG
-217 NGSAPVAITAPYTPT
+217 NGGAPVAITAPYTPT
-232 TDPNANNIGQNA
+232 TDPNTNNAGQNA
-244 PNEVLSFDDNNIRPS
+244 PNEVLSFDDNGIRPS

-264 PTVTVVDNLPG
+264 PSVTVVDNLPG
-275 YTLINGGKVG
+275 FTLINGGKVG

-314 GRIRGNDTNDHGD
+314 GRIKGNDTNDHGD
-327 FNGIEKTLTV
+327 FNGIEK
-337 NPNSE
+337 S
-342 LIFEF
+342 
-347 NTMTTKNYQAQ
+347 
-358 GNVIALG
+358 
-365 RIRGNDTND
+365 
-374 HGDFNGIEKTLTVN
+374 LTVN

-406 GMTNLIIKNAD
+406 GVTNLIIKNAD
-417 NDTVIGEKV
+417 NDTVIAEKS

-435 LKVPENVSHL
+435 FKVPENVSHL

-520 TDDFVYKIQLPEG
+520 TDDFVYKVQLPEG

-543 DFPSGNSGV
+543 DFPSSNSGV
-552 DINDM
+552 DMNDF
-557 NVTYDAANRII
+557 NVTYDAANRVI

-573 GGGTGNS
+573 GGGSGNS

-613 TYKTYSQDFIN
+613 TYKTYTQDFIN

-700 LANQMQH
+700 LTNQMQH

-713 DAENAVNRKVD
+713 DAENAVNKKVD
-724 DMEDLVNQNDELTDE
+724 QMEDLVNQNDELTDE

-790 NAKQAIRDK
+790 NAKKAIRDK
-799 AAKQREIINHTPDAT
+799 ATKQREIINATPDAT
-814 QDEIQDALNQLTT
+814 EDEIQDALNQLAT

-842 ADVETAKNN
+842 ADVEIAKNN

-858 VAPQV
+858 VVPQV

-908 ALEQINQATTNDD
+908 ALEQINQATTNAD
-921 VDTAKGDGLNAI
+921 VDNAKGDGLNAI

-976 EKVNAAVAVANTNIL
+976 DKVNAAVTAANTNIL

-1010 QAIEPATKVKTDAK
+1010 QAITPATKVKTDAK
-1024 NAIDQSAETQHN
+1024 NAIDKSAETQHN
-1036 AIFNNNDATLEEQQA
+1036 TIFNNNDATLEEQQA

-1102 AVNEKAREAITNI
+1102 AVNDKAREAITNI

-1140 LNDIGVTSTTAMV
+1140 LTDIGVTSTTAMV

-1181 TDLATAK
+1181 NDLATAK
-1188 KQEINQNTNATTEE
+1188 KQKINQNTNATTEE

-1211 QDLATAI
+1211 QELATAI

-1252 AALAQTNQHYSAK
+1252 AALAQINQHYNAK
-1265 LVEINATP
+1265 LAEINATP
-1273 DATDDEKNAA
+1273 DATNDEKNAA

-1365 QLKDQAFNQ
+1365 QLKDQAINQ

-1383 VDATTNQAINAIDN
+1383 VDTTTNQAVNAIDN

-1432 EKEVALQALAKEK
+1432 EKEVASQALAKEK

-1480 IKPAAREKINQKAN
+1480 VKPAAREKINQKAN
-1494 ELRAQINQ
+1494 ELRAKINQ

-1509 ERQAAL
+1509 ERQVAL
-1515 DKIND
+1515 DKINEF
-1520 LVAKAM
+1520 VNQAM
-1526 TNITNDRTNQQV
+1526 TDITNNRTNQQV
-1538 NDSTNQALDDI
+1538 DDTTSQALDSI
-1549 ALVTPDHIVRAAARD
+1549 ALVAPEHIVRAAARD

-1570 EAKKHEIEQAE
+1570 EAKKQEIEQAE

-1598 EKRAL
+1598 EKLAL
-1603 QNINQAIANNDVKR
+1603 QNINQAVTNNDVKR
-1617 VESNGI
+1617 VETNGI
-1623 ATLKGVEPHIVV
+1623 ATLKGVQPHIVI
-1635 KPEAQE
+1635 KPEAQQ
-1641 AIKAS
+1641 AIKAT
-1646 ADNQVESIKDTPHAT
+1646 AENQVESIKDTPHAT
-1661 TDELDEANQQINDT
+1661 VDELDEANQLISDT
-1675 LKQGQQDIDNTTQD
+1675 LKQAQQEIENTNQD
-1689 AAVNDVRNQT
+1689 AAVTDVRNQT

-1710 RRKRAALDNID
+1710 RRKRAALDSI
-1721 ESNNNQLDAIRNTL
+1721 EENNKNQLDAIRNTL
-1735 DTTQDERN
+1735 DTTQDERD
-1743 VAIAALNKIVNAIKN
+1743 VAIDTLNKIVNTIKN

-1763 KTNAEVDQTEAD
+1763 KTNAEVDRTETD
-1775 GNNNI
+1775 GNDNI

-1794 QSVSAKAEAQNALI
+1794 QSVGVKAEAQNALI

-1842 TAQVNQNSIDAQN
+1842 TAQVNQDSIDAQN

-1891 TDEEQNAAIVQVEKE
+1891 TDEEQNIAIAQVEKE

-1915 GAVTNADVAYLLH
+1915 SAVTNADVAYLLH
-1928 DGKNEIREIEPVI
+1928 DEKNEIREIEPVI
-1941 NKKAT
+1941 NRKAS

-1952 TLFNDKKQAIEANV
+1952 TLFNDKKQAIEANI

-1995 SNAQVDKTAT
+1995 SNAQVDKTAS

-2031 LARVTHLVQNYRKV
+2031 LARVTALVQNYRKV
-2045 SDRNKADALKA
+2045 SNRNKADALKA

-2088 GDIEAVITEKENSL
+2088 SDIEAVITEKENSL

-2128 KALIDQYV
+2128 KVLIDQYV
-2136 ADGNRMVDEDAT
+2136 ADGNRMIDEDAT
-2148 LNDIKKD
+2148 LNDIKQH
-2155 TQLIIDEILA
+2155 TQFIVDEILA
-2165 IKLPAEVI
+2165 IKLPAEATKV
-2173 KASPKVGQPAP
+2173 SPKEIQPAP
-2184 KVCTPIKKEDKQEVR
+2184 KVCTPIKKEETHESR
-2199 KVVKELPNTGSE
+2199 KVEKELPNTGSE
-2211 EMDLPLKELAL
+2211 GMDLPLKEFAL

-2231 RRSKKEKES
+2231 RRTKNEKES

>member
-41 DHNVQ
+41 DNNVQ
-46 GGSNQALPGNSQN
+46 SDTNQATPVNSQDKDVAN
-59 TNADTNRDIVND
+59 NRGLANSAQNIPNQSATTNQA
-71 SQNTPN
+71 
-77 AHATDNTST
+77 T
-86 NQALTNHQNVDVANQ
+86 NQALVNHNNGSIVDQATPTSVQ
-101 VGPAPIQPSASPAQN
+101 SSTPSAQN
-116 NNNSNANSTATEP
+116 NNHTDGNTTATETVSNAN
-129 AANTN
+129 N
-134 NNLASNNNTLNVPNN
+134 NDAVSNNTTLNVPNKTN
-149 TDNND
+149 ENG
-154 SARHLTLKE
+154 SGGHLTLKE

-171 SDKPELVAIAEEAS
+171 SDKPELVAIAEPAS

-197 TDPNATPADPTATP
+197 ADPNATPADPA
-211 ADPTAG
+211 AAAAG
-217 NGSAPVAITAPYTPT
+217 NGGAPVAITAPYTPT
-232 TDPNANNIGQNA
+232 TDPNANNAGQNA
-244 PNEVLSFDDNNIRPS
+244 PNEVLSFDDNGIRPS

-264 PTVTVVDNLPG
+264 PSVTVVDNLPG
-275 YTLINGGKVG
+275 FTLINGGKVG

-292 RTSMFDSGDAKN
+292 RTSMFDSADAKN

-314 GRIRGNDTNDHGD
+314 GRI
-327 FNGIEKTLTV
+327 K
-337 NPNSE
+337 
-342 LIFEF
+342 
-347 NTMTTKNYQAQ
+347 
-358 GNVIALG
+358 
-365 RIRGNDTND
+365 GNDTND

-406 GMTNLIIKNAD
+406 GVTNLIIKNAD
-417 NDTVIGEKV
+417 NDTVIAEKS

-435 LKVPENVSHL
+435 FKVPENVSHL

-520 TDDFVYKIQLPEG
+520 TDDFVYQVQLPEG

-543 DFPSGNSGV
+543 DFPSSNSGV
-552 DINDM
+552 DMNDF
-557 NVTYDAANRII
+557 NVTYDAANRVI

-573 GGGTGNS
+573 GGGSGNS

-613 TYKTYSQDFIN
+613 TYKTYTQDFIN
-624 SPAESHTVS
+624 SAAESHTVS

-667 IFNDLKRRAQT
+667 IFNDLKKRAQT
-678 ILDENRNNVPLN
+678 ILAENRNNVPLN
-690 KRVSQADIDS
+690 KRVSQADIDT
-700 LANQMQH
+700 LTNQMQH

-713 DAENAVNRKVD
+713 DAENAVNQKAD
-724 DMEDLVNQNDELTDE
+724 QMEDLVNQNDELTDE
-739 EKQAAIQVIEEHKN
+739 EKQAAIQVIEEHKGN
-753 EIIGNIGDQTTDDG
+753 IIGDIGDQTTDDG

-790 NAKQAIRDK
+790 NAKKAIRDK
-799 AAKQREIINHTPDAT
+799 ATKQREIINATPDAT
-814 QDEIQDALNQLTT
+814 EDEIQDALNQLAT

-851 GINTIGA
+851 GINTIEA
-858 VAPQV
+858 VVPQV
-863 THKQA
+863 THKKA

-893 EKNAALNELTQATNH
+893 EKNAALNELTQATNY
-908 ALEQINQATTNDD
+908 ALEQINQATTNAD
-921 VDTAKGDGLNAI
+921 VDNAKGDGLNAI

-976 EKVNAAVAVANTNIL
+976 DKVNAAVTAANTNIL
-991 NANTNAD
+991 NTNTNAD

-1003 TNAIQGI
+1003 TNEIQVI
-1010 QAIEPATKVKTDAK
+1010 QAITPATKVKTDAK
-1024 NAIDQSAETQHN
+1024 NAIDKSAEKQHN
-1036 AIFNNNDATLEEQQA
+1036 TIFNNNDATLEEQQA

-1102 AVNEKAREAITNI
+1102 VVNDKAREAITNI

-1140 LNDIGVTSTTAMV
+1140 LTDIGVTSTTAMV
-1153 NSIRDDAVNQIGAVQ
+1153 NSIRDNAVNQIGAVQ

-1181 TDLATAK
+1181 NDLATAK

-1211 QDLATAI
+1211 QELATAI

-1252 AALAQTNQHYSAK
+1252 AALAQINQHYNAK
-1265 LVEINATP
+1265 LAEINATP
-1273 DATDDEKNAA
+1273 DATNDEKNAA

-1365 QLKDQAFNQ
+1365 QLKDQAINQ

-1383 VDATTNQAINAIDN
+1383 VDTTTNQAVNAIDN

-1432 EKEVALQALAKEK
+1432 EKEVASQALAKEK

-1480 IKPAAREKINQKAN
+1480 VKPAAREKINQKAN
-1494 ELRAQINQ
+1494 ELRAKINQ

-1509 ERQAAL
+1509 ERQVAL
-1515 DKIND
+1515 DKINEF
-1520 LVAKAM
+1520 VNQAM
-1526 TNITNDRTNQQV
+1526 TDITNNRTNQQV
-1538 NDSTNQALDDI
+1538 DDTTSQALDSI
-1549 ALVTPDHIVRAAARD
+1549 ALVAPEHIVRAAARD

-1570 EAKKHEIEQAE
+1570 ETKKQEIEQAE

-1598 EKRAL
+1598 EKLAL
-1603 QNINQAIANNDVKR
+1603 QNINQAVTNNDVKR
-1617 VESNGI
+1617 VETNGI
-1623 ATLKGVEPHIVV
+1623 ATLKGVQPHIVI
-1635 KPEAQE
+1635 KPEAQQ

-1646 ADNQVESIKDTPHAT
+1646 AENQVESIKDTPHAT
-1661 TDELDEANQQINDT
+1661 VDELDEANQLISDT
-1675 LKQGQQDIDNTTQD
+1675 LKQAQQEIENTNQD
-1689 AAVNDVRNQT
+1689 AAVTDVRNQT

-1710 RRKRAALDNID
+1710 RRKRAALDSI
-1721 ESNNNQLDAIRNTL
+1721 EENNKNQLDAIRNTL
-1735 DTTQDERN
+1735 DTTQDERD
-1743 VAIAALNKIVNAIKN
+1743 VAIDTLNKIVNTIKN

-1763 KTNAEVDQTEAD
+1763 KTNAEVDRTETD
-1775 GNNNI
+1775 GNDNI

-1794 QSVSAKAEAQNALI
+1794 QSVGVKAEAQNALI

-1842 TAQVNQNSIDAQN
+1842 TAQVNQDSINAQN

-1864 TVKATALQ
+1864 TVKTTALQ

-1891 TDEEQNAAIVQVEKE
+1891 TDEEQNIAIAQVEKE

-1915 GAVTNADVAYLLH
+1915 SAVTNADVAYLLH
-1928 DGKNEIREIEPVI
+1928 NEKNEIREIEPVI
-1941 NKKAT
+1941 NRKAS

-1952 TLFNDKKQAIEANV
+1952 TLFNDKKQAIEANI

-1995 SNAQVDKTAT
+1995 SNAQVDKTAS

-2031 LARVTHLVQNYRKV
+2031 LARVTALVQNYRKV

-2088 GDIEAVITEKENSL
+2088 SDIEAVITEKENSL

-2128 KALIDQYV
+2128 KVLIDQYV
-2136 ADGNRMVDEDAT
+2136 ADGNRMIDEDAT
-2148 LNDIKKD
+2148 LNDIKQH
-2155 TQLIIDEILA
+2155 TQFIVDEILA
-2165 IKLPAEVI
+2165 IKLPAEPTKV
-2173 KASPKVGQPAP
+2173 SPKVIQPAP
-2184 KVCTPIKKEDKQEVR
+2184 KVCTPIKKEETHESR
-2199 KVVKELPNTGSE
+2199 KVEKELPNTGSE
-2211 EMDLPLKELAL
+2211 GMDLPLKEFAL

-2231 RRSKKEKES
+2231 RRTKNEKES

>member
-347 NTMTTKNYQAQ
+347 NTMTTKNYQ
-358 GNVIALG
+358 
-365 RIRGNDTND
+365 
-374 HGDFNGIEKTLTVN
+374 
-388 PNSELI
+388 
-394 FEFNTMTTKNYQ
+394 

-459 RGIYQLRDGYK
+459 RGIYQLRYGYK

-1140 LNDIGVTSTTAMV
+1140 LNDIGVTSTAMV

-2082 RFNVAL
+2082 RFNVTL